1 MQKENYLRRTF
12 ALIMAFLMIVSM
24 MPLNVSAQ
32 DTGSGSLPGI
42 GTYEANPDGTKN
54 TGWPLG
60 NIPLITV
67 YSGSMDQATGP
78 TGIRYLKTAQDEQG
92 RTYMEFQITQV
103 GQIGER
109 NTVNYDNFNTHAG
122 KWADLI
128 LHFDDVLFSSIDLDK
143 SYINGTQDSVNGR
156 PYGPQKVFY
165 LKDRDKG
172 SADPYNTD
180 GKSVTVPFSSIFGPG
195 IRWER
200 QDATLRLYTKAGAEN
215 LLTQGENYLIEFRI
229 GTSPKD
235 RYGYYFRNYIYG
247 RKGTTQDEDR
257 KPFNYPDYI
266 KYTGSVSFP
275 YGATISK
282 PKYVDDKLVKISNV
296 HTEVYVDWDK
306 NEVYVDYLY
315 ENIQNFIPIGAQ
327 FVQII
332 PKALY
337 DSLAPRYVGGKQV
350 VAKFNH
356 VYKYGTTGDGGDEGV
371 SLYASNFTIG
381 NRADDFKYTADSSGD
396 RAAFRLQRPN
406 DNRYIYTHPWET
418 ITALQKA
425 DQGGVPQAVDLRG
438 DRGRYLAHST
448 SYGPL
453 ENHTTYYI
461 DPVKFRQNFKDIDDL
476 SIESFFVV
484 NARDEGPGILANSDS
499 SSTPSYS
506 KAITNSPLVDE
517 IYDDAKEITGKTGYS
532 NSNQNVFIEAKNY
545 KEENDPNKVKF
556 TKDHIQGVNGDGSFN
571 LIPGTFDGAFE
582 DMEKDDKLTFE
593 TIYQYENHFK
603 SAPTVKKVKSR
614 IYFKDYEAD
623 PQNPD
628 KRIDKVVEVPASTL
642 FRGQAGYTET
652 GLGDKMP
659 EAPVK
664 KGYIFKGWATKE
676 ISAQDYTAQEDGKDK
691 VTTLDNI
698 SQWKDTKAYKFTKDS
713 PINKSYAVYPV
724 WEEESKTI
732 KIVLHANDGTDRKET
747 IEINHGEPLP
757 KLTDIKNLP
766 KMQDQY
772 GFIANGSFS
781 TKAIL
786 PNAYETDDKSQNVTE
801 KGIFGL
807 REDAAGQKYTLVGWS
822 TQADNANTKIE
833 SLFSNMGMLAVE
845 GQGKARD
852 YYLSKVA
859 TSGSLIG
866 QASAGKLF
874 EKITA
879 NANDEIHLYAAWKPY
894 FDMTVTKKWYN
905 TKDKKYDNAN
915 VKDILQALAHGGK
928 IKVKD
933 DQGVEKEID
942 PPAEDDSLKRN
953 VHVGLLYRTAVTE
966 ANNPTVTGAANYY
979 IVEDSL
985 KELKTDTSQ
994 VSWKLPAYN
1003 AYGKRLS
1010 YIVVEFKDKAT
1021 GEQAFAN
1028 FNQKWNNIWTDVGEN
1043 LDEFGTWDNKNIS
1056 KVQNVELNSKDGS
1069 GVDAFSGA
1077 TVRILKENGIAIEEK
1092 QTNTSTVGTKP
1103 EYSTT
1108 LYNVETNLAYPNF
1121 RKIFDKDEEVRLLP
1135 SIDPDVKVVEFD
1147 LPSEPEPVI
1156 FQKQDDGTWKR
1167 VQLNEQGNAWQDYT
1181 GNSRYKNEYT
1191 FEVNEQGT
1199 NNESWVL
1206 KFNLEQFPKLSYKAL
1221 KTGQVVRARY
1231 FGSNPTIVS
1240 KWSQQTVE
1248 NELVTPTLNGLEQ
1261 VRKETIGGKDYVVI
1275 RALKPTDD
1283 LGEFRDGAT
1292 LTLIHDGKAKE
1303 GDLVPDEA
1311 YKDANGDNVTA
1322 TESNGYYYFKVPVD
1336 NIKHDDIVGVHG
1348 HQDTYK
1354 DSRSTEPLKV
1364 DLAGPVITAD
1374 NITVYR
1380 GEEINILPAVT
1391 TDEDAKMEK
1400 IETLPNGL
1408 NLKQKK
1414 NAELGKEWKI
1424 EGKADANGKT
1434 TVKLT
1439 ATDRFGNEGTK
1450 TDWIITVTD
1459 RPKSDAID
1467 ANKAKQ
1473 IKNKVNADYTN
1484 IIHQIEVEDVKPGAS
1499 IKVYLYDPA
1508 SSALAAQVV
1517 AEVPENHTGKFI
1529 IDVPENVGKNI
1540 SDHKLYLTQTEV
1552 DKTESD
1558 AIEVAMDVEAPDVP
1572 VITVKPG
1579 EKTITLSNVDTAD
1592 TDKMYLN
1599 VAGEDYSLINSTAAG
1614 VWILEKPDGD
1624 KVNVNIENGNELVFN
1639 LGSDLK
1645 PNDKIKLT
1653 AVDKFINPASTI
1665 KTVDR
1670 FEKPSAPTV
1679 EARNVESDNT
1689 TVKGTSAY
1697 PGKTVNLYEVTS
1709 KTDPETQEVTKDYKL
1724 IGTVLVG
1731 DDGNYSIDLKGP
1743 DGKAYKPGT
1752 VIGAS
1757 VVVNGVESDIAEDTV
1772 IVDSDIIP
1780 FDPDDQNKP
1789 DNPDKDKYVTVTL
1802 DANGG
1807 TFLPGTKSSFY
1818 VKKTHVLIT
1827 SEFEDAKLHL
1837 QAPIDK
1843 TFDKWTEDQ
1852 DGKTAY
1858 VEKAFTENATIY
1870 ASYKAD
1876 GNIIPFDPDDPN
1888 KPDKPDDEKYVTV
1901 TLDANGGKFVEGTKS
1916 AFHVKKEYTVTT
1928 NDFAIAERGLKAP
1941 EGKAFTAW
1949 YLDKAGTQ
1957 AFPSAGMKFTSNAFV
1972 YAAYKEDRDIIPVD
1986 DETKEPEEGYVRVTI
2001 EKDDKTVRFLNSDAK
2016 HSYDVKKASKVRYA
2030 DVINV
2035 VRAEAQN
2042 GYKDLKW
2049 YEKAAD
2055 NSLTLADNAKV
2066 ITENVTLYAKAV
2078 NEKDIIPVEPGKEDE
2093 TETPEGYVRVKLSHD
2108 DTVAFT
2114 DGVATSYD
2122 VNANGTVRYAD
2133 VYNKVGAHAI
2143 DGYQDMKWYQGEKA
2157 VTGAEVVKT
2166 AVELTAKASNSKS
2179 IIPVEPGDEDDPT
2192 TIPEGYVR
2200 VKFVKDTGVSEIK
2213 GTKAYDIKADG
2224 SVRYKD
2230 LIDEVTKDQSKTS
2243 FTLEDGYRKPLI
2255 FKIGDADIV
2264 LSSYPGVNTEIK
2276 VSATQKDAGKYNPE
2290 GVIQDVKKDE
2300 TPKAEN
2306 SIGNKETL
2314 PEGTKYE
2321 FVDDQGNPTI
2331 PDTSTIGEKD
2341 VTVKVKYP
2349 DGSSETVDTKIN
2361 IVPKEDIIDVT
2372 DPDTTP
2378 IPKGYIRV
2386 KFMDDDSVTYGAN
2399 VTRACDI
2406 RESALATVKYSSLWA
2421 RTTVNPAK
2429 DYRKPISWYLGQST
2443 DAITVD
2449 RLVKDDVDQNTKVLE
2464 ITPKATQT
2472 DASKYNPQGDNLK
2485 VTQGSEIEAK
2495 DFIKNK
2501 EDMPIGTGY
2510 EFVDDS
2516 GNKVTP
2522 DTNKLGKQDLKIKVT
2537 FPDKST
2543 KIVPAKMDVVP
2554 ADNIVEVD
2562 DPDNTPVPTGYV
2574 RVTLVND
2581 KTSVQTYKETY
2592 DVKVEAKIKY
2602 GDVLLRARDV
2612 QPNDKYTEPITWKM
2626 NGTEVNKLAT
2636 IYEESTLTAFAKLKD
2651 SEVYEPEVQDQTV
2664 KQGETPKAEDSIS
2677 NKDKLPDG
2685 TKYEFV
2691 DPTTG
2696 DPTTPDTSK
2705 PGTQKPN
2712 VKVTYPDG
2720 SSEIVGPTTI
2730 TVVPDKDIIPVD
2742 PGKEGETTT
2751 PEGYVR
2757 VTLTRDEN
2765 SVDFKE
2771 NVSTSY
2777 DVKADGT
2784 VLYSQVAAEVGAS
2797 AKDGYKDLKWYDA
2810 EAKEVS
2816 LFTTVTKAVTLNAKA
2831 ENANSI
2837 IPVKPEDESKP
2848 ARDGYVRVKLTHDDT
2863 VTFQADAETAYD
2875 VKNDGS
2881 VRYADVTAK
2890 VNASAKEGYKNL
2902 TWYQD
2907 DTPVRGTEIVK
2918 TALTLNAKAVNG
2930 KDIIEVPDPTDPTHK
2945 TPDGYVMVTLTRDE
2959 NSVDFK
2965 ANAVTTYDVNANGTV
2980 RYADVYAKVE
2990 AKPADGYKDLKWYEN
3005 NSVVTGNE
3013 KVTQAVTLNAKA
3025 ENANSIIPVKPGEE
3039 GTTTT
3044 PEGYVRVELTK
3055 DDTVT
3060 FKTGVPTSYD
3070 VKADGTVRYS
3080 DVYSKVDAQAAEG
3093 YKDLTWS
3100 KDSRAITG
3108 LEKVEGTEAITLTAS
3123 AVHSDNIIPV
3133 KPGDENKPSPNGYVR
3148 VNLTKDDKSVQFTAT
3163 DAPTSYD
3170 VKADNTVSL
3179 VDVAAKVQAQA
3190 NDGYKNLKWY
3200 KGDEEVR
3207 LTDKVSGNT
3216 AITLKAMAEKDI
3228 TDSIIPVKPG
3238 DENEPSPNGYVRVTI
3253 QAGEGVE
3260 TLTGITSYDVKSDM
3274 SVRYADLIAKISVK
3288 DIDQDK
3294 DIVATLR
3301 AEYQKPLTFKVDGN
3315 DVNTNDYPS
3324 RPTTMVVGATEK
3336 DSNKY
3341 QPVPQEQTVNQG
3353 EEPKAEDS
3361 IKNKDQLPDGTK
3373 YEFVDDQG
3381 QPTKPDTNEP
3391 GEKDVKIKVTYP
3403 DGSEDTVD
3411 TKIKVEKNKPEKPDV
3426 EPIKEGDETVKVK
3439 VPTDGDKVIVELPDG
3454 TKVEAEKDPDGNW
3467 TATETDPD
3475 GTPKTD
3481 PDTGDPIVK
3490 PVEVNED
3497 GRLEIPVDPTKV
3509 VPGDKPVEVTVKDS
3523 ETGKESDPTEV
3534 KVVAIPK
3541 ELERIKLSVANLYEG
3556 IKGITA
3562 TTNPEEAKILIY
3574 KDDEVVAKGYTDA
3587 LGNATII
3594 LTKDMVLGEKY
3605 RIVASKDGYLP
3616 NEITMIVK

>member
-42 GTYEANPDGTKN
+42 GTYEAGQNGSKSSD
-54 TGWPLG
+54 WPLG
-60 NIPLITV
+60 NIPLINM
-67 YSGSMDQATGP
+67 YSGIANTG
-78 TGIRYLKTAQDEQG
+78 TGSNNIKYVKTANDDQG
-92 RTYMEFQITQV
+92 REYIEFQISQT
-103 GQIGER
+103 GQFAEEGTR
-109 NTVNYDNFNTHAG
+109 NYNSLSTGSGYWSNF
-122 KWADLI
+122 I
-128 LHFDDVLFSSIDLDK
+128 IHFDQVLFDNLDLDK
-143 SYINGTQDSVNGR
+143 SYIIGENNSNG
-156 PYGPQKVFY
+156 YQKRFNFSQRARGY
-165 LKDRDKG
+165 NDRY
-172 SADPYNTD
+172 STD
-180 GKSVTVPFSSIFGPG
+180 GQSVTVPFLSIFNVGSAFV
-195 IRWER
+195 RHE
-200 QDATLRLYTKAGAEN
+200 ATLRLYTKETNN
-215 LLTQGENYLIEFRI
+215 LIKGSNYLLEYRV
-229 GTSPKD
+229 GAQPSD
-235 RYGYYFRNYIYG
+235 RSGVYFRNYVYG
-247 RKGTTQDEDR
+247 IENPEVNQFE
-257 KPFNYPDYI
+257 YPDYV
-266 KYTGSVSFP
+266 KHTGSLNFP
-275 YGATISK
+275 YG
-282 PKYVDDKLVKISNV
+282 VEVKDPTYSNSQQDAMKNV
-296 HTEVYVDWDK
+296 HTEIYVDWNK
-306 NEVYVDYLY
+306 GELHVNYLY
-315 ENIQNFIPIGAQ
+315 ENLYDLRDSKVQ
-327 FVQII
+327 FVQIL
-332 PKALY
+332 PKGLL
-337 DSLAPRYVGGKQV
+337 DSLEPRWVGYQQV

-356 VYKYGTTGDGGDEGV
+356 VYKRGDLNWGNDQGI
-371 SLYASNFTIG
+371 SLYQSDFTVG
-381 NRADDFKYTADSSGD
+381 NKRSDQDGFDANQNGSLAGL
-396 RAAFRLQRPN
+396 RLQRQ
-406 DNRYIYTHPWET
+406 DWVYSHPWDS
-418 ITALQKA
+418 IKA
-425 DQGGVPQAVDLRG
+425 TTQADDQNRG
-438 DRGRYLAHST
+438 IRSVNIRDDRGRYYAKSSSHGAL
-448 SYGPL
+448 G
-453 ENHTTYYI
+453 NHITYYI
-461 DPVKFRQNFKDIDDL
+461 NKDKFRKNFNNIDDL
-476 SIESFFVV
+476 SFESFFVAKGNNEYQGAV
-484 NARDEGPGILANSDS
+484 LKNSES
-499 SSTPSYS
+499 FGTPAYA
-506 KAITNSPLVDE
+506 KAITNPPQVDE
-517 IYDDAKEITGKTGYS
+517 IYDDANKITGQTSYKNT
-532 NSNQNVFIEAKNY
+532 NQNVFIEAKNY
-545 KEENDPNKVKF
+545 KEENDPDKLKV
-556 TKDHIQGVNGDGSFN
+556 TKDFTQLVNADGSFS
-571 LIPGTFDGAFE
+571 LTPGTFGDVFK

-614 IYFKDYEAD
+614 IYFKDYEVD

-642 FRGQAGYTET
+642 FRGQAGYKET

-905 TKDKKYDNAN
+905 TKDEKYDNAN

-933 DQGVEKEID
+933 DQGVEKDID

-1043 LDEFGTWDNKNIS
+1043 LDEFGTWNNKNIS

-1108 LYNVETNLAYPNF
+1108 LYNVETNLAYPSF

-1135 SIDPDVKVVEFD
+1135 TTDPDVKVVEFD

-1167 VQLNEQGNAWQDYT
+1167 VQLNEQGNAWEDYT

-1231 FGSNPTIVS
+1231 FGSNPTLVS

-1248 NELVTPTLNGLEQ
+1248 NEPVTPTLNGLEQ
-1261 VRKETIGGKDYVVI
+1261 VRKETIDGKDYVVI

-1283 LGEFRDGAT
+1283 LGQFKDGAT
-1292 LTLIHDGKAKE
+1292 LTLIKDGMAKE

-1400 IETLPNGL
+1400 LETLPNGL
-1408 NLKQKK
+1408 ILKQKK
-1414 NAELGKEWKI
+1414 NAELGKEWKLD
-1424 EGKADANGKT
+1424 GKADTNGKT

-1508 SSALAAQVV
+1508 TSALAAQVV

-1529 IDVPENVGKNI
+1529 IDIPENVGKNI

-1552 DKTESD
+1552 AKTESD
-1558 AIEVAMDVEAPDVP
+1558 AIEVAMDVEAPKVP

-1579 EKTITLSNVDTAD
+1579 EKTITLSNVDTTD

-1599 VAGEDYSLINSTAAG
+1599 VAGEDYSLTNSTAAG

-1624 KVNVNIENGNELVFN
+1624 KVNVNLKDGNELVFDV
-1639 LGSDLK
+1639 GSDLK

-1780 FDPDDQNKP
+1780 FDPDDPNKP

-1807 TFLPGTKSSFY
+1807 TFLPGTKSAFH
-1818 VKKTHVLIT
+1818 VKKDRVLKA
-1827 SEFEDAKLHL
+1827 EDFEEARLRL

-1843 TFDKWTEDQ
+1843 AFDKWLIEENGNKVAYTERKFDA
-1852 DGKTAY
+1852 D
-1858 VEKAFTENATIY
+1858 ATIY

-1888 KPDKPDDEKYVTV
+1888 GPTPNPDPNKYVTV
-1901 TLDANGGKFVEGTKS
+1901 TLNANGGKFEKGTKS
-1916 AFHVKKEYTVTT
+1916 AFHVKKDYTLTT

-1972 YAAYKEDRDIIPVD
+1972 YAAYKEDRDIIPVEPGD
-1986 DETKEPEEGYVRVTI
+1986 DGTLPDVPKGYARVTL
-2001 EKDDKTVRFLNSDAK
+2001 EKDDTSVDFLAPDAK
-2016 HSYDVKKASKVRYA
+2016 TYYDVKIAAKVRYA
-2030 DVINV
+2030 DVTAKVI
-2035 VRAEAQN
+2035 AKEKA

-2055 NSLTLADNAKV
+2055 ETLTLANEATIIDKP
-2066 ITENVTLYAKAV
+2066 VTLYAKAV
-2078 NEKDIIPVEPGKEDE
+2078 NEKDIIPVPNPGDN
-2093 TETPEGYVRVKLSHD
+2093 PNPPAGYVRVTL
-2108 DTVAFT
+2108 
-2114 DGVATSYD
+2114 
-2122 VNANGTVRYAD
+2122 
-2133 VYNKVGAHAI
+2133 
-2143 DGYQDMKWYQGEKA
+2143 
-2157 VTGAEVVKT
+2157 
-2166 AVELTAKASNSKS
+2166 
-2179 IIPVEPGDEDDPT
+2179 
-2192 TIPEGYVR
+2192 
-2200 VKFVKDTGVSEIK
+2200 VKDTGVKEIN
-2213 GTKAYDIKADG
+2213 GTKAYDIKKDG
-2224 SVRYKD
+2224 SVRYSD
-2230 LIDEVTKDQSKTS
+2230 LIKEITKEDGSETT
-2243 FTLEDGYRKPLI
+2243 FTLENDYRTPLI
-2255 FKIGDADIV
+2255 FKIGESDIV
-2264 LSSYPGVNTEIK
+2264 MTSYPGVNTEIK
-2276 VSATQKDAGKYNPE
+2276 VSATLKDANKYNPKD
-2290 GVIQDVKKDE
+2290 VIQDVKKDE

-2306 SIGNKETL
+2306 SIGNKEEL
-2314 PEGTKYE
+2314 PEGTTYE
-2321 FVDDQGNPTI
+2321 FVDNQGNETT
-2331 PDTSTIGEKD
+2331 PDTSTIGEQP
-2341 VTVKVKYP
+2341 VTVKVTYP

-2361 IVPKEDIIDVT
+2361 IVPKDDIIEVK
-2372 DPDTTP
+2372 DPDNTP

-2386 KFMDDDSVTYGAN
+2386 KFADDPSVAYTDGT
-2399 VTRACDI
+2399 VRACDI
-2406 RESALATVKYSSLWA
+2406 RESALATVKYSSLWT

-2443 DAITVD
+2443 DAITID
-2449 RLVKDDVDQNTKVLE
+2449 RLVKDDVKADTKVLE

-2472 DASKYNPQGDNLK
+2472 DASKYNPKGQELK
-2485 VTQGSEIEAK
+2485 VTQGSTIEAK
-2495 DFIKNK
+2495 DFISNK
-2501 EDMPIGTGY
+2501 EDMPIGTKY
-2510 EFVDDS
+2510 DFVKENPNKPGEYIDD
-2516 GNKVTP
+2516 TP

-2554 ADNIVEVD
+2554 KDNIVKVD
-2562 DPDNTPVPTGYV
+2562 DPDNNPNPPTGYV

-2581 KTSVQTYKETY
+2581 KTSVQTYKEVY

-2602 GDVLLRARDV
+2602 GDVLLRAADP
-2612 QPNDKYTEPITWKM
+2612 QPNDKYTTPITWKM
-2626 NGTEVNKLAT
+2626 NNNPVDKLGVIADT
-2636 IYEESTLTAFAKLKD
+2636 STLTAFAKLKD
-2651 SEVYEPEVQDQTV
+2651 SEAYEPEVQDQTV
-2664 KQGETPKAEDSIS
+2664 KQGQTPKAEDSIS

-2696 DPTTPDTSK
+2696 EPTTPDTSK

-2730 TVVPDKDIIPVD
+2730 TVVPDKDIIPVK
-2742 PGKEGETTT
+2742 PGDEDTTET

-2757 VTLTRDEN
+2757 VTLVNDQA
-2765 SVDFKE
+2765 SVQDYKR
-2771 NVSTSY
+2771 SY
-2777 DVKADGT
+2777 DVRVDAKVAYGTIILGAPEPTPADKYTIPITWKMGGNALDQRAIVDKTSELTAFATAKVKPEVQDQTVKQGDTPDPADSIKNKDKLPEDTKYEFVNQDGT
-2784 VLYSQVAAEVGAS
+2784 PNKPDTTKPGEQKPYVKVEYPDGTSEIVGPTTIKVVPD
-2797 AKDGYKDLKWYDA
+2797 KD
-2810 EAKEVS
+2810 
-2816 LFTTVTKAVTLNAKA
+2816 
-2831 ENANSI
+2831 I
-2837 IPVKPEDESKP
+2837 IPV
-2848 ARDGYVRVKLTHDDT
+2848 
-2863 VTFQADAETAYD
+2863 
-2875 VKNDGS
+2875 
-2881 VRYADVTAK
+2881 
-2890 VNASAKEGYKNL
+2890 
-2902 TWYQD
+2902 
-2907 DTPVRGTEIVK
+2907 
-2918 TALTLNAKAVNG
+2918 
-2930 KDIIEVPDPTDPTHK
+2930 PDPD
-2945 TPDGYVMVTLTRDE
+2945 DE
-2959 NSVDFK
+2959 NQK
-2965 ANAVTTYDVNANGTV
+2965 
-2980 RYADVYAKVE
+2980 
-2990 AKPADGYKDLKWYEN
+2990 
-3005 NSVVTGNE
+3005 
-3013 KVTQAVTLNAKA
+3013 
-3025 ENANSIIPVKPGEE
+3025 
-3039 GTTTT
+3039 T
-3044 PEGYVRVELTK
+3044 PEGYVRVTLSHN
-3055 DDTVT
+3055 DTVT
-3060 FKTGVPTSYD
+3060 FAANAVTTYD

-3080 DVYSKVDAQAAEG
+3080 DVYSKVDAQAAKG
-3093 YKDLTWS
+3093 YKDVTWS
-3100 KDSRAITG
+3100 KDNRAITG
-3108 LEKVEGTEAITLTAS
+3108 LEKVEGTENITLTAS
-3123 AVHSDNIIPV
+3123 AVHSDNIIPVKPGEEGTTNTPEGYVRVNLTKDDTSVKFTAADAPTSYDVKADGTVLFAEVYAKVQAKANEGYKDLTWYKGAEAVKITERVIGNTPITLQAKAVKDLTDGIIPV

-3148 VNLTKDDKSVQFTAT
+3148 VSIKQGDGLASLEGI
-3163 DAPTSYD
+3163 
-3170 VKADNTVSL
+3170 KA
-3179 VDVAAKVQAQA
+3179 
-3190 NDGYKNLKWY
+3190 
-3200 KGDEEVR
+3200 
-3207 LTDKVSGNT
+3207 
-3216 AITLKAMAEKDI
+3216 
-3228 TDSIIPVKPG
+3228 
-3238 DENEPSPNGYVRVTI
+3238 
-3253 QAGEGVE
+3253 
-3260 TLTGITSYDVKSDM
+3260 YDVKSDG
-3274 SVRYADLIAKISVK
+3274 SVRYSDITAKVK
-3288 DIDQDK
+3288 VDSGDNTKETIVTIK
-3294 DIVATLR
+3294 D
-3301 AEYQKPLTFKVDGN
+3301 EYQKPLIYKVNGA
-3315 DVNTNDYPS
+3315 DVQVTDYPAKA
-3324 RPTTMVVGATEK
+3324 TDLYVGATEK

-3341 QPVPQEQTVNQG
+3341 QPEVQEQTVNQG
-3353 EEPKAEDS
+3353 DTPKAEDS

-3373 YEFVDDQG
+3373 YEFVDDNG
-3381 QPTKPDTNEP
+3381 KPTTPDTNEP

-3411 TKIKVEKNKPEKPDV
+3411 TTITVEKNKPEKPQV
-3426 EPIKEGDETVKVK
+3426 EPIKEGDDKV
-3439 VPTDGDKVIVELPDG
+3439 VVTPPTDGDKVIVELPDG
-3454 TKVEAEKDPDGNW
+3454 TKVEAEKDPDTGKW

-3475 GTPKTD
+3475 GKPKTD

>member
-1 MQKENYLRRTF
+1 
-12 ALIMAFLMIVSM
+12 M

-42 GTYEANPDGTKN
+42 SPYEANPDGTKN
-54 TGWPLG
+54 TGWSLG
-60 NIPLITV
+60 NIPLINM
-67 YSGSMDQATGP
+67 YSGDSDLGTGS
-78 TGIRYLKTAQDEQG
+78 TNFKYLKTARDDQNKE
-92 RTYMEFQITQV
+92 YIEIQISQV
-103 GQIGER
+103 GRFEE
-109 NTVNYDNFNTHAG
+109 DG
-122 KWADLI
+122 KVTYEI
-128 LHFDDVLFSSIDLDK
+128 LSTNNGYWSNMIIHFDDILFNNIDLDK
-143 SYINGTQDSVNGR
+143 SYIVGETNSNGA
-156 PYGPQKVFY
+156 QKRFNFSQR
-165 LKDRDKG
+165 KQG
-172 SADPYNTD
+172 WQDPYNTD
-180 GKSVTVPFSSIFGPG
+180 GKSVTVPLLDIFTKSTQNWQRHEA
-195 IRWER
+195 I
-200 QDATLRLYTKAGAEN
+200 LRLYTKDDSVKTLIPGA
-215 LLTQGENYLIEFRI
+215 NYLIEYRI
-229 GTSPKD
+229 GAKPSN
-235 RYGYYFRNYIYG
+235 RSGVYFRNYIYG
-247 RKGTTQDEDR
+247 IPDDEVNIF
-257 KPFNYPDYI
+257 KYPDYV
-266 KYTGSVSFP
+266 KHTGSLNFP
-275 YGATISK
+275 YGVEIKEPNYSTSQENAMK
-282 PKYVDDKLVKISNV
+282 NV
-296 HTEVYVDWDK
+296 HTEIYVDWQK
-306 NEVYVDYLY
+306 GELHVNYLY
-315 ENIQNFIPIGAQ
+315 ENMYNLRDSKVNFIQ
-327 FVQII
+327 LI
-332 PKALY
+332 PKALL
-337 DSLAPRYVGGKQV
+337 DSLEPRWVGYQQV

-356 VYKYGTTGDGGDEGV
+356 VYKRGDLHWGNDQGI
-371 SLYASNFTIG
+371 SLIASDFTVG
-381 NRADDFKYTADSSGD
+381 NKKGNEDGFDVNQNGSLAGL
-396 RAAFRLQRPN
+396 RLQRQ
-406 DNRYIYTHPWET
+406 DWVYSHPW
-418 ITALQKA
+418 TAIKA
-425 DQGGVPQAVDLRG
+425 TTQADDKNKGIRSVNISD
-438 DRGRYLAHST
+438 DRGRYYALST
-448 SYGPL
+448 SHGAL
-453 ENHTTYYI
+453 GNHVTYYI
-461 DPVKFRQNFKDIDDL
+461 NPQKFRENFKSPDDVMV
-476 SIESFFVV
+476 ESFFVAKGNNEYQGAV
-484 NARDEGPGILANSDS
+484 LKNSDS
-499 SSTPSYS
+499 VGTPAYA
-506 KAITNSPLVDE
+506 KAITKSPQVDD
-517 IYDDAKEITGKTGYS
+517 IYDDANKITGQTSY
-532 NSNQNVFIEAKNY
+532 NNTNQNVFIEAKSY
-545 KEENDPNKVKF
+545 KEENDPDKLKV
-556 TKDHIQGVNGDGSFN
+556 TKDFTQLVNADGSFS
-571 LIPGTFDGAFE
+571 LTPGTFGDVFK

-614 IYFKDYEAD
+614 IYFKDYED
-623 PQNPD
+623 DTQNPD

-642 FRGQAGYTET
+642 FRGQTGYTET

-664 KGYIFKGWATKE
+664 KGYIFKGWATKP
-676 ISAQDYTAQEDGKDK
+676 ISAQDYTAQEDGNDK
-691 VTTLDNI
+691 VTTLENI
-698 SQWKDTKAYKFTKDS
+698 KQWKDTKAYKFTKDS

-732 KIVLHANDGTDRKET
+732 KIVLHANDGTDRKEI

-757 KLTDIKNLP
+757 KLTDIKDLP

-807 REDAAGQKYTLVGWS
+807 REDAPGQKYTLVGWS

-905 TKDKKYDNAN
+905 TKDEKYDNAN

-933 DQGVEKEID
+933 DQGVEKDID

-953 VHVGLLYRTAVTE
+953 VLVGLLYRTAVTE

-994 VSWKLPAYN
+994 VSWELPAYN

-1010 YIVVEFKDKAT
+1010 YIAVEFKDKAT

-1056 KVQNVELNSKDGS
+1056 KVQNVELNSKNGS

-1077 TVRILKENGIAIEEK
+1077 TVRILKENGIEIKET

-1135 SIDPDVKVVEFD
+1135 TTDPDVKVVEFD

-1156 FQKQDDGTWKR
+1156 FQKQGDGTWKR
-1167 VQLNEQGNAWQDYT
+1167 VQLNGQGNAWEDYT
-1181 GNSRYKNEYT
+1181 RDSRYKNKYT
-1191 FEVNEQGT
+1191 FEVNEKGT

-1206 KFNLEQFPKLSYKAL
+1206 KFNLKQFPKLSYKAL

-1231 FGSNPTIVS
+1231 FGSNPTLVS

-1248 NELVTPTLNGLEQ
+1248 NEPVTPTLNGLEQ
-1261 VRKETIGGKDYVVI
+1261 VRKETIDGKDYVVI

-1283 LGEFRDGAT
+1283 LEQFKDGAT
-1292 LTLIHDGKAKE
+1292 LTLIHDGMAKE
-1303 GDLVPDEA
+1303 GDLVANEA

-1322 TESNGYYYFKVPVD
+1322 TESNGYYYFKVPAE
-1336 NIKHDDIVGVHG
+1336 NIQDGDSVGVHG
-1348 HQDTYK
+1348 HQDTFK

-1400 IETLPNGL
+1400 LETLPNGL

-1414 NAELGKEWKI
+1414 NAELGKEWKLD
-1424 EGKADANGKT
+1424 GKADTNGET

-1499 IKVYLYDPA
+1499 IKVYLYNPA
-1508 SSALAAQVV
+1508 TSALAAQVV

-1599 VAGEDYSLINSTAAG
+1599 VAGEDYSLTKSTADG

-1679 EARNVESDNT
+1679 EARNVESDRT

-1731 DDGNYSIDLKGP
+1731 DDGNYRIDLKGP

-1780 FDPDDQNKP
+1780 FDPDGPNKP

-1807 TFLPGTKSSFY
+1807 KFAPGTKSAFH
-1818 VKKTHVLIT
+1818 VKKDRVLKA
-1827 SEFEDAKLHL
+1827 EDFEEARLRL

-1843 TFDKWTEDQ
+1843 TFDKWLIEENGNKVEYTERKFDA
-1852 DGKTAY
+1852 D
-1858 VEKAFTENATIY
+1858 ATIY

-1876 GNIIPFDPDDPN
+1876 GNIIPFDPDNPN
-1888 KPDKPDDEKYVTV
+1888 KPDKPDKDKYVTV
-1901 TLDANGGKFVEGTKS
+1901 TLNANGGTFDKGTKS
-1916 AFHVKKEYTVTT
+1916 AFHVKKDYTLTT
-1928 NDFAIAERGLKAP
+1928 NDFAVAERGLKAP

-1949 YLDKAGTQ
+1949 YLDKDGKTP
-1957 AFPSAGMKFTSNAFV
+1957 FPAEGKKFTEDSSVF
-1972 YAAYKEDRDIIPVD
+1972 AAYKEDRDIIPVD
-1986 DETKEPEEGYVRVTI
+1986 DETKDPQEGYVRVTI
-2001 EKDDKTVRFLNSDAK
+2001 EKDDKTVRFLNTEAK
-2016 HSYDVKKASKVRYA
+2016 NSYDVKVAAKVRYA
-2030 DVINV
+2030 DVTAV

-2055 NSLTLADNAKV
+2055 ETLTLANEATIIDKA
-2066 ITENVTLYAKAV
+2066 VTLYAKAVNAKDIIDVPNPDDTEITEGYVRVTLAHDDTVTFTNTVTTFDVNANGSIRYADVYAKAGAQAKDGYKDLKWYKDKAAVKGTEIIDKASDGLVLTAKAV
-2078 NEKDIIPVEPGKEDE
+2078 NEKDIIPVPNPGDN
-2093 TETPEGYVRVKLSHD
+2093 PNPPAAYVRVTL
-2108 DTVAFT
+2108 
-2114 DGVATSYD
+2114 
-2122 VNANGTVRYAD
+2122 
-2133 VYNKVGAHAI
+2133 
-2143 DGYQDMKWYQGEKA
+2143 
-2157 VTGAEVVKT
+2157 
-2166 AVELTAKASNSKS
+2166 
-2179 IIPVEPGDEDDPT
+2179 
-2192 TIPEGYVR
+2192 
-2200 VKFVKDTGVSEIK
+2200 VKDTGVSEIN
-2213 GTKAYDIKADG
+2213 GVTTYDIKADG
-2224 SVRYKD
+2224 SVRYSD
-2230 LIDEVTKDQSKTS
+2230 IIEEVTKTQGSKTS
-2243 FTLEDGYRKPLI
+2243 FILENDYRKPLI
-2255 FKIGDADIV
+2255 FKIGESDIV
-2264 LSSYPGVNTEIK
+2264 MTSYPAVKTEIK
-2276 VSATQKDAGKYNPE
+2276 VSATLKDAKNYNPE
-2290 GVIQDVKKDE
+2290 GVIQDVKKGE

-2306 SIGNKETL
+2306 SIGNKDKL

-2321 FVDDQGNPTI
+2321 FVDKSGNPTR
-2331 PDTSTIGEKD
+2331 PDTSTIGEQP
-2341 VTVKVKYP
+2341 VTVKVTYP
-2349 DGSSETVDTKIN
+2349 DNSSETVNTKIN
-2361 IVPKEDIIDVT
+2361 VVPREDIIDVK

-2378 IPKGYIRV
+2378 IPNGYIRV
-2386 KFMDDDSVTYGAN
+2386 KFMDDETVAYGKD

-2421 RTTVNPAK
+2421 RTTVNPAQ
-2429 DYRKPISWYLGQST
+2429 DYRKPINWYLGESK
-2443 DAITVD
+2443 DAITAD
-2449 RLVKDDVDQNTKVLE
+2449 RLVKDDVKADTKVLE

-2472 DASKYNPQGDNLK
+2472 DASIYDPKGQELK
-2485 VTQGSEIEAK
+2485 VTQGSTIEAK
-2495 DFIKNK
+2495 DFISNK

-2510 EFVDDS
+2510 EFVDDN
-2516 GNKVTP
+2516 GDPVTP

-2543 KIVPAKMDVVP
+2543 KIVPASMDVVP
-2554 ADNIVEVD
+2554 KDNIVKVD
-2562 DPDNTPVPTGYV
+2562 DPDHTPVPTGFV
-2574 RVTLVND
+2574 RVRLVND
-2581 KTSVQTYKETY
+2581 PASVQKFNETY
-2592 DVKVEAKIKY
+2592 DVKVDANIKF
-2602 GDVLLRARDV
+2602 GEVLRQAGSA
-2612 QPNDKYTEPITWKM
+2612 QPNDKYTTPITWKN
-2626 NGTEVNKLAT
+2626 NGIEVDKLGT
-2636 IYEESTLTAFAKLKD
+2636 VLEKTTLTAYAKLKD
-2651 SEVYEPEVQDQTV
+2651 SEKYNPEVQDQTV
-2664 KQGETPKAEDSIS
+2664 KQGDTPKAEDSIS

-2696 DPTTPDTSK
+2696 NPTTPDTSK
-2705 PGTQKPN
+2705 PGEQKPHI
-2712 VKVTYPDG
+2712 KVIYPDG
-2720 SSEIVGPTTI
+2720 SSEVVGPTTI
-2730 TVVPDKDIIPVD
+2730 TVVPDKDIIPVK
-2742 PGKEGETTT
+2742 PGEEDTTIT

-2757 VTLTRDEN
+2757 VTLTKDDK
-2765 SVDFKE
+2765 SVDFKA
-2771 NVSTSY
+2771 NVPTSY

-2784 VLYSQVAAEVGAS
+2784 ILYSQVVANVEAK
-2797 AKDGYKDLKWYDA
+2797 AKDGYKDLKWYKDNSELSLLDKVTGT
-2810 EAKEVS
+2810 EAI
-2816 LFTTVTKAVTLNAKA
+2816 TLNAKA
-2831 ENANSI
+2831 ENKDSI
-2837 IPVKPEDESKP
+2837 IPVKPDDEGKP
-2848 ARDGYVRVKLTHDDT
+2848 AREGYVRVKLTHDDT
-2863 VTFQADAETAYD
+2863 VTFQAGAETAYD

-2881 VRYADVTAK
+2881 VRYADVYEK
-2890 VNASAKEGYKNL
+2890 VNATAKDGYKDL
-2902 TWYQD
+2902 TWYQG
-2907 DTPVRGTEIVK
+2907 DTAVIGTEIVK
-2918 TALTLNAKAVNG
+2918 TELTLNAKAVNG
-2930 KDIIEVPDPTDPTHK
+2930 KDIIEVPDPTDPNHK

-2990 AKPADGYKDLKWYEN
+2990 AKPADGYKDLKWYKDN
-3005 NSVVTGNE
+3005 TAVSGNE
-3013 KVTQAVTLNAKA
+3013 KVTEAITLNAKA

-3044 PEGYVRVELTK
+3044 PEGYVRVKLDK
-3055 DDTVT
+3055 DNTVT
-3060 FKTGVPTSYD
+3060 FKTGVATSYD

-3080 DVYSKVDAQAAEG
+3080 DVYSRVDAQAAQG

-3100 KDSRAITG
+3100 KDNRTITG

-3123 AVHSDNIIPV
+3123 AVHADSIIPV
-3133 KPGDENKPSPNGYVR
+3133 KPGEEDKPSPNGYVR
-3148 VNLTKDDKSVQFTAT
+3148 VNLTKDDASVQFTAT

-3170 VKADNTVSL
+3170 VKADGTVL
-3179 VDVAAKVQAQA
+3179 FADVYDKVQAKA
-3190 NDGYKNLKWY
+3190 NDGYKDLSWY
-3200 KGDEEVR
+3200 KGAEAVKVTER
-3207 LTDKVSGNT
+3207 VSGNT
-3216 AITLKAMAEKDI
+3216 PITLNAKAVQDN
-3228 TDSIIPVKPG
+3228 TDDIIPVPNPDDNPKPH
-3238 DENEPSPNGYVRVTI
+3238 EGYVRITLEK
-3253 QAGEGVE
+3253 GEGISE
-3260 TLTGITSYDVKSDM
+3260 LNGTTTYDVKADK
-3274 SVRYADLIAKISVK
+3274 SVRYADIIAKIKLTGDETKETIVT
-3288 DIDQDK
+3288 IDK
-3294 DIVATLR
+3294 TK
-3301 AEYQKPLTFKVDGN
+3301 YQEPLTYKVGGNKVD
-3315 DVNTNDYPS
+3315 TNDYPAK
-3324 RPTTMVVGATEK
+3324 TTILTVGATEK

-3403 DGSEDTVD
+3403 DGSEETVD
-3411 TKIKVEKNKPEKPDV
+3411 TTIKVEKNKPEKPQV
-3426 EPIKEGDETVKVK
+3426 EPIKEGDETVKVE

-3454 TKVEAEKDPDGNW
+3454 TKVEAEKDPNTDDW
-3467 TATETDPD
+3467 TATELDEN
-3475 GTPKTD
+3475 GQPKTD
-3481 PDTGDPIVK
+3481 PDTGKPVVT
-3490 PVEVNED
+3490 PVEVNDE
-3497 GRLEIPVDPTKV
+3497 GKLEIPVDPTKV
-3509 VPGDKPVEVTVKDS
+3509 VPGEDPVKVTVEDTES
-3523 ETGKESDPTEV
+3523 GKTSDPTEV
-3534 KVVAIPK
+3534 PIVEIPK
-3541 ELERIKLSVANLYEG
+3541 QLEQIKLSVANLHEG
-3556 IKGITA
+3556 IKGISV
-3562 TTNPEEAKILIY
+3562 TTNPEEAKIIIY
-3574 KDDEVVAKGYTDA
+3574 KDDKPIADGYTDV
-3587 LGNATII
+3587 LGNVTII
-3594 LTKDMVLGEKY
+3594 LTENMVVGEKY
-3605 RIVASKDGYLP
+3605 KIVASKDGYLP
-3616 NEITMIVK
+3616 NEANMTVK

>member
-1 MQKENYLRRTF
+1 MKRFF
-12 ALIMAFLMIVSM
+12 ASLLAIILLV
-24 MPLNVSAQ
+24 
-32 DTGSGSLPGI
+32 TSLP
-42 GTYEANPDGTKN
+42 TYAFAQTGGEETRNA
-54 TGWPLG
+54 GWPLKL
-60 NIPLITV
+60 PLITV

-78 TGIRYLKTAQDEQG
+78 TGIRYLKTAQDDQG

-128 LHFDDVLFSSIDLDK
+128 LHFDDALFSSIDLEK
-143 SYINGTQDSVNGR
+143 SYIVGVKDSNN
-156 PYGPQKVFY
+156 YQKNFY
-165 LKDRDKG
+165 FRDREKD

-195 IRWER
+195 VRWER

-215 LLTQGENYLIEFRI
+215 QLAQGENYLMEFRI

-275 YGATISK
+275 YGATISR

-337 DSLAPRYVGGKQV
+337 DSLEPRYVGGQQV

-453 ENHTTYYI
+453 ENHTTFYI

-506 KAITNSPLVDE
+506 KAITNSPTVDE
-517 IYDDAKEITGKTGYS
+517 IYDDAKAITGKTGYN

-545 KEENDPNKVKF
+545 KEDPTKVKF
-556 TKDHIQGVNGDGSFN
+556 TKDHVQGVNADGSFS
-571 LIPGTFDGAFE
+571 LTPGTFGDVFK

-642 FRGQAGYTET
+642 FRGQEGYKET

-691 VTTLDNI
+691 VTTLENI
-698 SQWKDTKAYKFTKDS
+698 NQWKGTQAYKFTKDS
-713 PINKSYAVYPV
+713 PINRSYAVYPV

-732 KIVLHANDGTDRKET
+732 KIVLHANDGTDRKE
-747 IEINHGEPLP
+747 IVEINHGEPLP
-757 KLTDIKNLP
+757 KLTDIKNLE

-807 REDAAGQKYTLVGWS
+807 RKDATGQKYTLVGWS
-822 TQADNANTKIE
+822 TQADNKNTQIE

-874 EKITA
+874 DKITA

-905 TKDKKYDNAN
+905 TKDEKYGNAN

-942 PPAEDDSLKRN
+942 PPAEDTSLKRN

-979 IVEDSL
+979 IVENSL
-985 KELKTDTSQ
+985 KELPTSTSQ

-1010 YIVVEFKDKAT
+1010 YIAVEFKDKAT

-1108 LYNVETNLAYPNF
+1108 LYNVETNLAYPSF

-1135 SIDPDVKVVEFD
+1135 TTDPDVKVVEFD

-1167 VQLNEQGNAWQDYT
+1167 VQLNEQGNAWEDYT
-1181 GNSRYKNEYT
+1181 GDSRYKNEYT

-1231 FGSNPTIVS
+1231 FGSNPTLVS

-1248 NELVTPTLNGLEQ
+1248 NEPVTPTLNGLEQ
-1261 VRKETIGGKDYVVI
+1261 VRKETIDGQDYVVI

-1283 LGEFRDGAT
+1283 LGQFKDGAT

-1303 GDLVPDEA
+1303 GDLVANEA

-1322 TESNGYYYFKVPVD
+1322 TESNGYYYFKVPAE
-1336 NIKHDDIVGVHG
+1336 NIQDGDLVGVHG
-1348 HQDTYK
+1348 HQDTFK

-1400 IETLPNGL
+1400 LETLPKGL

-1414 NAELGKEWKI
+1414 NAELGTEWKLD
-1424 EGKADANGKT
+1424 GKADANGET

-1508 SSALAAQVV
+1508 TSALAAQVV

-1552 DKTESD
+1552 AKTESD
-1558 AIEVAMDVEAPDVP
+1558 AIEVAMDVEAPNVP

-1599 VAGEDYSLINSTAAG
+1599 VAGKDYSLTNSTADG

-1624 KVNVNIENGNELVFN
+1624 KVNVNIEDGNKLVFN
-1639 LGSDLK
+1639 VGSDLK

-1679 EARNVESDNT
+1679 EARNKDSAKT
-1689 TVKGTSAY
+1689 TVKGKSAY

-1709 KTDPETQEVTKDYKL
+1709 KTNPDTQEVTKDYKL
-1724 IGTVLVG
+1724 IGTVLAG
-1731 DDGNYSIDLKGP
+1731 DNGDYSTDLKGP

-1780 FDPDDQNKP
+1780 FDPDDPNKP

-1807 TFLPGTKSSFY
+1807 TFLPKTKSAFH
-1818 VKKTHVLIT
+1818 VKKDRVLKA
-1827 SEFEDAKLHL
+1827 EDFEEARLRL

-1843 TFDKWTEDQ
+1843 TFDKWLLDKDQ
-1852 DGKTAY
+1852 KTAFP
-1858 VEKAFTENATIY
+1858 EEGRKFDADATIY

-1888 KPDKPDDEKYVTV
+1888 KPDKPDKDKYATV
-1901 TLDANGGKFVEGTKS
+1901 TLDANGGSFVKGTKS
-1916 AFHVKKEYTVTT
+1916 AFHVKKDYTLTT

-1949 YLDKAGTQ
+1949 YLDKDGKTP
-1957 AFPSAGMKFTSNAFV
+1957 FPAEGKKFDADSSV

-1986 DETKEPEEGYVRVTI
+1986 DETKDPQEGYVRVTI
-2001 EKDDKTVRFLNSDAK
+2001 EKDDKTVRFLNADAK
-2016 HSYDVKKASKVRYA
+2016 HSYDVKVASKVRYA
-2030 DVINV
+2030 DVIAV
-2035 VRAEAQN
+2035 VRAEALQ

-2049 YEKAAD
+2049 YEKD
-2055 NSLTLADNAKV
+2055 QDKLTLADNATI
-2066 ITENVTLYAKAV
+2066 ITKAVTLYAKAV
-2078 NEKDIIPVEPGKEDE
+2078 NDKDIIDVPNPDD
-2093 TETPEGYVRVKLSHD
+2093 TETPEGYVRVTLAHD
-2108 DTVAFT
+2108 DTVTFT
-2114 DGVATSYD
+2114 NTVTTFD

-2133 VYNKVGAHAI
+2133 VYAKAGAQAK
-2143 DGYQDMKWYQGEKA
+2143 DGYKDLKWYKDKAAVKGTEIIDKASDGLVLIAKA
-2157 VTGAEVVKT
+2157 VNEKD
-2166 AVELTAKASNSKS
+2166 
-2179 IIPVEPGDEDDPT
+2179 IIPVPNPGDNPN
-2192 TIPEGYVR
+2192 PPAGYVR
-2200 VKFVKDTGVSEIK
+2200 VTLVKDTGVKEIT

-2224 SVRYKD
+2224 SVRYAD
-2230 LIDEVTKDQSKTS
+2230 LIKEVTDDQSKTT
-2243 FTLEDGYRKPLI
+2243 FVYADGYRQPPI
-2255 FKIGDADIV
+2255 FKIGEADV
-2264 LSSYPGVNTEIK
+2264 VMTAYPTANTEIK

-2321 FVDDQGNPTI
+2321 FVDDQGNKTT
-2331 PDTSTIGEKD
+2331 PDTSKIGEQE
-2341 VTVKVKYP
+2341 VKVKVTYP

-2372 DPDTTP
+2372 DPDNTP

-2386 KFMDDDSVTYGAN
+2386 KFADDPSVAYTDGT
-2399 VTRACDI
+2399 VRACDI
-2406 RESALATVKYSSLWA
+2406 RESALATVKYSSLWT

-2429 DYRKPISWYLGQST
+2429 DYRTPIAWYLGESK

-2449 RLVKDDVDQNTKVLE
+2449 RLVKDDVKADTKVLE

-2472 DASKYNPQGDNLK
+2472 DTSKYDPKGDNLK
-2485 VTQGSEIEAK
+2485 VTQGSTIEAK

-2501 EDMPIGTGY
+2501 EDMPIGTDY
-2510 EFVDDS
+2510 EFVDDN
-2516 GNKVTP
+2516 GEPVTP

-2543 KIVPAKMDVVP
+2543 KIVPASMDVVP
-2554 ADNIVEVD
+2554 KDNIVKVD
-2562 DPDNTPVPTGYV
+2562 DPGNTPVPTGYV

-2581 KTSVQTYKETY
+2581 KTSVETYKEVY

-2602 GDVLLRARDV
+2602 GDVLLRAADP
-2612 QPNDKYTEPITWKM
+2612 QPNDKYTTPITWKM
-2626 NGTEVNKLAT
+2626 NNNPVDKLGVIADT
-2636 IYEESTLTAFAKLKD
+2636 STLTAFAKLKD
-2651 SEVYEPEVQDQTV
+2651 SETYEPEVQDQTV
-2664 KQGETPKAEDSIS
+2664 KQGETPKAEDSIK
-2677 NKDKLPDG
+2677 NKEDLPDG

-2691 DPTTG
+2691 NQDGTPN
-2696 DPTTPDTSK
+2696 TPDTTK
-2705 PGTQKPN
+2705 PGEQKPY

-2730 TVVPDKDIIPVD
+2730 TVVPDKDIIPVK
-2742 PGKEGETTT
+2742 PGEEETTET

-2757 VTLTRDEN
+2757 VTLTKDDK
-2765 SVDFKE
+2765 SVDFKAGAI
-2771 NVSTSY
+2771 TSY

-2784 VLYSQVAAEVGAS
+2784 VLYSQVVAEVGAS
-2797 AKDGYKDLKWYDA
+2797 AKEGYKDLKWYKDTQA
-2810 EAKEVS
+2810 VS
-2816 LFTTVTKAVTLNAKA
+2816 LLDKVSGSEAITLNAKA
-2831 ENANSI
+2831 ENKDSI

-2848 ARDGYVRVKLTHDDT
+2848 AREGYVRVKLTKDDKS
-2863 VTFQADAETAYD
+2863 VDFANGVETAYD

-2902 TWYQD
+2902 TWYRD
-2907 DTPVRGTEIVK
+2907 DTAVTGTEVVK
-2918 TALTLNAKAVNG
+2918 TELTLNAKAVNG
-2930 KDIIEVPDPTDPTHK
+2930 KDIIEVPDPTDPNHK

-2965 ANAVTTYDVNANGTV
+2965 ANAVTTYDVNANGSV

-2990 AKPADGYKDLKWYEN
+2990 AKPADGYKDLKWYKDN
-3005 NSVVTGNE
+3005 TAVSGNE
-3013 KVTQAVTLNAKA
+3013 KVTETMTLNAKA
-3025 ENANSIIPVKPGEE
+3025 VNSKDIIPVPNPGENPNP
-3039 GTTTT
+3039 
-3044 PEGYVRVELTK
+3044 PEGYVRVTLK
-3055 DDTVT
+3055 HDDTVT
-3060 FKTGVPTSYD
+3060 FATNAVTTYD

-3080 DVYSKVDAQAAEG
+3080 DLCGQVKAEPAQGFADMKW
-3093 YKDLTWS
+3093 YKD
-3100 KDSRAITG
+3100 DR
-3108 LEKVEGTEAITLTAS
+3108 AITLTDKLTEKTAFELIAK

-3133 KPGDENKPSPNGYVR
+3133 KPGDEGKPTPQGYVR
-3148 VNLTKDDKSVQFTAT
+3148 VNLTKDDKSVQFTAK

-3179 VDVAAKVQAQA
+3179 ADVAAKVQAQA

-3216 AITLKAMAEKDI
+3216 AITIKAMAEKDI
-3228 TDSIIPVKPG
+3228 ADSIIPVKPG
-3238 DENEPSPNGYVRVTI
+3238 DENNPTPKGYVRVTI
-3253 QAGEGVE
+3253 TAGDGVKNLAGV
-3260 TLTGITSYDVKSDM
+3260 TTYDVKSDK

-3294 DIVATLR
+3294 DIVATLK

-3315 DVNTNDYPS
+3315 DVNTNDYPAKA
-3324 RPTTMVVGATEK
+3324 TTMVVGATEK

-3341 QPVPQEQTVNQG
+3341 KPEPQEQTVNQG
-3353 EEPKAEDS
+3353 DTPKAEDS

-3373 YEFVDDQG
+3373 YEFVDDNG
-3381 QPTKPDTNEP
+3381 KPTKPDTDTP

-3403 DGSEDTVD
+3403 DGSEETVE
-3411 TKIKVEKNKPEKPDV
+3411 TTIKVEKNKPEKPIVD
-3426 EPIKEGDETVKVK
+3426 PIKEGDDKV
-3439 VPTDGDKVIVELPDG
+3439 VVTPPTDGDKVIVELPDG
-3454 TKVEAEKDPDGNW
+3454 TKVEATKDPDTGKW

-3475 GTPKTD
+3475 TGKPKTD

-3490 PVEVNED
+3490 PVEVNDE
-3497 GRLEIPVDPTKV
+3497 GKLEIPVDPDKV
-3509 VPGDKPVEVTVKDS
+3509 KPGEDPVKVTVEDS
-3523 ETGKESDPTEV
+3523 ESGKTSDPTEV
-3534 KVVAIPK
+3534 PIVAIPK
-3541 ELERIKLSVANLYEG
+3541 QLEQIRLGVANLYDGRTG
-3556 IKGITA
+3556 IAVSTNPIEATIVVYKDGEEVGNS
-3562 TTNPEEAKILIY
+3562 TTN
-3574 KDDEVVAKGYTDA
+3574 A
-3587 LGNATII
+3587 LGEVTIV
-3594 LTKDMVLGEKY
+3594 LTKEMVKGEKY
-3605 RIVASKDGYLP
+3605 TIKASKDGYLP
-3616 NEITMIVK
+3616 NEIIMTVK

>member
-1 MQKENYLRRTF
+1 
-12 ALIMAFLMIVSM
+12 M

-42 GTYEANPDGTKN
+42 SPYEANPDGTKN
-54 TGWPLG
+54 TGWSLG
-60 NIPLITV
+60 NIPLINM
-67 YSGSMDQATGP
+67 YSGDSDLGTGS
-78 TGIRYLKTAQDEQG
+78 TNFKYLKTARDDQNKE
-92 RTYMEFQITQV
+92 YIEIQISQV
-103 GQIGER
+103 GRFEE
-109 NTVNYDNFNTHAG
+109 DG
-122 KWADLI
+122 KVTYENLSTNNGYWSNMI
-128 LHFDDVLFSSIDLDK
+128 IHFDDILFNNIDLDK
-143 SYINGTQDSVNGR
+143 SYIVGETNSNGA
-156 PYGPQKVFY
+156 QKRFNFSQR
-165 LKDRDKG
+165 KQG
-172 SADPYNTD
+172 WQDPYNTD
-180 GKSVTVPFSSIFGPG
+180 GKSVTVPLLDIFTKSTQNWQRHEA
-195 IRWER
+195 I
-200 QDATLRLYTKAGAEN
+200 LRLYTKDDSVKTLIPGA
-215 LLTQGENYLIEFRI
+215 NYLIEYRI
-229 GTSPKD
+229 GAKPSN
-235 RYGYYFRNYIYG
+235 RSGVYFRNYIYG
-247 RKGTTQDEDR
+247 IPDDEVNIF
-257 KPFNYPDYI
+257 KYPDYV
-266 KYTGSVSFP
+266 KHTGSLNFP
-275 YGATISK
+275 YGVEIKEPNYSTSQENAMK
-282 PKYVDDKLVKISNV
+282 NV
-296 HTEVYVDWDK
+296 HTEIYVDWQK
-306 NEVYVDYLY
+306 GELHVNYLY
-315 ENIQNFIPIGAQ
+315 ENMYNLRDSKVNFIQ
-327 FVQII
+327 LI
-332 PKALY
+332 PKALL
-337 DSLAPRYVGGKQV
+337 DSLEPRWVGYQQV

-356 VYKYGTTGDGGDEGV
+356 VYKRGDLHWGNDQGI
-371 SLYASNFTIG
+371 SLIASDFTVG
-381 NRADDFKYTADSSGD
+381 NKKGNEDGFDVNQNGSLAGL
-396 RAAFRLQRPN
+396 RLQRQ
-406 DNRYIYTHPWET
+406 DWVYSHPW
-418 ITALQKA
+418 TAIKA
-425 DQGGVPQAVDLRG
+425 TTQADDKNKGIRSVNISD
-438 DRGRYLAHST
+438 DRGRYYALST
-448 SYGPL
+448 SHGAL
-453 ENHTTYYI
+453 GNHVTYYI
-461 DPVKFRQNFKDIDDL
+461 NPQKFRENFKSPDDVMV
-476 SIESFFVV
+476 ESFFVAKGNNEYQGAV
-484 NARDEGPGILANSDS
+484 LKNSDS
-499 SSTPSYS
+499 VGTPAYA
-506 KAITNSPLVDE
+506 KAITKSPQVDD
-517 IYDDAKEITGKTGYS
+517 IYDDANKITGQTSY
-532 NSNQNVFIEAKNY
+532 NNTNQNVFIEAKSY
-545 KEENDPNKVKF
+545 KEENDPDKLKV
-556 TKDHIQGVNGDGSFN
+556 TKDFTQLVNADGSFS
-571 LIPGTFDGAFE
+571 LTPGTFGDVFK

-614 IYFKDYEAD
+614 IYFKDYED
-623 PQNPD
+623 DTQNPD

-642 FRGQAGYTET
+642 FRGQTGYTET

-664 KGYIFKGWATKE
+664 KGYIFKGWATKP
-676 ISAQDYTAQEDGKDK
+676 ISAQDYTAQEDGNDK
-691 VTTLDNI
+691 VTTLENI
-698 SQWKDTKAYKFTKDS
+698 KQWKDTKAYKFTKDS

-732 KIVLHANDGTDRKET
+732 KIVLHANDGTDRKEI

-757 KLTDIKNLP
+757 KLTDIKDLP

-807 REDAAGQKYTLVGWS
+807 RTDAQGQKYTLVGWS
-822 TQADNANTKIE
+822 IQADNANTQIE

-874 EKITA
+874 DKITA

-915 VKDILQALAHGGK
+915 VKDILQALAHGGR

-933 DQGVEKEID
+933 EQGVESEID

-994 VSWKLPAYN
+994 VSWELPAYN

-1010 YIVVEFKDKAT
+1010 YIAVEFKDKAT

-1043 LDEFGTWDNKNIS
+1043 LDEFGTWNNKNIS

-1077 TVRILKENGIAIEEK
+1077 TVRILKENDIEIKET

-1135 SIDPDVKVVEFD
+1135 TTDPDVKVVEFD

-1167 VQLNEQGNAWQDYT
+1167 VQLNAQGNAWEDYT
-1181 GNSRYKNEYT
+1181 GDSKYKNKYT

-1199 NNESWVL
+1199 SNESWVL

-1248 NELVTPTLNGLEQ
+1248 NEPVTPTLNGLEQ
-1261 VRKETIGGKDYVVI
+1261 VRKETIDGKDYVVI

-1283 LGEFRDGAT
+1283 LGQFKDGAR
-1292 LTLIHDGKAKE
+1292 LTLIHDGMAKE
-1303 GDLVPDEA
+1303 GDLVAKEA
-1311 YKDANGDNVTA
+1311 YKDANGKNVTA
-1322 TESNGYYYFKVPVD
+1322 TESNGYYYFKVPVE
-1336 NIKHDDIVGVHG
+1336 NIQDGELVGVHG
-1348 HQDTYK
+1348 HQDTFK

-1414 NAELGKEWKI
+1414 NAELGTEWKL
-1424 EGKADANGKT
+1424 EGKADTNGET

-1484 IIHQIEVEDVKPGAS
+1484 IIHQIEVEDVKPSAS

-1508 SSALAAQVV
+1508 TSALAAQVV

-1529 IDVPENVGKNI
+1529 IDIPENVGKNI

-1552 DKTESD
+1552 DKIESD
-1558 AIEVAMDVEAPDVP
+1558 VIEVAMDVEAPKVP

-1579 EKTITLSNVDTAD
+1579 EKTITLSKVDTTD
-1592 TDKMYLN
+1592 TEKMYIN
-1599 VAGEDYSLINSTAAG
+1599 VAGNDYSLTKSVDVTG
-1614 VWILEKPDGD
+1614 TWILEKPDGD
-1624 KVNVNIENGNELVFN
+1624 KVNINLENGNELVFD

-1653 AVDKFINPASTI
+1653 AVDKFINPASAT

-1679 EARNVESDNT
+1679 EARNKEAGKT

-1709 KTDPETQEVTKDYKL
+1709 KSNPDGEVTKDYKL
-1724 IGTVLVG
+1724 IVTVLVG

-1780 FDPDDQNKP
+1780 FDPDDPGKP

-1802 DANGG
+1802 NANGG
-1807 TFLPGTKSSFY
+1807 TFLPGTKSAFH
-1818 VKKTHVLIT
+1818 VKKDRVLKA
-1827 SEFEDAKLHL
+1827 EDFEEAKLRL

-1852 DGKTAY
+1852 EGKTAY
-1858 VEKAFTENATIY
+1858 VEKAFTKDATIY

-1876 GNIIPFDPDDPN
+1876 GNIIPFDPDDPTPN
-1888 KPDKPDDEKYVTV
+1888 PDPDKYVTV
-1901 TLDANGGKFVEGTKS
+1901 KLDANGGSFEKGTKS
-1916 AFHVKKEYTVTT
+1916 AFHVKKDYTLTT

-1949 YLDKAGTQ
+1949 YLDKDGKTP
-1957 AFPSAGMKFTSNAFV
+1957 FPAEGKKFTEDSSVF
-1972 YAAYKEDRDIIPVD
+1972 AAYKEDRDIIPVD

-2001 EKDDKTVRFLNSDAK
+2001 EKDDKTVRFLNTEAK
-2016 HSYDVKKASKVRYA
+2016 HSYDVKVVSKVRYA
-2030 DVINV
+2030 DVTAV
-2035 VRAEAQN
+2035 VKAEAQK

-2049 YEKAAD
+2049 YEKD
-2055 NSLTLADNAKV
+2055 QDKLTLADNATI
-2066 ITENVTLYAKAV
+2066 ITKAVTLYAKAVNDKDIIDVPNPDDTETPEGYVRVTLSHDDTVTFTNTVTTFDVNANGSIRYADVYAKAGAQAKDGYKDLKWYKDKAAVKGTEIIDKASDGLVLTAKAV
-2078 NEKDIIPVEPGKEDE
+2078 NEKDIIPVPNPGDN
-2093 TETPEGYVRVKLSHD
+2093 PNPPAGYVRVTL
-2108 DTVAFT
+2108 
-2114 DGVATSYD
+2114 
-2122 VNANGTVRYAD
+2122 
-2133 VYNKVGAHAI
+2133 
-2143 DGYQDMKWYQGEKA
+2143 
-2157 VTGAEVVKT
+2157 
-2166 AVELTAKASNSKS
+2166 
-2179 IIPVEPGDEDDPT
+2179 
-2192 TIPEGYVR
+2192 
-2200 VKFVKDTGVSEIK
+2200 VKDTGVSEIK
-2213 GTKAYDIKADG
+2213 GVTTYDIKADG
-2224 SVRYKD
+2224 SVRYAD
-2230 LIDEVTKDQSKTS
+2230 IIEEVTKEQGSKTS
-2243 FTLEDGYRKPLI
+2243 FTLENDYRKPLI

-2264 LSSYPGVNTEIK
+2264 LSSYPGVKTEIK
-2276 VSATQKDAGKYNPE
+2276 VSATQKDANKYNPV

-2306 SIGNKETL
+2306 SIGNKDKL

-2321 FVDDQGNPTI
+2321 FVDDQGNETTPKT
-2331 PDTSTIGEKD
+2331 DKIGEQP
-2341 VTVKVKYP
+2341 VTVKVTYP
-2349 DGSSETVDTKIN
+2349 DGSSETVDTSIN
-2361 IVPKEDIIDVT
+2361 VVPKDDIIEVT
-2372 DPDTTP
+2372 DPDHTD

-2386 KFMDDDSVTYGAN
+2386 KFMDDETVAYGKD

-2406 RESALATVKYSSLWA
+2406 RESALATVKYSSLWT

-2449 RLVKDDVDQNTKVLE
+2449 RLVKDDVKADTKVLE
-2464 ITPKATQT
+2464 ITPKATET
-2472 DASKYNPQGDNLK
+2472 DAKNYDPKGQDLK
-2485 VTQGSEIEAK
+2485 VIQGSTIEAK
-2495 DFIKNK
+2495 DFISNK

-2510 EFVDDS
+2510 EFVDDN
-2516 GNKVTP
+2516 GNPVTP

-2554 ADNIVEVD
+2554 KDNIVKVE
-2562 DPDNTPVPTGYV
+2562 DPDNTLVPTDYV

-2581 KTSVQTYKETY
+2581 KTSVKEFKETY

-2602 GDVLLRARDV
+2602 GDVLLRAADP
-2612 QPNDKYTEPITWKM
+2612 QPADKYTQPITWKM
-2626 NGTEVNKLAT
+2626 NNNPVDKLGVIADT
-2636 IYEESTLTAFAKLKD
+2636 SELIAFAKLKD
-2651 SEVYEPEVQDQTV
+2651 SEKYNPEVKDQTV

-2677 NKDKLPDG
+2677 NKDKLPEG

-2691 DPTTG
+2691 DKKDEPANTV
-2696 DPTTPDTSK
+2696 TPDTTK
-2705 PGTQKPN
+2705 PGEQKPY
-2712 VKVTYPDG
+2712 VRVIYPDE

-2730 TVVPDKDIIPVD
+2730 TVVPDKDIIPVPD
-2742 PGKEGETTT
+2742 PSDPTHKT
-2751 PEGYVR
+2751 PDGYVM
-2757 VTLTRDEN
+2757 VTLTKDDT
-2765 SVDFKE
+2765 SVDFKAGAI
-2771 NVSTSY
+2771 TSY

-2784 VLYSQVAAEVGAS
+2784 VLYSQVVAEVGAS
-2797 AKDGYKDLKWYDA
+2797 AKQGYKDLKWYKDNS
-2810 EAKEVS
+2810 EVS
-2816 LFTTVTKAVTLNAKA
+2816 LLAKVTGTDAITLNAKA
-2831 ENANSI
+2831 ENTNNI
-2837 IPVKPEDESKP
+2837 IPVKPEDEDKP
-2848 ARDGYVRVKLTHDDT
+2848 AREGYVRVKLTKDDKS
-2863 VTFQADAETAYD
+2863 VNFKAGVETAYD
-2875 VKNDGS
+2875 VKSDGS
-2881 VRYADVTAK
+2881 
-2890 VNASAKEGYKNL
+2890 
-2902 TWYQD
+2902 
-2907 DTPVRGTEIVK
+2907 
-2918 TALTLNAKAVNG
+2918 
-2930 KDIIEVPDPTDPTHK
+2930 
-2945 TPDGYVMVTLTRDE
+2945 
-2959 NSVDFK
+2959 
-2965 ANAVTTYDVNANGTV
+2965 V

-3013 KVTQAVTLNAKA
+3013 RVTQALTLNAKA
-3025 ENANSIIPVKPGEE
+3025 ENANSIIPVKPGDEDK
-3039 GTTTT
+3039 
-3044 PEGYVRVELTK
+3044 PASDGYVRVNLTK

-3060 FKTGVPTSYD
+3060 FKTGVETSYD

-3080 DVYSKVDAQAAEG
+3080 DVYSKVDAQAAQG
-3093 YKDLTWS
+3093 YKDVTWS

-3123 AVHSDNIIPV
+3123 AVHSDSIIPV

-3148 VNLTKDDKSVQFTAT
+3148 VNLTKDDDSVQFTAAG
-3163 DAPTSYD
+3163 APTSYD
-3170 VKADNTVSL
+3170 VKADGTVL
-3179 VDVAAKVQAQA
+3179 LADVYAKVQAVPV
-3190 NDGYKNLKWY
+3190 DGYKDLTWY
-3200 KGDEEVR
+3200 KG
-3207 LTDKVSGNT
+3207 TDAVKITERVSGNT
-3216 AITLKAMAEKDI
+3216 PITLNAKAVKDI
-3228 TDSIIPVKPG
+3228 TDDIIPVPNPG
-3238 DENEPSPNGYVRVTI
+3238 ENPNPPAGYVRITLA
-3253 QAGEGVE
+3253 QGEGISQ
-3260 TLTGITSYDVKSDM
+3260 LKGITTYDVKSGKPT
-3274 SVRYADLIAKISVK
+3274 RYSDIIAMVQVGSGDETKETV
-3288 DIDQDK
+3288 
-3294 DIVATLR
+3294 VTLD
-3301 AEYQKPLTFKVDGN
+3301 ESKYQEPLVFTVDGN
-3315 DVNTNDYPS
+3315 EVRPNDYPLENK
-3324 RPTTMVVGATEK
+3324 VLYVGATEK

-3341 QPVPQEQTVNQG
+3341 TPDVQDQRVKQG
-3353 EEPKAEDS
+3353 ETPDPADS
-3361 IKNKDQLPDGTK
+3361 IKNKEDLPKDTK
-3373 YEFVDDQG
+3373 YEFVD
-3381 QPTKPDTNEP
+3381 PDTGKPVDPDTSKP
-3391 GEKDVKIKVTYP
+3391 GEKDYNIEVTYP
-3403 DGSEDTVD
+3403 DGSKEIVGPTTITVD
-3411 TKIKVEKNKPEKPDV
+3411 ETKPSKPIV
-3426 EPIKEGDETVKVK
+3426 EPIKEGDDKV
-3439 VPTDGDKVIVELPDG
+3439 VVIPPTDGDKVIVELPDG
-3454 TKVEAEKDPDGNW
+3454 TTVEATKDPN
-3467 TATETDPD
+3467 TDTWRTPDLNPD

-3481 PDTGDPIVK
+3481 PNGDPMTK
-3490 PVEVNED
+3490 EVPKTED
-3497 GRLEIPVDPTKV
+3497 GKLEIPVDPDKV
-3509 VPGDKPVEVTVKDS
+3509 KPGD
-3523 ETGKESDPTEV
+3523 V
-3534 KVVAIPK
+3534 KVVVEDTNTGNKSEPAVIK
-3541 ELERIKLSVANLYEG
+3541 VQELERI
-3556 IKGITA
+3556 
-3562 TTNPEEAKILIY
+3562 
-3574 KDDEVVAKGYTDA
+3574 VVATDA
-3587 LGNATII
+3587 LGRGTMRMFIKTSVPDASVEVRIAGKLLTTIR
-3594 LTKDMVLGEKY
+3594 TDGLGEYNLSLNDALISRQK
-3605 RIVASKDGYLP
+3605 IELIATKEGY
-3616 NEITMIVK
+3616 NSGRYVSIIR

>member
-60 NIPLITV
+60 NIPLINM
-67 YSGSMDQATGP
+67 YSGIANTG
-78 TGIRYLKTAQDEQG
+78 TGSNNIKYVKTANDDQG
-92 RTYMEFQITQV
+92 REYIEFQISQTGQFAEEGTRNYNSLSTGSGYWSNFIIHFDQV
-103 GQIGER
+103 LFDNLDLDRSYIIGENNSNGYQKR
-109 NTVNYDNFNTHAG
+109 FNFSQRARGYN
-122 KWADLI
+122 
-128 LHFDDVLFSSIDLDK
+128 
-143 SYINGTQDSVNGR
+143 
-156 PYGPQKVFY
+156 
-165 LKDRDKG
+165 DRY
-172 SADPYNTD
+172 STD
-180 GKSVTVPFSSIFGPG
+180 GQSVTVPFLSIFNVGSAFV
-195 IRWER
+195 RHE
-200 QDATLRLYTKAGAEN
+200 ATLRLYTKETNN
-215 LLTQGENYLIEFRI
+215 LIKGSNYLLEYRV
-229 GTSPKD
+229 GAQPSD
-235 RYGYYFRNYIYG
+235 RSGVYFRNYVYG
-247 RKGTTQDEDR
+247 IENPEVNQFE
-257 KPFNYPDYI
+257 YPDYV
-266 KYTGSVSFP
+266 KHTGSLNFP
-275 YGATISK
+275 YG
-282 PKYVDDKLVKISNV
+282 VEVKDPTYSNSQQDAMKNV
-296 HTEVYVDWDK
+296 HTEIYVDWNK
-306 NEVYVDYLY
+306 GELHVNYLY
-315 ENIQNFIPIGAQ
+315 ENLYDLRDSKVQ
-327 FVQII
+327 FVQIL
-332 PKALY
+332 PKGLL
-337 DSLAPRYVGGKQV
+337 DSLEPRWVGYQQV

-356 VYKYGTTGDGGDEGV
+356 VYKRGDLDWGDDQGI
-371 SLYASNFTIG
+371 SLYQSDFTVG
-381 NRADDFKYTADSSGD
+381 NKRSGQD
-396 RAAFRLQRPN
+396 GFDANQNGSLAGLRLQRQ
-406 DNRYIYTHPWET
+406 DWVYSHPWDS
-418 ITALQKA
+418 IKA
-425 DQGGVPQAVDLRG
+425 TTQADDQNRG
-438 DRGRYLAHST
+438 IRSVNIRDDRGRYYAKSSSHGAL
-448 SYGPL
+448 G
-453 ENHTTYYI
+453 NHITYYI
-461 DPVKFRQNFKDIDDL
+461 NKDKFRKNFNNIDDL
-476 SIESFFVV
+476 SFESFFVAKGNNEYQGAV
-484 NARDEGPGILANSDS
+484 LKNSES
-499 SSTPSYS
+499 FGTPAYS
-506 KAITNSPLVDE
+506 KAITNPPQVDE
-517 IYDDAKEITGKTGYS
+517 IYDDAKEITGKTGYN

-545 KEENDPNKVKF
+545 KDENDPNKVKF

-571 LIPGTFDGAFE
+571 LIPGTFGDVFK

-603 SAPTVKKVKSR
+603 SAPTIKKVKSR
-614 IYFKDYEAD
+614 IHFLDYEAD
-623 PQNPD
+623 PENPD
-628 KRIDKVVEVPASTL
+628 KRVEKVVDVPEGNL
-642 FRGQAGYTET
+642 FRGQEGYTET
-652 GLGDKMP
+652 GLGNKMP

-664 KGYIFKGWATKE
+664 KGYIFKGWATKA
-676 ISAQDYTAQEDGKDK
+676 ISAQEYTAQEDGKDK

-807 REDAAGQKYTLVGWS
+807 RTDGAGQKYTLVGWS

-905 TKDKKYDNAN
+905 TKDEKYDNAN

-942 PPAEDDSLKRN
+942 PPAEDDSLKRD

-1010 YIVVEFKDKAT
+1010 YIAVEFKDKAT

-1056 KVQNVELNSKDGS
+1056 KVQNVELNSKNGS

-1108 LYNVETNLAYPNF
+1108 LYNVETNLAYPSF

-1135 SIDPDVKVVEFD
+1135 TTDPDVKVVEFD

-1167 VQLNEQGNAWQDYT
+1167 VQLNEQGNAWEDYT

-1231 FGSNPTIVS
+1231 FGSNPTLVS

-1248 NELVTPTLNGLEQ
+1248 NEPVTPTLNGLEQ
-1261 VRKETIGGKDYVVI
+1261 VRKETIDGKDYVVI

-1283 LGEFRDGAT
+1283 LGQFKDGAT
-1292 LTLIHDGKAKE
+1292 LTLIHDGMAKE
-1303 GDLVPDEA
+1303 GDLVANEA

-1322 TESNGYYYFKVPVD
+1322 TESNGYYYFKVPAE
-1336 NIKHDDIVGVHG
+1336 NIQDGDPVGVHG
-1348 HQDTYK
+1348 HQDTFK

-1400 IETLPNGL
+1400 LETLPNGL

-1414 NAELGKEWKI
+1414 NAELGTEWKLD
-1424 EGKADANGKT
+1424 GKADTNGKT

-1508 SSALAAQVV
+1508 TSALAAQVV
-1517 AEVPENHTGKFI
+1517 AEVPENYTGKFI

-1558 AIEVAMDVEAPDVP
+1558 AIEVAMDVEAPEVP

-1579 EKTITLSNVDTAD
+1579 EKTITLSKVDTAD

-1599 VAGEDYSLINSTAAG
+1599 VAGKDYSLTKSTDADG

-1624 KVNVNIENGNELVFN
+1624 KVNVNIENGNELVFDV
-1639 LGSDLK
+1639 GSDLK

-1653 AVDKFINPASTI
+1653 AVDKFINPASTT

-1679 EARNVESDNT
+1679 EARNVESDKT

-1731 DDGNYSIDLKGP
+1731 DDGNYRIDLKGP
-1743 DGKAYKPGT
+1743 DGKAYKTGT

-1757 VVVNGVESDIAEDTV
+1757 VVVNGVESDKAEDTV

-1780 FDPDDQNKP
+1780 FDPDDPNKP

-1802 DANGG
+1802 KANGG
-1807 TFLPGTKSSFY
+1807 KFAPGTKSSFY
-1818 VKKTHVLIT
+1818 VKKTHVLT
-1827 SEFEDAKLHL
+1827 TNEFEDAKLHL

-1858 VEKAFTENATIY
+1858 VEKAFTKDATIY

-1876 GNIIPFDPDDPN
+1876 GNIIPFDPEDPK

-1901 TLDANGGKFVEGTKS
+1901 TLNANGGTFDKRTKS
-1916 AFHVKKEYTVTT
+1916 AFHVKKDYTVTT
-1928 NDFAIAERGLKAP
+1928 NDFAVAERGLKAP

-1949 YLDKAGTQ
+1949 YLDKDGKTP
-1957 AFPSAGMKFTSNAFV
+1957 FPAEGKKFTEDSSVF
-1972 YAAYKEDRDIIPVD
+1972 AAYKEDRDIIPVD
-1986 DETKEPEEGYVRVTI
+1986 DETKDPQEGYVRVTI
-2001 EKDDKTVRFLNSDAK
+2001 EKDEKTVRFLNTEAK
-2016 HSYDVKKASKVRYA
+2016 HSYDVKVASKVRYA

-2035 VRAEAQN
+2035 VRAEALQ

-2049 YEKAAD
+2049 YEKD
-2055 NSLTLADNAKV
+2055 QDKLTLADNAKV

-2078 NEKDIIPVEPGKEDE
+2078 NGKDIIPVEPGKEDE

-2243 FTLEDGYRKPLI
+2243 FTIEDGYRKPLI
-2255 FKIGDADIV
+2255 FKVGDADIV

-2306 SIGNKETL
+2306 SIGNKDEL
-2314 PEGTKYE
+2314 PEGTTYE
-2321 FVDDQGNPTI
+2321 FVDDQGHKTT
-2331 PDTSTIGEKD
+2331 PDTSKIGEQP
-2341 VTVKVKYP
+2341 VTVKVTYP

-2449 RLVKDDVDQNTKVLE
+2449 RLVKDDVKADTKVLE

-2472 DASKYNPQGDNLK
+2472 DASIYDPKGQELK
-2485 VTQGSEIEAK
+2485 VTQGSTIEAK

-2501 EDMPIGTGY
+2501 DEMPKGTGY
-2510 EFVDDS
+2510 EFVDDNGDS
-2516 GNKVTP
+2516 VTP

-2554 ADNIVEVD
+2554 KDNIVKVD
-2562 DPDNTPVPTGYV
+2562 DPDNNPNPPTGYV

-2581 KTSVQTYKETY
+2581 KTSVQTYKEVY

-2602 GDVLLRARDV
+2602 GDVLLRAADP
-2612 QPNDKYTEPITWKM
+2612 QPNDKYTTPITWKM
-2626 NGTEVNKLAT
+2626 NNNQVDKLGTVLET
-2636 IYEESTLTAFAKLKD
+2636 STLTAFAKLKD
-2651 SEVYEPEVQDQTV
+2651 SEAYEPKVQDQTV
-2664 KQGETPKAEDSIS
+2664 KQGDTPKAEDSIK
-2677 NKDKLPDG
+2677 NKEDLPDG

-2696 DPTTPDTSK
+2696 DPTIPDTSK
-2705 PGTQKPN
+2705 PGEQKPN

-2720 SSEIVGPTTI
+2720 SSEVVGPTTI
-2730 TVVPDKDIIPVD
+2730 TVVPDKDIIP
-2742 PGKEGETTT
+2742 
-2751 PEGYVR
+2751 
-2757 VTLTRDEN
+2757 
-2765 SVDFKE
+2765 
-2771 NVSTSY
+2771 
-2777 DVKADGT
+2777 
-2784 VLYSQVAAEVGAS
+2784 
-2797 AKDGYKDLKWYDA
+2797 
-2810 EAKEVS
+2810 
-2816 LFTTVTKAVTLNAKA
+2816 
-2831 ENANSI
+2831 
-2837 IPVKPEDESKP
+2837 
-2848 ARDGYVRVKLTHDDT
+2848 
-2863 VTFQADAETAYD
+2863 
-2875 VKNDGS
+2875 
-2881 VRYADVTAK
+2881 
-2890 VNASAKEGYKNL
+2890 
-2902 TWYQD
+2902 
-2907 DTPVRGTEIVK
+2907 
-2918 TALTLNAKAVNG
+2918 
-2930 KDIIEVPDPTDPTHK
+2930 VPDPTDPTHK
-2945 TPDGYVMVTLTRDE
+2945 TPDGYVMVTLTKDDK
-2959 NSVDFK
+2959 SVDFK
-2965 ANAVTTYDVNANGTV
+2965 AGAITSYDVKADGTVLYSQVVANVEAKAKDGYKDLKWYKDNSEVSLLDRVTGTKAMTLNAKAENKDSIIPVQPGDEGDPAREGYVRVKLTHDDTVTFQAGVETAYDVKIDGSVRYADVTAKVNASAKDGYKNLTWYQDDTAVKGTEVVKAALTLNAKAVNAKDIIPVPNPGENPNPSEGYVRVTLSHDDTVTFAANAVTTYDVKADGSI
-2980 RYADVYAKVE
+2980 RYSDVYTKVD
-2990 AKPADGYKDLKWYEN
+2990 AQAAQGYKD
-3005 NSVVTGNE
+3005 VTWSKGNRPINGLE
-3013 KVTQAVTLNAKA
+3013 KVEGTENITLTASAVHSDN
-3025 ENANSIIPVKPGEE
+3025 IIPVKPGEE

-3044 PEGYVRVELTK
+3044 PEGYVRVNLTK
-3055 DDTVT
+3055 DDTSVKFT
-3060 FKTGVPTSYD
+3060 AADAPTSYD
-3070 VKADGTVRYS
+3070 VKADGTVLFA
-3080 DVYSKVDAQAAEG
+3080 DVYAKVQAKANEG
-3093 YKDLTWS
+3093 YKDLTW
-3100 KDSRAITG
+3100 
-3108 LEKVEGTEAITLTAS
+3108 
-3123 AVHSDNIIPV
+3123 
-3133 KPGDENKPSPNGYVR
+3133 
-3148 VNLTKDDKSVQFTAT
+3148 
-3163 DAPTSYD
+3163 
-3170 VKADNTVSL
+3170 
-3179 VDVAAKVQAQA
+3179 
-3190 NDGYKNLKWY
+3190 Y
-3200 KGDEEVR
+3200 KGAEAVKITER
-3207 LTDKVSGNT
+3207 VSGNT
-3216 AITLKAMAEKDI
+3216 PITLNAKAVQDI
-3228 TDSIIPVKPG
+3228 TDDIIPV
-3238 DENEPSPNGYVRVTI
+3238 PNPDDNPNPPAGYVRITLAKGDGISELNGVT
-3253 QAGEGVE
+3253 
-3260 TLTGITSYDVKSDM
+3260 TYDVKSGKPT
-3274 SVRYADLIAKISVK
+3274 RYSDIIAMVK
-3288 DIDQDK
+3288 
-3294 DIVATLR
+3294 VATGDTAKETVVTLTDGYR
-3301 AEYQKPLTFKVDGN
+3301 EPLTFTVDGN
-3315 DVNTNDYPS
+3315 EARGNDYPLENK
-3324 RPTTMVVGATEK
+3324 TLVVGATEK

-3341 QPVPQEQTVNQG
+3341 TAEPQEQTVNQG

-3361 IKNKDQLPDGTK
+3361 IKNKDDLPKDTK

-3381 QPTKPDTNEP
+3381 NPTKPDTNTP

-3403 DGSEDTVD
+3403 DGSEETVE
-3411 TKIKVEKNKPEKPDV
+3411 TTIKVEKNKPEKPQV

-3439 VPTDGDKVIVELPDG
+3439 VPTDGDKVIIELPDG
-3454 TKVEAEKDPDGNW
+3454 TKVEAEKDPNTDDW
-3467 TATETDPD
+3467 TATELDEN
-3475 GTPKTD
+3475 GQPKTD
-3481 PDTGDPIVK
+3481 PDTGKPVVT
-3490 PVEVNED
+3490 PVEVNDE
-3497 GRLEIPVDPTKV
+3497 GKLEIPVDPTKV
-3509 VPGDKPVEVTVKDS
+3509 VPGEDPVKVTVEDTES
-3523 ETGKESDPTEV
+3523 GKTSDPTEV
-3534 KVVAIPK
+3534 PIVEIPK
-3541 ELERIKLSVANLYEG
+3541 QLEQIKLSVKNLNKDERG
-3556 IKGITA
+3556 IA
-3562 TTNPEEAKILIY
+3562 VLTNPTEANIIVY
-3574 KDDEVVAKGYTDA
+3574 KDNVEVGKSITNA
-3587 LGNATII
+3587 LGKVTII
-3594 LTKDMVLGEKY
+3594 LTQDMVSGEKY
-3605 RIVASKDGYLP
+3605 IIIASKDGYLP
-3616 NEITMIVK
+3616 NEITMTVK

>member
-12 ALIMAFLMIVSM
+12 ALIMAFLMVLTM

-60 NIPLITV
+60 NIPLINM
-67 YSGSMDQATGP
+67 YSGIANTG
-78 TGIRYLKTAQDEQG
+78 TGSNNIKYVKTANDDQG
-92 RTYMEFQITQV
+92 REYIEFQISQTGQFAEEGTRNYNSLSTGSGYWSNFIIHFDQV
-103 GQIGER
+103 LFDNLDLDRSYIIGENNSNGYQKR
-109 NTVNYDNFNTHAG
+109 FNFSQRARGYN
-122 KWADLI
+122 
-128 LHFDDVLFSSIDLDK
+128 
-143 SYINGTQDSVNGR
+143 
-156 PYGPQKVFY
+156 
-165 LKDRDKG
+165 DRY
-172 SADPYNTD
+172 STD
-180 GKSVTVPFSSIFGPG
+180 GQSVTVPFLSIFNVGSAFV
-195 IRWER
+195 RHE
-200 QDATLRLYTKAGAEN
+200 ATLRLYTKETNN
-215 LLTQGENYLIEFRI
+215 LIKGSNYLLEYRV
-229 GTSPKD
+229 GAQPKD
-235 RYGYYFRNYIYG
+235 RSGVYFRNYIYG
-247 RKGTTQDEDR
+247 IENPEVNQFE
-257 KPFNYPDYI
+257 YPDYI
-266 KYTGSVSFP
+266 KHTGSLNFP
-275 YGATISK
+275 YGVEIKDPSYSSSQQDAMK
-282 PKYVDDKLVKISNV
+282 NV
-296 HTEVYVDWDK
+296 HTEIYVDWEK
-306 NEVYVDYLY
+306 GELHVNYLY
-315 ENIQNFIPIGAQ
+315 ENLQNLRDSKVQ
-327 FVQII
+327 FVQIL
-332 PKALY
+332 PKGLL
-337 DSLAPRYVGGKQV
+337 DSLEPRWVGYQQV

-356 VYKYGTTGDGGDEGV
+356 VYKRGDLNWGNDQGI
-371 SLYASNFTIG
+371 SLYRSDFTVG
-381 NRADDFKYTADSSGD
+381 NKRSDQDGFDDDQNGSLAGL
-396 RAAFRLQRPN
+396 RLQRP
-406 DNRYIYTHPWET
+406 DRDWEYTHPWT
-418 ITALQKA
+418 GIKATTTADDREK
-425 DQGGVPQAVDLRG
+425 GGIRSVNISDE
-438 DRGRYLAHST
+438 RGRYYALSSSHGAL
-448 SYGPL
+448 G
-453 ENHTTYYI
+453 NHIIYYI
-461 DPVKFRQNFKDIDDL
+461 NKDNFRKNFNNIDDL
-476 SIESFFVV
+476 SFESFFVAKGDNEYQGAV
-484 NARDEGPGILANSDS
+484 LKNSES
-499 SSTPSYS
+499 FGTPAYA
-506 KAITNSPLVDE
+506 KAITNPPQVDE
-517 IYDDAKEITGKTGYS
+517 IYDDAKEITGKTGYN

-545 KEENDPNKVKF
+545 KDENDPNKVKF

-571 LIPGTFDGAFE
+571 LIPGTFGDVFK

-614 IYFKDYEAD
+614 IYFKDYEVD

-642 FRGQAGYTET
+642 FRGQAGYKET

-807 REDAAGQKYTLVGWS
+807 RKDATGQKYTLVGWS

-905 TKDKKYDNAN
+905 TKDEKYDNAN

-933 DQGVEKEID
+933 DQGVEKDID

-1043 LDEFGTWDNKNIS
+1043 LDEFGTWNNKNIS

-1108 LYNVETNLAYPNF
+1108 LYNVETNLAYPSF

-1135 SIDPDVKVVEFD
+1135 TTDPDVKVVEFD

-1167 VQLNEQGNAWQDYT
+1167 VQLNEQGNAWEDYT

-1231 FGSNPTIVS
+1231 FGSNPTLVS

-1248 NELVTPTLNGLEQ
+1248 NEPVTPTLNGLEQ
-1261 VRKETIGGKDYVVI
+1261 VRKETIDGKDYVVI

-1283 LGEFRDGAT
+1283 LGQFKDGAT
-1292 LTLIHDGKAKE
+1292 LTLIKDGMAKE

-1400 IETLPNGL
+1400 LETLPNGL
-1408 NLKQKK
+1408 ILKQKK
-1414 NAELGKEWKI
+1414 NAELGKEWKLD
-1424 EGKADANGKT
+1424 GKADTNGKT

-1558 AIEVAMDVEAPDVP
+1558 AIEVAMDVEAPKVP

-1579 EKTITLSNVDTAD
+1579 EKTITLSNVDTTD

-1599 VAGEDYSLINSTAAG
+1599 VAGEDYSLTNSTAAG

-1624 KVNVNIENGNELVFN
+1624 KVNVNLKDGNELVFDV
-1639 LGSDLK
+1639 GSDLK

-1679 EARNVESDNT
+1679 EARNVESDKT

-1731 DDGNYSIDLKGP
+1731 DDGNYRIDLKGP

-1780 FDPDDQNKP
+1780 FDPDDPNKP

-1807 TFLPGTKSSFY
+1807 TFLPGTKSAFH
-1818 VKKTHVLIT
+1818 VKKDRVLKA
-1827 SEFEDAKLHL
+1827 EDFEDAKLHL

-1843 TFDKWTEDQ
+1843 TFDKWLLEDKATAFPAE
-1852 DGKTAY
+1852 GKKFDAD
-1858 VEKAFTENATIY
+1858 ATIY

-1876 GNIIPFDPDDPN
+1876 GNIIPFDPDDPTPN
-1888 KPDKPDDEKYVTV
+1888 PDPDKYVTV
-1901 TLDANGGKFVEGTKS
+1901 NLDANGGSFEKGTKFS
-1916 AFHVKKEYTVTT
+1916 FHVKKDYTVTT
-1928 NDFAIAERGLKAP
+1928 NDFLAAQKGLNAP
-1941 EGKAFTAW
+1941 DGKAFKAW
-1949 YLDKAGTQ
+1949 YLDNAGTDP
-1957 AFPSAGMKFTSNAFV
+1957 FPAEGKKFTENASV

-1986 DETKEPEEGYVRVTI
+1986 DETKDPQEGYVRVTI
-2001 EKDDKTVRFLNSDAK
+2001 EKDDKTVRFLNADAK
-2016 HSYDVKKASKVRYA
+2016 HSYDVKVASKVRYA

-2035 VRAEAQN
+2035 VRAEAQQ

-2213 GTKAYDIKADG
+2213 GTKAYDIKGDG

-2255 FKIGDADIV
+2255 FKIGEADLV
-2264 LSSYPGVNTEIK
+2264 MTAYPAVNTEIK
-2276 VSATQKDAGKYNPE
+2276 VSATQKDAGKYNPV

-2306 SIGNKETL
+2306 SIGNKEEL
-2314 PEGTKYE
+2314 PEGTTYE
-2321 FVDDQGNPTI
+2321 FVDDQGNKTTPKT
-2331 PDTSTIGEKD
+2331 DQIGEQP
-2341 VTVKVKYP
+2341 VTVKVTYP

-2361 IVPKEDIIDVT
+2361 IVPRDDIIDVK
-2372 DPDTTP
+2372 DPDHTD

-2386 KFMDDDSVTYGAN
+2386 RFMDDTSVVYGKD

-2406 RESALATVKYSSLWA
+2406 RESALATVKYSSLWT
-2421 RTTVNPAK
+2421 RTTVNPAQ
-2429 DYRKPISWYLGQST
+2429 DYRKPINWYLGQSK
-2443 DAITVD
+2443 DAITAD
-2449 RLVKDDVDQNTKVLE
+2449 RLVKDDVKADTKVLE

-2485 VTQGSEIEAK
+2485 VTQGSTIEAK

-2510 EFVDDS
+2510 EFVDNNGDP
-2516 GNKVTP
+2516 VTP

-2537 FPDKST
+2537 FPDKSE
-2543 KIVPAKMDVVP
+2543 KIVDASMDVVP
-2554 ADNIVEVD
+2554 KDNIVKVD
-2562 DPDNTPVPTGYV
+2562 DPDHTPVPTGYV

-2581 KTSVQTYKETY
+2581 KTSVETYKEVY

-2602 GDVLLRARDV
+2602 GDVLLRAADP
-2612 QPNDKYTEPITWKM
+2612 QPNDKYTTPITWKM
-2626 NGTEVNKLAT
+2626 NNNPVDKLGVIADT
-2636 IYEESTLTAFAKLKD
+2636 STLTAFAKLKD
-2651 SEVYEPEVQDQTV
+2651 SENYDPKVQDQTV
-2664 KQGETPKAEDSIS
+2664 KQGDTPKAEDSIS
-2677 NKDKLPDG
+2677 NKDKLPKG
-2685 TKYEFV
+2685 TEYEFV
-2691 DPTTG
+2691 DKKDEPANTV
-2696 DPTTPDTSK
+2696 TPNTDE
-2705 PGTQKPN
+2705 PGEQKPY
-2712 VKVTYPDG
+2712 VRVTYPDG

-2730 TVVPDKDIIPVD
+2730 TVVPDKDIIPVK
-2742 PGKEGETTT
+2742 PGDEDTTET

-2757 VTLTRDEN
+2757 VTLVNDQA
-2765 SVDFKE
+2765 SVQDYKR
-2771 NVSTSY
+2771 SY
-2777 DVKADGT
+2777 DVRVDAKVAYGTIIIGAPEPTPADKYTIPITWKMGGNALDQRAIVDKTSELTAFATAKVKPEVQDQTVKQGDTPDPADSIKNKDKLPEDTTYEFVNQDGT
-2784 VLYSQVAAEVGAS
+2784 PNKPDTTKPGEQKPYVKVEYPDGTSEIVGPTTIKVVPD
-2797 AKDGYKDLKWYDA
+2797 KD
-2810 EAKEVS
+2810 
-2816 LFTTVTKAVTLNAKA
+2816 
-2831 ENANSI
+2831 I
-2837 IPVKPEDESKP
+2837 IPVPDPDDENQKTPE
-2848 ARDGYVRVKLTHDDT
+2848 GYVRVTLNHDDT
-2863 VTFQADAETAYD
+2863 VTFA
-2875 VKNDGS
+2875 
-2881 VRYADVTAK
+2881 
-2890 VNASAKEGYKNL
+2890 
-2902 TWYQD
+2902 
-2907 DTPVRGTEIVK
+2907 
-2918 TALTLNAKAVNG
+2918 
-2930 KDIIEVPDPTDPTHK
+2930 
-2945 TPDGYVMVTLTRDE
+2945 
-2959 NSVDFK
+2959 
-2965 ANAVTTYDVNANGTV
+2965 ANAVTTYDV
-2980 RYADVYAKVE
+2980 
-2990 AKPADGYKDLKWYEN
+2990 
-3005 NSVVTGNE
+3005 
-3013 KVTQAVTLNAKA
+3013 
-3025 ENANSIIPVKPGEE
+3025 
-3039 GTTTT
+3039 
-3044 PEGYVRVELTK
+3044 
-3055 DDTVT
+3055 
-3060 FKTGVPTSYD
+3060 
-3070 VKADGTVRYS
+3070 KADGSLRYS
-3080 DVYSKVDAQAAEG
+3080 DVCDQVKAQAKQGFADMKW
-3093 YKDLTWS
+3093 YKD
-3100 KDSRAITG
+3100 DRAIT
-3108 LEKVEGTEAITLTAS
+3108 LTDKLTEKTAFELTAS
-3123 AVHSDNIIPV
+3123 AVHSDPIIPV

-3274 SVRYADLIAKISVK
+3274 SVR
-3288 DIDQDK
+3288 
-3294 DIVATLR
+3294 
-3301 AEYQKPLTFKVDGN
+3301 
-3315 DVNTNDYPS
+3315 
-3324 RPTTMVVGATEK
+3324 
-3336 DSNKY
+3336 
-3341 QPVPQEQTVNQG
+3341 
-3353 EEPKAEDS
+3353 
-3361 IKNKDQLPDGTK
+3361 
-3373 YEFVDDQG
+3373 
-3381 QPTKPDTNEP
+3381 
-3391 GEKDVKIKVTYP
+3391 
-3403 DGSEDTVD
+3403 
-3411 TKIKVEKNKPEKPDV
+3411 
-3426 EPIKEGDETVKVK
+3426 
-3439 VPTDGDKVIVELPDG
+3439 
-3454 TKVEAEKDPDGNW
+3454 
-3467 TATETDPD
+3467 
-3475 GTPKTD
+3475 
-3481 PDTGDPIVK
+3481 
-3490 PVEVNED
+3490 
-3497 GRLEIPVDPTKV
+3497 
-3509 VPGDKPVEVTVKDS
+3509 
-3523 ETGKESDPTEV
+3523 
-3534 KVVAIPK
+3534 
-3541 ELERIKLSVANLYEG
+3541 
-3556 IKGITA
+3556 
-3562 TTNPEEAKILIY
+3562 
-3574 KDDEVVAKGYTDA
+3574 
-3587 LGNATII
+3587 
-3594 LTKDMVLGEKY
+3594 
-3605 RIVASKDGYLP
+3605 
-3616 NEITMIVK
+3616 

>member
-1 MQKENYLRRTF
+1 MQKANYLRRTF
-12 ALIMAFLMIVSM
+12 ALIMAFLMIVTM

-32 DTGSGSLPGI
+32 DTGTGSLPGT
-42 GTYEANPDGTKN
+42 GTYQAGQNESKSSD
-54 TGWPLG
+54 WPLG
-60 NIPLITV
+60 NIPLINM
-67 YSGSMDQATGP
+67 YSGIANTG
-78 TGIRYLKTAQDEQG
+78 TGSNNMRYLKTAKDDQG
-92 RTYMEFQITQV
+92 REYIEFQISQT
-103 GQIGER
+103 GQFAEEGTR
-109 NTVNYDNFNTHAG
+109 TYSSLSTGSGYWSNF
-122 KWADLI
+122 I
-128 LHFDDVLFSSIDLDK
+128 IHFDQVLFDNVDLDK
-143 SYINGTQDSVNGR
+143 SYIIGENDSNGYPKRFNFSQRARG
-156 PYGPQKVFY
+156 F
-165 LKDRDKG
+165 
-172 SADPYNTD
+172 ADYYSTD
-180 GKSVTVPFSSIFGPG
+180 GQSVTVPFLSIFNVGNAFV
-195 IRWER
+195 RHE
-200 QDATLRLYTKAGAEN
+200 ATLRLYTKEANNLINGA
-215 LLTQGENYLIEFRI
+215 NYLIEYRV
-229 GTSPKD
+229 GAQPRD
-235 RYGYYFRNYIYG
+235 RSGVYFRNYIYG
-247 RKGTTQDEDR
+247 IPDPDVNKFE
-257 KPFNYPDYI
+257 YPDYV
-266 KYTGSVSFP
+266 KHTGSLNFP
-275 YGATISK
+275 YGAVLVE
-282 PKYVDDKLVKISNV
+282 PKYSSSQQNAMKNV
-296 HTEVYVDWDK
+296 HTEIYVDWE
-306 NEVYVDYLY
+306 NGELHVNYLY
-315 ENIQNFIPIGAQ
+315 ENLENLRNSKVQ
-327 FVQII
+327 FVQIL
-332 PKALY
+332 PKGLL
-337 DSLAPRYVGGKQV
+337 DSLEPRWVGGQDV

-356 VYKYGTTGDGGDEGV
+356 VYKRGDLHWGDDQGI
-371 SLYASNFTIG
+371 SLFANDFTVGKKKG
-381 NRADDFKYTADSSGD
+381 NQDGFDQDQNGNLAGL
-396 RAAFRLQRPN
+396 RLQRPDWN
-406 DNRYIYTHPWET
+406 YQNPWSS
-418 ITALQKA
+418 ITPVTTA
-425 DQGGVPQAVDLRG
+425 DDLNGRIRARNIAD
-438 DRGRYLAHST
+438 DRGRYYALSASH
-448 SYGPL
+448 GAL
-453 ENHTTYYI
+453 GNHITYYI
-461 DPVKFRQNFKDIDDL
+461 NKDKFRKNFSNIDDL
-476 SIESFFVV
+476 SFESFFVAKGDNEYQGAV
-484 NARDEGPGILANSDS
+484 LKNSES
-499 SSTPSYS
+499 FGTPAYA
-506 KAITNSPLVDE
+506 KAITNPPQVDE
-517 IYDDAKEITGKTGYS
+517 IYDDANKITGQTSY
-532 NSNQNVFIEAKNY
+532 NNTNQNVFIEAKNY
-545 KEENDPNKVKF
+545 KEENDPDKLKVSKDF
-556 TKDHIQGVNGDGSFN
+556 TQLVNADGSFS
-571 LIPGTFDGAFE
+571 LTPGTFGGVFE
-582 DMEKDDKLTFE
+582 NMEKDDKLTFE
-593 TIYQYENHFK
+593 TIYQFENHFK
-603 SAPTVKKVKSR
+603 SAPTIVKVKSR
-614 IYFKDYEAD
+614 IYFKDYEVD

-628 KRIDKVVEVPASTL
+628 KRIDKVVDVPASTL

-664 KGYIFKGWATKE
+664 KGYIFKGWATKA
-676 ISAQDYTAQEDGKDK
+676 ISAQDYTAQEDGNDK
-691 VTTLDNI
+691 VTTLENI
-698 SQWKDTKAYKFTKDS
+698 NQWKDTKAYKFTKDS

-732 KIVLHANDGTDRKET
+732 KIVLHANDGTDRKEI

-757 KLTDIKNLP
+757 KLTDIKDLP

-807 REDAAGQKYTLVGWS
+807 RTDAAGQKYTLVGWS
-822 TQADNANTKIE
+822 TQADNASTQIE

-933 DQGVEKEID
+933 DQGVESEID
-942 PPAEDDSLKRN
+942 PPAEDASLKRN

-994 VSWKLPAYN
+994 ASWKLPAYN

-1043 LDEFGTWDNKNIS
+1043 LDEFGSWDNKNIS
-1056 KVQNVELNSKDGS
+1056 KVQNVELNSIDGT

-1077 TVRILKENGIAIEEK
+1077 TVRILKENGQEIEEK
-1092 QTNTSTVGTKP
+1092 QTNKSTVGTKP

-1121 RKIFDKDEEVRLLP
+1121 RKIFDKAEEVHLLP
-1135 SIDPDVKVVEFD
+1135 TTDPDVKVVEFD

-1156 FQKQDDGTWKR
+1156 FMKNDDGICKR
-1167 VQLNEQGNAWQDYT
+1167 VQLNAQGNGWEDYT
-1181 GNSRYKNEYT
+1181 GDSRYKNKYT
-1191 FEVNEQGT
+1191 FEVANSGT
-1199 NNESWVL
+1199 KDETWVL

-1231 FGSNPTIVS
+1231 FGSNPTLVS

-1248 NELVTPTLNGLEQ
+1248 DEPVTPTLNGLEQ
-1261 VRKETIGGKDYVVI
+1261 VYKETIGGKDYVVI

-1283 LGEFRDGAT
+1283 LGQFRNGAV

-1303 GDLVPDEA
+1303 GDLVANEA
-1311 YKDANGDNVTA
+1311 YKDADGKNVTA
-1322 TESNGYYYFKVPVD
+1322 TESNGYYYFKVPAE
-1336 NIKHDDIVGVHG
+1336 NIQDGDLVGVHG
-1348 HQDTYK
+1348 HQDTFK

-1380 GEEINILPAVT
+1380 GEEINLSAAVT
-1391 TDEDAKMEK
+1391 TDEDANMEK
-1400 IETLPNGL
+1400 VETLPNGL
-1408 NLKQKK
+1408 NLKQKE
-1414 NAELGKEWKI
+1414 NADLGKEWKLF
-1424 EGKADANGKT
+1424 GKT
-1434 TVKLT
+1434 DTTTESNTVKLT

-1508 SSALAAQVV
+1508 TSTLEAQVV

-1529 IDVPENVGKNI
+1529 IDIPENVGKNI

-1552 DKTESD
+1552 DKIESD
-1558 AIEVAMDVEAPDVP
+1558 AIEVAMDVEAPKVP

-1579 EKTITLSNVDTAD
+1579 EKTITLSKVDTTD
-1592 TDKMYLN
+1592 TEKMYIN
-1599 VAGEDYSLINSTAAG
+1599 VAGNDYSLTKSVDVTG
-1614 VWILEKPDGD
+1614 TWILEKPDGD
-1624 KVNVNIENGNELVFN
+1624 KVNINLENGDELVFD

-1653 AVDKFINPASTI
+1653 AVDKFINPASAT

-1670 FEKPSAPTV
+1670 FEKPSAPTI
-1679 EARNVESDNT
+1679 EARNKEAGKT

-1709 KTDPETQEVTKDYKL
+1709 KSNPDGEVTKDYKL

-1731 DDGNYSIDLKGP
+1731 DDGNYSIDLKDP

-1780 FDPDDQNKP
+1780 FDPDDPNKP

-1807 TFLPGTKSSFY
+1807 TFLPGTKSAFH
-1818 VKKTHVLIT
+1818 VKKDRVLKV
-1827 SEFEDAKLHL
+1827 EDFEEAKLHL

-1843 TFDKWTEDQ
+1843 AFDKWTEDQ
-1852 DGKTAY
+1852 EGKTVY
-1858 VEKAFTENATIY
+1858 VEKAFNENATIY

-1888 KPDKPDDEKYVTV
+1888 KPDKPDDEKYVTI
-1901 TLDANGGKFVEGTKS
+1901 TLNPNGGTFVKGTKS
-1916 AFHVKKEYTVTT
+1916 AFHVKKDYTLTT
-1928 NDFAIAERGLKAP
+1928 NDFAVAEKGLKAP
-1941 EGKAFTAW
+1941 DGKAFTAW
-1949 YLDKAGTQ
+1949 YLDKDGTE
-1957 AFPSAGMKFTSNAFV
+1957 AFPSEGKKFNADASVF
-1972 YAAYKEDRDIIPVD
+1972 AAYKEDRDIIPVD

-2001 EKDDKTVRFLNSDAK
+2001 EKDEKSVRFLNTEAK
-2016 HSYDVKKASKVRYA
+2016 HSYDVKVASKVRYA
-2030 DVINV
+2030 DVTNV
-2035 VRAEAQN
+2035 VRAEALQ
-2042 GYKDLKW
+2042 GYKDLTW
-2049 YEKAAD
+2049 YEKD
-2055 NSLTLADNAKV
+2055 QDKLTLADNAKV

-2078 NEKDIIPVEPGKEDE
+2078 NDKDIIDVPNPDD
-2093 TETPEGYVRVKLSHD
+2093 TETPEDYVRVTLAHD
-2108 DTVAFT
+2108 DTVTFANTVTTF
-2114 DGVATSYD
+2114 D

-2133 VYNKVGAHAI
+2133 VYAKAGAQAK
-2143 DGYQDMKWYQGEKA
+2143 DGYKDLKWYKDKA
-2157 VTGAEVVKT
+2157 DVKGT
-2166 AVELTAKASNSKS
+2166 EIIDKASDGLVLTAKAVNEKN
-2179 IIPVEPGDEDDPT
+2179 IIPVPNPGDNPN
-2192 TIPEGYVR
+2192 PPAGYVR
-2200 VKFVKDTGVSEIK
+2200 VTLVKDTGVSEIK
-2213 GTKAYDIKADG
+2213 GVTTYDIKADG
-2224 SVRYKD
+2224 SVRYAD
-2230 LIDEVTKDQSKTS
+2230 IIEEVTKEQGSKTS
-2243 FTLEDGYRKPLI
+2243 FTLENDYRKPLI

-2306 SIGNKETL
+2306 SIGNKDKL

-2321 FVDDQGNPTI
+2321 FVDKNGNPTT
-2331 PDTSTIGEKD
+2331 PDTSTIGEKP

-2361 IVPKEDIIDVT
+2361 IVPAEDIIDVT

-2378 IPKGYIRV
+2378 IHNGYIRV
-2386 KFMDDDSVTYGAN
+2386 KFMDDASVAYGKN

-2406 RESALATVKYSSLWA
+2406 RESALATVKYSSLWT
-2421 RTTVNPAK
+2421 RTTVNPEK
-2429 DYRKPISWYLGQST
+2429 DYRKPISWYLGESK

-2449 RLVKDDVDQNTKVLE
+2449 RLVKEDVKADTKVLE

-2472 DASKYNPQGDNLK
+2472 DASKYNPKGQDLK
-2485 VTQGSEIEAK
+2485 VTQGSTIEAK
-2495 DFIKNK
+2495 DFISNK
-2501 EDMPIGTGY
+2501 DEMPIGTGY
-2510 EFVDDS
+2510 EFVDDQ
-2516 GNKVTP
+2516 GNPVTP

-2537 FPDKST
+2537 FPDNST

-2554 ADNIVEVD
+2554 KDNIVKVD
-2562 DPDNTPVPTGYV
+2562 DPDNTPVPTDFV
-2574 RVTLVND
+2574 RVTLIND
-2581 KTSVQTYKETY
+2581 KTSVKEFKETY
-2592 DVKVEAKIKY
+2592 DVKVSANIKF
-2602 GDVLLRARDV
+2602 GEVLRQAISP
-2612 QPNDKYTEPITWKM
+2612 QPNDKYTTPITWKN
-2626 NGTEVNKLAT
+2626 NGIEVDNLGTVLEKT
-2636 IYEESTLTAFAKLKD
+2636 TLTAFAKLKD
-2651 SEVYEPEVQDQTV
+2651 SEAYEPKVQDQTV
-2664 KQGETPKAEDSIS
+2664 KQGDTPKAEDSIS
-2677 NKDKLPDG
+2677 NKDKLPEG

-2691 DPTTG
+2691 DPTT
-2696 DPTTPDTSK
+2696 PDTSK
-2705 PGTQKPN
+2705 PGEQKPN
-2712 VKVTYPDG
+2712 VKVIYPDG

-2730 TVVPDKDIIPVD
+2730 KVVPDKDIIEVPNPND
-2742 PGKEGETTT
+2742 PGHKT
-2751 PEGYVR
+2751 PDGYVM
-2757 VTLTRDEN
+2757 VTLTKDDA
-2765 SVDFKE
+2765 SVDFKA
-2771 NVSTSY
+2771 NAVTTY

-2784 VLYSQVAAEVGAS
+2784 VLYSQVV
-2797 AKDGYKDLKWYDA
+2797 AKVEAKAKEGYKDLKWYDKD
-2810 EAKEVS
+2810 AKEVS
-2816 LFTTVTKAVTLNAKA
+2816 LLDKVTAAVTLNAKA
-2831 ENANSI
+2831 VNDKNI

-2848 ARDGYVRVKLTHDDT
+2848 AREGYVRVKLTKDVKSVDFANG
-2863 VTFQADAETAYD
+2863 VETAYD

-2890 VNASAKEGYKNL
+2890 V
-2902 TWYQD
+2902 D
-2907 DTPVRGTEIVK
+2907 
-2918 TALTLNAKAVNG
+2918 
-2930 KDIIEVPDPTDPTHK
+2930 
-2945 TPDGYVMVTLTRDE
+2945 
-2959 NSVDFK
+2959 
-2965 ANAVTTYDVNANGTV
+2965 
-2980 RYADVYAKVE
+2980 
-2990 AKPADGYKDLKWYEN
+2990 AKPADGYKDLKWYKDN
-3005 NSVVTGNE
+3005 TAVSGNE
-3013 KVTQAVTLNAKA
+3013 KVTEAITLNAKA
-3025 ENANSIIPVKPGEE
+3025 VNSKDIIPVPNPGENPNPSEGYVRVTLSHDDTVTFAANAVTTYDVKADGSLRYSDICDQVQAQAKQGFADMKWYKDDRAITLTDRLTETTAFTLTAKAVHSDPIIPVKPGEE
-3039 GTTTT
+3039 
-3044 PEGYVRVELTK
+3044 
-3055 DDTVT
+3055 D
-3060 FKTGVPTSYD
+3060 
-3070 VKADGTVRYS
+3070 
-3080 DVYSKVDAQAAEG
+3080 
-3093 YKDLTWS
+3093 
-3100 KDSRAITG
+3100 
-3108 LEKVEGTEAITLTAS
+3108 
-3123 AVHSDNIIPV
+3123 
-3133 KPGDENKPSPNGYVR
+3133 KPSPQGYVR
-3148 VNLTKDDKSVQFTAT
+3148 VNLTKDDKSVKFNAT

-3170 VKADNTVSL
+3170 VKADGTVL
-3179 VDVAAKVQAQA
+3179 FADVYGKVQAVPLE
-3190 NDGYKNLKWY
+3190 GYKDLTWY
-3200 KGDEEVR
+3200 KG
-3207 LTDKVSGNT
+3207 TDAVKITERVSGNT
-3216 AITLKAMAEKDI
+3216 PITLEAKAVQDI
-3228 TDSIIPVKPG
+3228 TDDIIPVPNPDEKP
-3238 DENEPSPNGYVRVTI
+3238 NPSAGYVRI
-3253 QAGEGVE
+3253 
-3260 TLTGITSYDVKSDM
+3260 TLQKGDGISELNGITTYDVKSGKPT
-3274 SVRYADLIAKISVK
+3274 RYSDIIKMIKVANGDTAKETVVTIDETKYQEPLIFTVAGNRV
-3288 DIDQDK
+3288 DI
-3294 DIVATLR
+3294 T
-3301 AEYQKPLTFKVDGN
+3301 
-3315 DVNTNDYPS
+3315 DYPT
-3324 RPTTMVVGATEK
+3324 RATTIVVGATEK

-3341 QPVPQEQTVNQG
+3341 QPVPQEQTVKQG
-3353 EEPKAEDS
+3353 ETPDPADS
-3361 IKNKDQLPDGTK
+3361 IKNKEDLPKDTK
-3373 YEFVDDQG
+3373 YEFVDDNG
-3381 QPTKPDTNEP
+3381 QPTRPDTNTP
-3391 GEKDVKIKVTYP
+3391 GDKDVKIKVTYP
-3403 DGSEDTVD
+3403 DGSEDTVE
-3411 TKIKVEKNKPEKPDV
+3411 TKITVEKNKPEKPDV

-3454 TKVEAEKDPDGNW
+3454 TKVEAEKDPDTGNW

-3475 GTPKTD
+3475 GKPKTD

-3490 PVEVNED
+3490 PVEVNDE
-3497 GRLEIPVDPTKV
+3497 GKLEIPVDPDKV
-3509 VPGDKPVEVTVKDS
+3509 VPGDKPVKVTVKDS
-3523 ETGKESDPTEV
+3523 ETGKESDTTEV

>member
-128 LHFDDVLFSSIDLDK
+128 LHFDDILFESVDLDK
-143 SYINGTQDSVNGR
+143 SYIEGVKDSNN
-156 PYGPQKVFY
+156 YQKNFY
-165 LKDRDKG
+165 FTNREKG

-396 RAAFRLQRPN
+396 RAAFRLQRPTSLGAQ
-406 DNRYIYTHPWET
+406 YQYTHPWES
-418 ITALQKA
+418 IKALQKA
-425 DQGGVPQAVDLRG
+425 DQGGVPQAVNMDSKRA
-438 DRGRYLAHST
+438 RYLAHST

-461 DPVKFRQNFKDIDDL
+461 DPDKFRENFKDIDDL

-506 KAITNSPLVDE
+506 KAITNSPLVDD
-517 IYDDAKEITGKTGYS
+517 IYDDAKAITGKTGYP
-532 NSNQNVFIEAKNY
+532 NNNQNVFIEAKNY

-571 LIPGTFDGAFE
+571 LIPGTFDGVFE
-582 DMEKDDKLTFE
+582 NMEKDDKLTFE

-603 SAPTVKKVKSR
+603 SAPTIKKVKSR
-614 IYFKDYEAD
+614 IHFLDYEAD
-623 PQNPD
+623 PENPD
-628 KRIDKVVEVPASTL
+628 KRVEKVVDVPEGNL
-642 FRGQAGYTET
+642 FRGQEGYTET
-652 GLGDKMP
+652 GLGNKMP

-664 KGYIFKGWATKE
+664 KGYIFKGWATKP
-676 ISAQDYTAQEDGKDK
+676 ISAKDYIAQDIAATGNVDK
-691 VTTLDNI
+691 VKALRDI
-698 SQWKDTKAYKFTKDS
+698 KGWAEEQAYKFDKDT
-713 PINKSYAVYPV
+713 PINKSYEVYPV
-724 WEEESKTI
+724 WEEEVKSFNIILHSNYGTGDTKTI
-732 KIVLHANDGTDRKET
+732 EVNY
-747 IEINHGEPLP
+747 GE
-757 KLTDIKNLP
+757 NLP
-766 KMQDQY
+766 SLKELTSKALTQDQY
-772 GFIANGSFS
+772 ASIAGGNYSKKS
-781 TKAIL
+781 VL
-786 PNAYETDDKSQNVTE
+786 PNAYQVDNKD
-801 KGIFGL
+801 KGIFGK
-807 REDAAGQKYTLVGWS
+807 REKYNFVGWS
-822 TQADNANTKIE
+822 TMADNGGEMIE
-833 SLFSNMGMLAVE
+833 SLYSNKAMLAVE
-845 GQGKARD
+845 GEGKDRKF
-852 YYLSKVA
+852 YLSTVKTTGVD
-859 TSGSLIG
+859 IG
-866 QASAGKLF
+866 QAAASKQF
-874 EKITA
+874 KEIEIK
-879 NANDEIHLYAAWKPY
+879 NDEIHLYAAWKPY
-894 FDMTVTKKWYN
+894 FHMTVNKTWYDASGETYKQAYVN
-905 TKDKKYDNAN
+905 
-915 VKDILQALAHGGK
+915 DILSAIAHGQQVP
-928 IKVKD
+928 IKD
-933 DQGVEKEID
+933 DKGNTTGAID
-942 PPAEDDSLKRN
+942 APIANPVLARD

-966 ANNPTVTGAANYY
+966 ANKPTVTGDANYY
-979 IVEDSL
+979 IVDGSI
-985 KELKTDTSQ
+985 KELPANTNKAEWD
-994 VSWKLPAYN
+994 LPSYDG
-1003 AYGKRLS
+1003 YGKRLS
-1010 YIVVEFKDKAT
+1010 YIAVEFKDKAA
-1021 GEQAFAN
+1021 GDAAFDR
-1028 FNQKWNNIWTDVGEN
+1028 FNQKWNNIWTNVGNN
-1043 LDEFGTWDNKNIS
+1043 LADIS
-1056 KVQNVELNSKDGS
+1056 EWTNTTIAKVQNVELNHKDVVTGKIDKSK
-1069 GVDAFSGA
+1069 VDAFTSA
-1077 TVRILKENGIAIEEK
+1077 TVRKLVEDDKAITERD
-1092 QTNTSTVGTKP
+1092 TNKSTVGSKP
-1103 EYSTT
+1103 VYTT
-1108 LYNVETNLAYPNF
+1108 NLYNVKSSMGYPNF
-1121 RKIFDKDEEVRLLP
+1121 KKIFDGATEVDLIP
-1135 SIDPDVKVVEFD
+1135 SDDKTVKVVSFD
-1147 LPSEPEPVI
+1147 LPSEIEPI
-1156 FQKQDDGTWKR
+1156 YFKRQDDGTWTR
-1167 VQLNEQGNAWQDYT
+1167 VVPKSDNT
-1181 GNSRYKNEYT
+1181 GWDSYDSGYKDKYIFAPDNSNPKDP
-1191 FEVNEQGT
+1191 
-1199 NNESWVL
+1199 SWAL
-1206 KFNLEQFPKLSYKAL
+1206 KFNLEKYPRLERQAL
-1221 KTGQVVRARY
+1221 KTGE
-1231 FGSNPTIVS
+1231 IVKAKYYGDTPVINS
-1240 KWSQQTVE
+1240 IWSQQEVE
-1248 NELVTPTLNGLEQ
+1248 NKPVTPTLNGLEQ
-1261 VRKETIGGKDYVVI
+1261 MPKVKDKNGKEYVVI
-1275 RALKPTDD
+1275 RAVKPNAE
-1283 LGEFRDGAT
+1283 LGQFKEDAI
-1292 LTLIHDGKAKE
+1292 LTLIHHDKAKE
-1303 GDLVPDEA
+1303 GKLVDGEA
-1311 YKDANGDNVTA
+1311 YTDTTGKNVTA
-1322 TESNGYYYFKVPVD
+1322 TEKDGYYYFKVPVQ
-1336 NIKHDDIVGVHG
+1336 NISHGEKVGVHG
-1348 HQDTYK
+1348 HQDGFI
-1354 DSRSTEPLKV
+1354 DSRSTTPLTV
-1364 DLAGPVITAD
+1364 DLEGPVITAD
-1374 NITVYR
+1374 NLTIFKDEDVDLA
-1380 GEEINILPAVT
+1380 EAVT
-1391 TDEDAKMEK
+1391 TDEGAKLVNG
-1400 IETLPNGL
+1400 TLPNGL
-1408 NLKQKK
+1408 SLKQKE
-1414 NAELGKEWKI
+1414 NAELGTEWKL
-1424 EGKADANGKT
+1424 EGKADTNGET

-1439 ATDRFGNEGTK
+1439 ATDKFGNVSEK
-1450 TDWIITVTD
+1450 TDWKIKVVD
-1459 RPKSDAID
+1459 RPETDSID
-1467 ANKAKQ
+1467 SFGKDNAKQ
-1473 IKNKVNADYTN
+1473 IPNDHDGEFKNITHRIEITKV
-1484 IIHQIEVEDVKPGAS
+1484 IPGS
-1499 IKVYLYDPA
+1499 TIKVYLRDPA
-1508 SSALAAQVV
+1508 SGLLPVQREFKVPADHNGSFILDI
-1517 AEVPENHTGKFI
+1517 PENL
-1529 IDVPENVGKNI
+1529 GKNI
-1540 SDHKLYLTQTEV
+1540 LDEKLYLTQTEEG
-1552 DKTESD
+1552 KKESK
-1558 AIEVAMDVEAPDVP
+1558 ATAVAMDVIPPTAPTIEAN
-1572 VITVKPG
+1572 PG
-1579 EKTITLSNVDTAD
+1579 EDTVTLSNISFDT
-1592 TDKMYLN
+1592 TNIYLN
-1599 VAGEDYSLINSTAAG
+1599 VDGKKYTLDKMPG
-1614 VWILEKPDGD
+1614 VTTWILQKPDGD
-1624 KVNVNIENGNELVFN
+1624 RISVEANGDIIVVDLNVALSPKQIVKLV
-1639 LGSDLK
+1639 
-1645 PNDKIKLT
+1645 
-1653 AVDKFINPASTI
+1653 AVDEMINPSGAQ
-1665 KTVDR
+1665 KTVPQ
-1670 FEKPSAPTV
+1670 FEQPAAPTITA
-1679 EARNVESDNT
+1679 ENKNNVTEVSGKT
-1689 TVKGTSAY
+1689 KYPGELIKIYTVK
-1697 PGKTVNLYEVTS
+1697 TV
-1709 KTDPETQEVTKDYKL
+1709 TDPDTGDVSKEYT
-1724 IGTVLVG
+1724 LVERVFA
-1731 DDGNYSIDLKGP
+1731 DPQGNYKVTFPKDN
-1743 DGKAYKPGT
+1743 YKPGT
-1752 VIGAS
+1752 VFAS
-1757 VVVNGVESDIAEDTV
+1757 SVTVNGIESNRAEATLYENTDV
-1772 IVDSDIIP
+1772 IP
-1780 FDPDDQNKP
+1780 FDPENP
-1789 DNPDKDKYVTVTL
+1789 PVNPDDDPNNPDPPKTDDERKYVTVTL

-1807 TFLPGTKSSFY
+1807 KFAPGTKSSFY
-1818 VKKTHVLIT
+1818 VKKTHVLTT

-1852 DGKTAY
+1852 DGNTAY

-1888 KPDKPDDEKYVTV
+1888 KPDKPDKDKYVTV
-1901 TLDANGGKFVEGTKS
+1901 TLNANGGTFDKGTKS
-1916 AFHVKKEYTVTT
+1916 AFHVKKDYTVTT
-1928 NDFAIAERGLKAP
+1928 NDFAVAERGLKAP

-1949 YLDKAGTQ
+1949 YLDKDAKTP
-1957 AFPSAGMKFTSNAFV
+1957 FPAEGKKFEADAFV
-1972 YAAYKEDRDIIPVD
+1972 FAAYKEDRDIIPVD
-1986 DETKEPEEGYVRVTI
+1986 DETKDPQEGYVRVTI

-2035 VRAEAQN
+2035 VRAEAQQ

-2264 LSSYPGVNTEIK
+2264 LSSYPGVNTEIN

-2314 PEGTKYE
+2314 PEGTTYE
-2321 FVDDQGNPTI
+2321 FVDDQGNQTT

-2361 IVPKEDIIDVT
+2361 IVPKDDIIEVI

-2378 IPKGYIRV
+2378 IPNGYIRV

-2406 RESALATVKYSSLWA
+2406 RESALATVKYSSLWT

-2429 DYRKPISWYLGQST
+2429 DYRTPIAWYLGESK

-2449 RLVKDDVDQNTKVLE
+2449 RLVKDDVDANTKVLE

-2472 DASKYNPQGDNLK
+2472 DASIYDPKGQELK
-2485 VTQGSEIEAK
+2485 VTQGSTIEAK
-2495 DFIKNK
+2495 DFISNK

-2510 EFVDDS
+2510 EFVDDN
-2516 GNKVTP
+2516 GDPVTP

-2543 KIVPAKMDVVP
+2543 KIVPTKMDVVP
-2554 ADNIVEVD
+2554 KDNIVKVD
-2562 DPDNTPVPTGYV
+2562 DPDHTPVPTGYV

-2581 KTSVQTYKETY
+2581 KTSVETYKEVY

-2602 GDVLLRARDV
+2602 GDVLLRAADP
-2612 QPNDKYTEPITWKM
+2612 QPNDKYTTPITWKM
-2626 NGTEVNKLAT
+2626 NNNPVDKLGVIADT
-2636 IYEESTLTAFAKLKD
+2636 STLTAFAKLKD
-2651 SEVYEPEVQDQTV
+2651 SEAYEPEVQDQTV
-2664 KQGETPKAEDSIS
+2664 KQGQTPKAEDSIS
-2677 NKDKLPDG
+2677 NKDKLPEG

-2691 DPTTG
+2691 DKKDEPANTV
-2696 DPTTPDTSK
+2696 TPNTDK
-2705 PGTQKPN
+2705 PGEEKPY
-2712 VKVTYPDG
+2712 VRVIYPDG

-2730 TVVPDKDIIPVD
+2730 TVVPDKDIIPVTD
-2742 PGKEGETTT
+2742 PTDPTHKT
-2751 PEGYVR
+2751 PDGYVM
-2757 VTLTRDEN
+2757 VTLTKDDK
-2765 SVDFKE
+2765 SVDFKAGAI
-2771 NVSTSY
+2771 TSY

-2784 VLYSQVAAEVGAS
+2784 VLYSQVVAEVGAT
-2797 AKDGYKDLKWYDA
+2797 AKQGYKDLKWYKDNS
-2810 EAKEVS
+2810 EVS
-2816 LFTTVTKAVTLNAKA
+2816 LLDRVTGTKAMTLNAKA
-2831 ENANSI
+2831 ENKDSI

-2848 ARDGYVRVKLTHDDT
+2848 AREGYVRVKLTHDDT
-2863 VTFQADAETAYD
+2863 VTFQAGAETAYD

-2881 VRYADVTAK
+2881 VRYADVYAK
-2890 VNASAKEGYKNL
+2890 VNATAKEGYKNL

-2907 DTPVRGTEIVK
+2907 DTAVKGTEIVK
-2918 TALTLNAKAVNG
+2918 TELTLNAKAVNG
-2930 KDIIEVPDPTDPTHK
+2930 KDIIEVPDPTDPNHK

-2980 RYADVYAKVE
+2980 RYADVYAKVNAT
-2990 AKPADGYKDLKWYEN
+2990 AKDGYTNLKWYEGQT
-3005 NSVVTGNE
+3005 VVTGAEAITN
-3013 KVTQAVTLNAKA
+3013 AVTLNAKA
-3025 ENANSIIPVKPGEE
+3025 ENKDSIIPVKPGEE

-3060 FKTGVPTSYD
+3060 FKTGVETSYD
-3070 VKADGTVRYS
+3070 VKADGS
-3080 DVYSKVDAQAAEG
+3080 IVYSQVIARVDAKPVDG

-3100 KDSRAITG
+3100 EGNRTVTG
-3108 LEKVEGTEAITLTAS
+3108 NEKVTKATILDAS
-3123 AVHSDNIIPV
+3123 AFTSDNIIEV
-3133 KPGDENKPSPNGYVR
+3133 KPEDKDKPSPKGFVR
-3148 VNLTKDDKSVQFTAT
+3148 VTLVNDTTSVRDFNKY
-3163 DAPTSYD
+3163 YD
-3170 VKADNTVSL
+3170 VK
-3179 VDVAAKVQAQA
+3179 VDAKVKYGDVILRAGEPEPA
-3190 NDGYKNLKWY
+3190 ENYKMPITWKMNNQEIDKLVVIA
-3200 KGDEEVR
+3200 DEST
-3207 LTDKVSGNT
+3207 LTAHATMTT
-3216 AITLKAMAEKDI
+3216 AIDPNRVVPAVQDQR
-3228 TDSIIPVKPG
+3228 VK
-3238 DENEPSPNGYVRVTI
+3238 
-3253 QAGEGVE
+3253 
-3260 TLTGITSYDVKSDM
+3260 
-3274 SVRYADLIAKISVK
+3274 
-3288 DIDQDK
+3288 
-3294 DIVATLR
+3294 
-3301 AEYQKPLTFKVDGN
+3301 
-3315 DVNTNDYPS
+3315 
-3324 RPTTMVVGATEK
+3324 
-3336 DSNKY
+3336 
-3341 QPVPQEQTVNQG
+3341 QG

-3361 IKNKDQLPDGTK
+3361 IANKDELPDGTK
-3373 YEFVDDQG
+3373 YEFVDPTTE
-3381 QPTKPDTNEP
+3381 QPTIPDTNTP
-3391 GEKDVKIKVTYP
+3391 GEQDVKIKVTYP
-3403 DGSEDTVD
+3403 DGSSEIVGP
-3411 TKIKVEKNKPEKPDV
+3411 TKIIVDETKPSKPIV
-3426 EPIKEGDETVKVK
+3426 EPIKEGDDKV
-3439 VPTDGDKVIVELPDG
+3439 VVIPPTDGDKLIVELPDG
-3454 TKVEAEKDPDGNW
+3454 TKVIAEKDPDTGDW
-3467 TATETDPD
+3467 TATELDDQDQPKP
-3475 GTPKTD
+3475 GTE
-3481 PDTGDPIVK
+3481 K
-3490 PVEVNED
+3490 PVLKDQD
-3497 GRLEIPVDPTKV
+3497 GELVIPVDPDKV
-3509 VPGDKPVEVTVKDS
+3509 KPG
-3523 ETGKESDPTEV
+3523 EV
-3534 KVVAIPK
+3534 KVVVEDSKTGNKSDPTVVTVK
-3541 ELERIKLSVANLYEG
+3541 RLERIKVGLVATGVGDNRLYILTSVYNALVEVKIDG
-3556 IKGITA
+3556 VLVDTIK
-3562 TTNPEEAKILIY
+3562 
-3574 KDDEVVAKGYTDA
+3574 TDA
-3587 LGNATII
+3587 FGEYNLPLNESLKSGQEIMLEATKEGFRPGRFF
-3594 LTKDMVLGEKY
+3594 KDI
-3605 RIVASKDGYLP
+3605 R
-3616 NEITMIVK
+3616 

>member
-12 ALIMAFLMIVSM
+12 ALIMVFLMIVSM

-42 GTYEANPDGTKN
+42 SPYEANPDGTKN
-54 TGWPLG
+54 TGWSLG
-60 NIPLITV
+60 NIPLINM
-67 YSGSMDQATGP
+67 YSGDSDLGTGS
-78 TGIRYLKTAQDEQG
+78 TNFKYLKTARDDQNKE
-92 RTYMEFQITQV
+92 YIEIQISQV
-103 GQIGER
+103 GRFEE
-109 NTVNYDNFNTHAG
+109 DG
-122 KWADLI
+122 KVTYENLSTNNGYWSNMI
-128 LHFDDVLFSSIDLDK
+128 IHFDDILFNNIDLDK
-143 SYINGTQDSVNGR
+143 SYIVGETNSNGA
-156 PYGPQKVFY
+156 QKRFNFSQR
-165 LKDRDKG
+165 KQG
-172 SADPYNTD
+172 WQDPYNTD
-180 GKSVTVPFSSIFGPG
+180 GKSVTVSLLDIFTKSTQNWQRHEA
-195 IRWER
+195 I
-200 QDATLRLYTKAGAEN
+200 LRLYTKDDSVKTLIPGA
-215 LLTQGENYLIEFRI
+215 NYLIEYRI
-229 GTSPKD
+229 GAKPSN
-235 RYGYYFRNYIYG
+235 RSGVYFRNYIYG
-247 RKGTTQDEDR
+247 IPDDEVNIF
-257 KPFNYPDYI
+257 KYPDYV
-266 KYTGSVSFP
+266 KHTGSLNFP
-275 YGATISK
+275 YGVEIKEPNYSTSQENAMK
-282 PKYVDDKLVKISNV
+282 NV
-296 HTEVYVDWDK
+296 HTEIYVDWQK
-306 NEVYVDYLY
+306 GELHVNYLY
-315 ENIQNFIPIGAQ
+315 ENMYNLRDSKVNFIQ
-327 FVQII
+327 LI
-332 PKALY
+332 PKALL
-337 DSLAPRYVGGKQV
+337 DSLEPRWVGYQQV

-356 VYKYGTTGDGGDEGV
+356 VYKRGDLHWGNDQGI
-371 SLYASNFTIG
+371 SLIASDFTVG
-381 NRADDFKYTADSSGD
+381 NKKGNEDGFDVNQNGSLAGL
-396 RAAFRLQRPN
+396 RLQRQ
-406 DNRYIYTHPWET
+406 DWVYSHPW
-418 ITALQKA
+418 TAIKA
-425 DQGGVPQAVDLRG
+425 TTQADDKNKGIRSVNISD
-438 DRGRYLAHST
+438 DRGRYYALST
-448 SYGPL
+448 SHGAL
-453 ENHTTYYI
+453 GNHVTYYI
-461 DPVKFRQNFKDIDDL
+461 NPQKFRENFKSPDDVMV
-476 SIESFFVV
+476 ESFFVAKGNNEYQGAV
-484 NARDEGPGILANSDS
+484 LKNSDS
-499 SSTPSYS
+499 VGTPAYA
-506 KAITNSPLVDE
+506 KAITKSPQVDD
-517 IYDDAKEITGKTGYS
+517 IYDDANKITGQTYY
-532 NSNQNVFIEAKNY
+532 NNTNQNVFIEAKSY
-545 KEENDPNKVKF
+545 KEENDPDKLKV
-556 TKDHIQGVNGDGSFN
+556 TKDFTQLVNADGSFS
-571 LIPGTFDGAFE
+571 LTPGTFGDVFK

-614 IYFKDYEAD
+614 IYFKDYED
-623 PQNPD
+623 DTQNPD

-642 FRGQAGYTET
+642 FRGQEGYKEL

-664 KGYIFKGWATKE
+664 KGYIFKGWATKA
-676 ISAQDYTAQEDGKDK
+676 ISAQDYTAQEDGNDK

-698 SQWKDTKAYKFTKDS
+698 NQWKDTKAYKFTKDS

-732 KIVLHANDGTDRKET
+732 KIVLHANDGSDRKEI

-757 KLTDIKNLP
+757 KLTDIENLP

-807 REDAAGQKYTLVGWS
+807 RTDASGQKYTLVGWS

-905 TKDKKYDNAN
+905 TKDEKYDNAN

-933 DQGVEKEID
+933 DQGVESEID
-942 PPAEDDSLKRN
+942 PPAEDASLKRN

-985 KELKTDTSQ
+985 KELPTSTSQ
-994 VSWKLPAYN
+994 ASWKLPAYN

-1010 YIVVEFKDKAT
+1010 YIAVEFKDKET

-1056 KVQNVELNSKDGS
+1056 KVQNVELNSNDGQ

-1077 TVRILKENGIAIEEK
+1077 TVRILKEDGIAIEEK
-1092 QTNTSTVGTKP
+1092 QTNTSTVSSKP

-1121 RKIFDKDEEVRLLP
+1121 RKIFDKDEEVHLLP
-1135 SIDPDVKVVEFD
+1135 TTDPDVKVVEFD

-1156 FQKQDDGTWKR
+1156 FQKQDEGTWKR
-1167 VQLNEQGNAWQDYT
+1167 VQLNETGNVWEDYT
-1181 GNSRYKNEYT
+1181 GDSRYKNKYT

-1199 NNESWVL
+1199 TNESWVL

-1231 FGSNPTIVS
+1231 FGSNPTLVS

-1248 NELVTPTLNGLEQ
+1248 NEPVTPTLNGLEQ
-1261 VRKETIGGKDYVVI
+1261 VRKETIDGKDYVVI

-1283 LGEFRDGAT
+1283 LGQFKDGAT

-1424 EGKADANGKT
+1424 EGKADTNGKT

-1529 IDVPENVGKNI
+1529 IDIPENVGKNI

-1552 DKTESD
+1552 AKTESD

-1757 VVVNGVESDIAEDTV
+1757 VVVNGVESDKAEDTV

-1780 FDPDDQNKP
+1780 FNPDDPNKP

-1807 TFLPGTKSSFY
+1807 TFLPGTKSAFH
-1818 VKKTHVLIT
+1818 VKKDRVLKA
-1827 SEFEDAKLHL
+1827 EDFEEAKLRL

-1843 TFDKWTEDQ
+1843 TFDKWLIEENGNKVEYTERKFDA
-1852 DGKTAY
+1852 D
-1858 VEKAFTENATIY
+1858 ATIY

-1888 KPDKPDDEKYVTV
+1888 KPDKPDKDKYVTV
-1901 TLDANGGKFVEGTKS
+1901 TLNANGGTFDKGTKS
-1916 AFHVKKEYTVTT
+1916 AFHVKKDYTVTT

-1941 EGKAFTAW
+1941 AGKAFTAW
-1949 YLDKAGTQ
+1949 YLDKDAKTP
-1957 AFPSAGMKFTSNAFV
+1957 FPAEGKKFTEDSSVF
-1972 YAAYKEDRDIIPVD
+1972 AAYKEDRDIIPVD

-2001 EKDDKTVRFLNSDAK
+2001 EKDDKTVRFLNTEAK

-2035 VRAEAQN
+2035 VRAVAQQ

-2108 DTVAFT
+2108 YTVAFT

-2157 VTGAEVVKT
+2157 VTGAEIIDKASDGLV
-2166 AVELTAKASNSKS
+2166 LTAKAVNEKD
-2179 IIPVEPGDEDDPT
+2179 IIPVPNPGDNPN
-2192 TIPEGYVR
+2192 PPAAYVR
-2200 VKFVKDTGVSEIK
+2200 VTLVKDTGVSEIN
-2213 GTKAYDIKADG
+2213 GVTTYDIKADG
-2224 SVRYKD
+2224 SVRYSD
-2230 LIDEVTKDQSKTS
+2230 IIEEVTKTQGSKTS

-2264 LSSYPGVNTEIK
+2264 LSSYPGVNTEIN

-2341 VTVKVKYP
+2341 VTVKVTYP
-2349 DGSSETVDTKIN
+2349 DKSSETVDTKIN
-2361 IVPKEDIIDVT
+2361 IVPKDDIIEVK
-2372 DPDTTP
+2372 DPDNTP

-2386 KFMDDDSVTYGAN
+2386 KFADDPSVAYTDGT
-2399 VTRACDI
+2399 VRACDI
-2406 RESALATVKYSSLWA
+2406 RESALATVKYSSLWT
-2421 RTTVNPAK
+2421 RTTVNPVT

-2449 RLVKDDVDQNTKVLE
+2449 RLVKDDVKADTKVLE

-2472 DASKYNPQGDNLK
+2472 DASKYDPKGDNLK
-2485 VTQGSEIEAK
+2485 VIQGSTIEAK

-2510 EFVDDS
+2510 EFVDDN
-2516 GNKVTP
+2516 GNPVTP
-2522 DTNKLGKQDLKIKVT
+2522 DTSKLGKQDLKIKVT

-2554 ADNIVEVD
+2554 KDNIVKVD
-2562 DPDNTPVPTGYV
+2562 DPDNNPNPPTGYV

-2581 KTSVQTYKETY
+2581 KTSVQTYKEVY
-2592 DVKVEAKIKY
+2592 DVKVSANIKF
-2602 GDVLLRARDV
+2602 GEVLRQAGSA
-2612 QPNDKYTEPITWKM
+2612 QPNDKYTTPITWKN
-2626 NGTEVNKLAT
+2626 NGIEVDKLGT
-2636 IYEESTLTAFAKLKD
+2636 VLEKTTLTAFAKLKD
-2651 SEVYEPEVQDQTV
+2651 SEKYNPEVQDQTV
-2664 KQGETPKAEDSIS
+2664 KQGDTPKAEDSIK

-2691 DPTTG
+2691 NQDGTPN
-2696 DPTTPDTSK
+2696 TPDTSK
-2705 PGTQKPN
+2705 PGKQKPHI
-2712 VKVTYPDG
+2712 KVIYPDG

-2730 TVVPDKDIIPVD
+2730 KVVPDKDIIPVK
-2742 PGKEGETTT
+2742 PGDEDTTET
-2751 PEGYVR
+2751 PEAYVR
-2757 VTLTRDEN
+2757 VTLTKDDT
-2765 SVDFKE
+2765 SVDFKAGAI
-2771 NVSTSY
+2771 TSY

-2784 VLYSQVAAEVGAS
+2784 VLYSQVVAEVGAT
-2797 AKDGYKDLKWYDA
+2797 AKEGYKDLKWYKDT
-2810 EAKEVS
+2810 KEVF
-2816 LFTTVTKAVTLNAKA
+2816 LLDKVTGTEAMTLNAKA
-2831 ENANSI
+2831 ENKDSI
-2837 IPVKPEDESKP
+2837 IPVQPGDESKP
-2848 ARDGYVRVKLTHDDT
+2848 AREGYVRVKLTHDDT
-2863 VTFQADAETAYD
+2863 VTFQAGAETAYD
-2875 VKNDGS
+2875 VKNDG
-2881 VRYADVTAK
+2881 
-2890 VNASAKEGYKNL
+2890 G
-2902 TWYQD
+2902 
-2907 DTPVRGTEIVK
+2907 
-2918 TALTLNAKAVNG
+2918 
-2930 KDIIEVPDPTDPTHK
+2930 
-2945 TPDGYVMVTLTRDE
+2945 
-2959 NSVDFK
+2959 
-2965 ANAVTTYDVNANGTV
+2965 V
-2980 RYADVYAKVE
+2980 RYADVYAKVNAT
-2990 AKPADGYKDLKWYEN
+2990 AKDCYTNLKWYEGQ
-3005 NSVVTGNE
+3005 SVVTGNE
-3013 KVTQAVTLNAKA
+3013 RVEQALTLNAKA

-3039 GTTTT
+3039 ETTTT
-3044 PEGYVRVELTK
+3044 PE
-3055 DDTVT
+3055 
-3060 FKTGVPTSYD
+3060 
-3070 VKADGTVRYS
+3070 
-3080 DVYSKVDAQAAEG
+3080 
-3093 YKDLTWS
+3093 
-3100 KDSRAITG
+3100 
-3108 LEKVEGTEAITLTAS
+3108 
-3123 AVHSDNIIPV
+3123 
-3133 KPGDENKPSPNGYVR
+3133 GYVR
-3148 VNLTKDDKSVQFTAT
+3148 VNLTKDDKSVKFTAV
-3163 DAPTSYD
+3163 DAPTFYD
-3170 VKADNTVSL
+3170 VKADGTVYL
-3179 VDVAAKVQAQA
+3179 ADVYAKVQAVPVE
-3190 NDGYKNLKWY
+3190 GYKDLTWY
-3200 KGDEEVR
+3200 KGEEAVKITER
-3207 LTDKVSGNT
+3207 VSGNT
-3216 AITLKAMAEKDI
+3216 PITLNAKAVKDL
-3228 TDSIIPVKPG
+3228 TDDIIPVPNPG
-3238 DENEPSPNGYVRVTI
+3238 DNPNPPVGYVRI
-3253 QAGEGVE
+3253 
-3260 TLTGITSYDVKSDM
+3260 TLQKGTGLGKLSGITTYDVKSGKPT
-3274 SVRYADLIAKISVK
+3274 RYSDIIAMVK
-3288 DIDQDK
+3288 
-3294 DIVATLR
+3294 VATGNPAKETVVTLTDGYR
-3301 AEYQKPLTFKVDGN
+3301 EPLVFTVAGNKVDI
-3315 DVNTNDYPS
+3315 TDYPS
-3324 RPTTMVVGATEK
+3324 RATTIVVGATEK

-3341 QPVPQEQTVNQG
+3341 TPEVQEQTVNQG
-3353 EEPKAEDS
+3353 DTPKAEDS

-3373 YEFVDDQG
+3373 YEFVDDNG
-3381 QPTKPDTNEP
+3381 KPTTPDTNEP

-3454 TKVEAEKDPDGNW
+3454 TKVEVTKDP
-3467 TATETDPD
+3467 TDPD
-3475 GTPKTD
+3475 NWTTPD
-3481 PDTGDPIVK
+3481 ENGDDKV
-3490 PVEVNED
+3490 VQVNDE
-3497 GRLEIPVDPTKV
+3497 GKLEIPVDPTKV
-3509 VPGDKPVEVTVKDS
+3509 KPGNKPVEVVVEDTT
-3523 ETGKESDPTEV
+3523 TGKKSDPTEV
-3534 KVVAIPK
+3534 TIVAISK
-3541 ELERIKLSVANLYEG
+3541 ELEQIKLSVVNLYDGRTG
-3556 IKGITA
+3556 IAVLTNPIEATIVVYKDGEEVGIS
-3562 TTNPEEAKILIY
+3562 TTN
-3574 KDDEVVAKGYTDA
+3574 A
-3587 LGNATII
+3587 LGKVTIV
-3594 LTKDMVLGEKY
+3594 LTKNMIKGEKY
-3605 RIVASKDGYLP
+3605 IIKASKDGYLP
-3616 NEITMIVK
+3616 NEITMTVK

>member
-1 MQKENYLRRTF
+1 MQKDNYLRRTF

-32 DTGSGSLPGI
+32 DTGSAGEKPVMP
-42 GTYEANPDGTKN
+42 YETNPDGTKN

-78 TGIRYLKTAQDEQG
+78 TGIRYLKTAQDDQG

-128 LHFDDVLFSSIDLDK
+128 LHFDDILFESVDLDK
-143 SYINGTQDSVNGR
+143 SYIEGVKDSNN
-156 PYGPQKVFY
+156 YQKNFY
-165 LKDRDKG
+165 FTNREKG

-396 RAAFRLQRPN
+396 RAAFRLQRPTSLGAQ
-406 DNRYIYTHPWET
+406 YQYTHPWES
-418 ITALQKA
+418 IKALQKA
-425 DQGGVPQAVDLRG
+425 DQGGVPQAVNMDSKRA
-438 DRGRYLAHST
+438 RYLAHST

-461 DPVKFRQNFKDIDDL
+461 DPDKFRENFKDIDDL

-545 KEENDPNKVKF
+545 KDENDPNKVKF

-571 LIPGTFDGAFE
+571 LIPGTFGGVFE
-582 DMEKDDKLTFE
+582 NMEKDDKLTFE

-603 SAPTVKKVKSR
+603 SAPTIKKVKSR

-642 FRGQAGYTET
+642 FRGQTGYKET

-807 REDAAGQKYTLVGWS
+807 RKDATGQKYTLVGWS

-905 TKDKKYDNAN
+905 TKDEKYDNAN

-933 DQGVEKEID
+933 DQGVEKDID

-1043 LDEFGTWDNKNIS
+1043 LDEFGTWNNKNIS

-1108 LYNVETNLAYPNF
+1108 LYNVETNLAYPSF

-1135 SIDPDVKVVEFD
+1135 STDPDVKVVEFD

-1167 VQLNEQGNAWQDYT
+1167 VQLNTQGNAWEDYT
-1181 GNSRYKNEYT
+1181 GDSRYKNKYT

-1231 FGSNPTIVS
+1231 FGSNPTLVS

-1248 NELVTPTLNGLEQ
+1248 NEPVTPTLNGLEQ
-1261 VRKETIGGKDYVVI
+1261 VRKETIDGKDYVVI

-1283 LGEFRDGAT
+1283 LGQFKDGAT
-1292 LTLIHDGKAKE
+1292 LTLIKDGMAKE

-1400 IETLPNGL
+1400 LETLPNGL

-1414 NAELGKEWKI
+1414 NAELGKEWKLD
-1424 EGKADANGKT
+1424 GKADTNGKT

-1558 AIEVAMDVEAPDVP
+1558 AIEVAMDVEAPKVP

-1579 EKTITLSNVDTAD
+1579 EKTITLSNVDTTD

-1599 VAGEDYSLINSTAAG
+1599 VAGEDYSLTNSTAAG

-1624 KVNVNIENGNELVFN
+1624 KVNVNLKDGNELVFDV
-1639 LGSDLK
+1639 GSDLK

-1679 EARNVESDNT
+1679 EARNVESDKT

-1731 DDGNYSIDLKGP
+1731 DDGNYRIDLKGP

-1780 FDPDDQNKP
+1780 FDPDDPNKP

-1807 TFLPGTKSSFY
+1807 TFLPGTKSAFH
-1818 VKKTHVLIT
+1818 VKKDRVLKA
-1827 SEFEDAKLHL
+1827 EDFEDAKLHL

-1843 TFDKWTEDQ
+1843 TFDKWLLEDKATAFPAE
-1852 DGKTAY
+1852 GKKFDAD
-1858 VEKAFTENATIY
+1858 ATIY

-1876 GNIIPFDPDDPN
+1876 GNIIPFDPDDPTPN
-1888 KPDKPDDEKYVTV
+1888 PDPDKYVTV
-1901 TLDANGGKFVEGTKS
+1901 NLDANGGSFEKGTKFS
-1916 AFHVKKEYTVTT
+1916 FHVKKDYTVTT
-1928 NDFAIAERGLKAP
+1928 NDFLAAQKGLNAP
-1941 EGKAFTAW
+1941 DGKAFKAW
-1949 YLDKAGTQ
+1949 YLDNAGTDP
-1957 AFPSAGMKFTSNAFV
+1957 FPAEGKKFTENASV

-1986 DETKEPEEGYVRVTI
+1986 DETKDPQEGYVRVTI
-2001 EKDDKTVRFLNSDAK
+2001 EKDDKTVRFLNADAK
-2016 HSYDVKKASKVRYA
+2016 HSYDVKVASKVRYA

-2035 VRAEAQN
+2035 VRAEAQQ

-2166 AVELTAKASNSKS
+2166 AVELTAKSSNSKS

-2255 FKIGDADIV
+2255 FKIGEADLV
-2264 LSSYPGVNTEIK
+2264 MTAYPAVNTEIK
-2276 VSATQKDAGKYNPE
+2276 VSATQKDAGKYNPV

-2306 SIGNKETL
+2306 SIGNKEEL
-2314 PEGTKYE
+2314 PEGTTYE
-2321 FVDDQGNPTI
+2321 FVDDQGNKTTPKT
-2331 PDTSTIGEKD
+2331 DQIGEQP
-2341 VTVKVKYP
+2341 VTVKVTYP

-2361 IVPKEDIIDVT
+2361 IVPRDDIIDVK
-2372 DPDTTP
+2372 DPDHTD

-2386 KFMDDDSVTYGAN
+2386 RFMDDTSVVYGKD

-2406 RESALATVKYSSLWA
+2406 RESALATVKYSSLWT
-2421 RTTVNPAK
+2421 RTTVNPAQ
-2429 DYRKPISWYLGQST
+2429 DYRKPINWYLGQSK
-2443 DAITVD
+2443 DAITAD
-2449 RLVKDDVDQNTKVLE
+2449 RLVKDDVKADTKVLE

-2485 VTQGSEIEAK
+2485 VTQGSTIEAK

-2510 EFVDDS
+2510 EFVDNNGDP
-2516 GNKVTP
+2516 VTP

-2537 FPDKST
+2537 FPDKSE
-2543 KIVPAKMDVVP
+2543 KIVDASMDVVP
-2554 ADNIVEVD
+2554 KDNIVKVD
-2562 DPDNTPVPTGYV
+2562 DPDHTPVPTGYV

-2581 KTSVQTYKETY
+2581 KTSVETYKEVY

-2602 GDVLLRARDV
+2602 GDVLLRAADP
-2612 QPNDKYTEPITWKM
+2612 QPNDKYTTPITWKM
-2626 NGTEVNKLAT
+2626 NNNPVDKLGVIADT
-2636 IYEESTLTAFAKLKD
+2636 STLTAFAKLKD
-2651 SEVYEPEVQDQTV
+2651 SENYDPKVQDQTV
-2664 KQGETPKAEDSIS
+2664 KQGDTPKAEDSIS
-2677 NKDKLPDG
+2677 NKDKLPKG
-2685 TKYEFV
+2685 TEYEFV
-2691 DPTTG
+2691 DKKDEPANTV
-2696 DPTTPDTSK
+2696 TPNTDE
-2705 PGTQKPN
+2705 PGEQKPY
-2712 VKVTYPDG
+2712 VRVTYPDG

-2730 TVVPDKDIIPVD
+2730 TVVPDKDIIPVK
-2742 PGKEGETTT
+2742 PGDEDTTET

-2757 VTLTRDEN
+2757 VTLVNDQA
-2765 SVDFKE
+2765 SVQDYKR
-2771 NVSTSY
+2771 SY
-2777 DVKADGT
+2777 DVRVDAKVAYGTIILGAPEPTPADKYTIPITWKMGGNALDQRAIVDKTSELTAFATAKVKPEVQDQTVKQGDTPDPADSIKNKDKLPEDTKYEFVNQDGT
-2784 VLYSQVAAEVGAS
+2784 PNKPDTTKPGEQKPYVKVEYPDGTSEIVGPTTIKVVPD
-2797 AKDGYKDLKWYDA
+2797 KD
-2810 EAKEVS
+2810 
-2816 LFTTVTKAVTLNAKA
+2816 
-2831 ENANSI
+2831 I
-2837 IPVKPEDESKP
+2837 IPVPDPDDENQKTPE
-2848 ARDGYVRVKLTHDDT
+2848 GYVRVTLNHDDT
-2863 VTFQADAETAYD
+2863 VTFAAN
-2875 VKNDGS
+2875 V
-2881 VRYADVTAK
+2881 VT
-2890 VNASAKEGYKNL
+2890 S
-2902 TWYQD
+2902 
-2907 DTPVRGTEIVK
+2907 
-2918 TALTLNAKAVNG
+2918 
-2930 KDIIEVPDPTDPTHK
+2930 
-2945 TPDGYVMVTLTRDE
+2945 
-2959 NSVDFK
+2959 
-2965 ANAVTTYDVNANGTV
+2965 YDVNANGTV
-2980 RYADVYAKVE
+2980 RYSDVYSRVDAQAAK
-2990 AKPADGYKDLKWYEN
+2990 GYKD
-3005 NSVVTGNE
+3005 VTWSKDNRAITGLE
-3013 KVTQAVTLNAKA
+3013 KVEGTENITLTASAVHSDN
-3025 ENANSIIPVKPGEE
+3025 IIPVKPGEE

-3044 PEGYVRVELTK
+3044 PEGYVRVNLTK
-3055 DDTVT
+3055 DDTSVKFTAADAPT
-3060 FKTGVPTSYD
+3060 FYD
-3070 VKADGTVRYS
+3070 VKADGTVYLA
-3080 DVYSKVDAQAAEG
+3080 DVYAKVQAVPVEG
-3093 YKDLTWS
+3093 YKDLTW
-3100 KDSRAITG
+3100 
-3108 LEKVEGTEAITLTAS
+3108 
-3123 AVHSDNIIPV
+3123 
-3133 KPGDENKPSPNGYVR
+3133 
-3148 VNLTKDDKSVQFTAT
+3148 
-3163 DAPTSYD
+3163 
-3170 VKADNTVSL
+3170 
-3179 VDVAAKVQAQA
+3179 
-3190 NDGYKNLKWY
+3190 Y
-3200 KGDEEVR
+3200 KGEEAVKITER
-3207 LTDKVSGNT
+3207 VSGNT
-3216 AITLKAMAEKDI
+3216 PITLNAKAVKDL
-3228 TDSIIPVKPG
+3228 TDDIIPVPNPG
-3238 DENEPSPNGYVRVTI
+3238 DNPNPPAGYVRI
-3253 QAGEGVE
+3253 
-3260 TLTGITSYDVKSDM
+3260 TLQKGTGLDTLSGITTYDVKSGKPT
-3274 SVRYADLIAKISVK
+3274 RYSDIIAMVK
-3288 DIDQDK
+3288 VDNGDK
-3294 DIVATLR
+3294 AKETVVTLTDGYR
-3301 AEYQKPLTFKVDGN
+3301 EPLTFTVDGN
-3315 DVNTNDYPS
+3315 EARGNDYPLENK
-3324 RPTTMVVGATEK
+3324 TLVVGATEK

-3341 QPVPQEQTVNQG
+3341 QPETQEQTVNQG
-3353 EEPKAEDS
+3353 DTPDPADS
-3361 IKNKDQLPDGTK
+3361 IKNKEELPDGTK
-3373 YEFVDDQG
+3373 YEFVDDNG
-3381 QPTKPDTNEP
+3381 KPTTPDTNEP

-3439 VPTDGDKVIVELPDG
+3439 VPTDGDKVIVTLPDG
-3454 TKVEAEKDPDGNW
+3454 TEVEVTKDPTNPDKW
-3467 TATETDPD
+3467 TTPD
-3475 GTPKTD
+3475 ENGED
-3481 PDTGDPIVK
+3481 QEV
-3490 PVEVNED
+3490 PVNDEGE
-3497 GRLEIPVDPTKV
+3497 LEIPVNPDKV
-3509 VPGDKPVEVTVKDS
+3509 VPGEDPVKVTVKDS

-3534 KVVAIPK
+3534 PIVEIPK
-3541 ELERIKLSVANLYEG
+3541 QLEQIKLSVANLYDGRTG
-3556 IKGITA
+3556 IA
-3562 TTNPEEAKILIY
+3562 VTTNPAEATIVVY
-3574 KDDEVVAKGYTDA
+3574 KDGVEVGNSITNG
-3587 LGNATII
+3587 LGKVTIVLSQDMLEGESYTII
-3594 LTKDMVLGEKY
+3594 
-3605 RIVASKDGYLP
+3605 ASKDGYLP
-3616 NEITMIVK
+3616 NEISKTVK

>member
-32 DTGSGSLPGI
+32 DTGSGSLPGT
-42 GTYEANPDGTKN
+42 GTYQAGQNESKSSD
-54 TGWPLG
+54 WPLG
-60 NIPLITV
+60 NIPLINM
-67 YSGSMDQATGP
+67 YSGIASAGTGSNN
-78 TGIRYLKTAQDEQG
+78 IKYVKTAKDNQG
-92 RTYMEFQITQV
+92 REYIEFQISQT
-103 GQIGER
+103 GQFAEEGTR
-109 NTVNYDNFNTHAG
+109 NYNSLSTGSGYWSNF
-122 KWADLI
+122 I
-128 LHFDDVLFSSIDLDK
+128 IHFDQVLFDNLDLDK
-143 SYINGTQDSVNGR
+143 SYIIGENNSNG
-156 PYGPQKVFY
+156 YQKRFDFSQRARGY
-165 LKDRDKG
+165 NDRY
-172 SADPYNTD
+172 STD
-180 GKSVTVPFSSIFGPG
+180 GQSVTVPFLSIFNVGNAFV
-195 IRWER
+195 RHE
-200 QDATLRLYTKAGAEN
+200 ATLRLYTKETNN
-215 LLTQGENYLIEFRI
+215 LIKGSNYLLEYRV
-229 GTSPKD
+229 GAQPKD
-235 RYGYYFRNYIYG
+235 RSGVYFRNYIYG
-247 RKGTTQDEDR
+247 IENPEVNQFE
-257 KPFNYPDYI
+257 YPDYI
-266 KYTGSVSFP
+266 KHTGSLNFP
-275 YGATISK
+275 YGVEIKDPSYSSSQQDAMK
-282 PKYVDDKLVKISNV
+282 NV
-296 HTEVYVDWDK
+296 HTEIYVDWEK
-306 NEVYVDYLY
+306 GELHVNYLY
-315 ENIQNFIPIGAQ
+315 ENLQNLRDSKVQ
-327 FVQII
+327 FVQIL
-332 PKALY
+332 PKGLL
-337 DSLAPRYVGGKQV
+337 DSLEPRWVGYKQV

-356 VYKYGTTGDGGDEGV
+356 VYKRGDLNWGNDQGI
-371 SLYASNFTIG
+371 SLYRSDFTVG
-381 NRADDFKYTADSSGD
+381 NKRSDQDGFDVDQNGSLAGL
-396 RAAFRLQRPN
+396 RLQRP
-406 DNRYIYTHPWET
+406 DRDWEYTHPWT
-418 ITALQKA
+418 GIKATTTADDKEK
-425 DQGGVPQAVDLRG
+425 GGIRSVNISDE
-438 DRGRYLAHST
+438 RGRYYALSSSHGAL
-448 SYGPL
+448 G
-453 ENHTTYYI
+453 NHIIYYI
-461 DPVKFRQNFKDIDDL
+461 NKDNFRKNFNNIDDL
-476 SIESFFVV
+476 SFESFFVAKGDNEYQGAV
-484 NARDEGPGILANSDS
+484 LKNSES
-499 SSTPSYS
+499 FGTPAYA
-506 KAITNSPLVDE
+506 KAITNPPQVDE
-517 IYDDAKEITGKTGYS
+517 IYDDAKEITGKTGYN

-545 KEENDPNKVKF
+545 KDENDPNKVKF

-571 LIPGTFDGAFE
+571 LIPGTFGDVFK
-582 DMEKDDKLTFE
+582 DMEKDDKLSFE

-664 KGYIFKGWATKE
+664 KGYIFKGWATKP
-676 ISAQDYTAQEDGKDK
+676 ISAQDYTAQEDGNDK
-691 VTTLDNI
+691 VTTLENI
-698 SQWKDTKAYKFTKDS
+698 NQWKDTQAYKFTKDS

-732 KIVLHANDGTDRKET
+732 KIVLHANDGTDKKE
-747 IEINHGEPLP
+747 IVEINHGEPLP
-757 KLTDIKNLP
+757 KLTDIKDLE

-807 REDAAGQKYTLVGWS
+807 REDASGQKYTLVGWS
-822 TQADNANTKIE
+822 TQADNKNTQIE

-874 EKITA
+874 DKITA

-905 TKDKKYDNAN
+905 TKDEKYGNAN

-933 DQGVEKEID
+933 DQGVEKEIE
-942 PPAEDDSLKRN
+942 PPVEDTSLKRN

-985 KELKTDTSQ
+985 KELPTSTSQ

-1010 YIVVEFKDKAT
+1010 YIAVEFKDKAT

-1108 LYNVETNLAYPNF
+1108 LYNVETNLAYPSF

-1135 SIDPDVKVVEFD
+1135 TTDPDVKVVEFD

-1167 VQLNEQGNAWQDYT
+1167 VQLNEQGNAWEDYT
-1181 GNSRYKNEYT
+1181 GDSRYKNEYT

-1231 FGSNPTIVS
+1231 FGSNPTLVS

-1248 NELVTPTLNGLEQ
+1248 NEPVTPTLNGLEQ

-1283 LGEFRDGAT
+1283 LGQFKDGAT
-1292 LTLIHDGKAKE
+1292 LTLIHDGMAKE
-1303 GDLVPDEA
+1303 GDLVAEEA
-1311 YKDANGDNVTA
+1311 YKDADGKNVTA
-1322 TESNGYYYFKVPVD
+1322 TESNGYYYFKVPAE
-1336 NIKHDDIVGVHG
+1336 NIEDGDLVGVHG
-1348 HQDTYK
+1348 HQDTFK

-1400 IETLPNGL
+1400 LETLPNGL
-1408 NLKQKK
+1408 NLKQTK
-1414 NAELGKEWKI
+1414 NAELGKEWKLD
-1424 EGKADANGKT
+1424 GKADANGET

-1459 RPKSDAID
+1459 RPKSDVID

-1508 SSALAAQVV
+1508 TSTLAAQVV

-1540 SDHKLYLTQTEV
+1540 SAHKLYLTQTEV

-1558 AIEVAMDVEAPDVP
+1558 AIEVAMDVEAPEVP

-1579 EKTITLSNVDTAD
+1579 EKTITLSKVDTAD

-1599 VAGEDYSLINSTAAG
+1599 VAGKDYSLTKSTADG

-1624 KVNVNIENGNELVFN
+1624 KVNVNLEDGNKLLFSV
-1639 LGSDLK
+1639 GSDLK

-1653 AVDKFINPASTI
+1653 AVDKFINPASTT

-1679 EARNVESDNT
+1679 EARNKDSAKT
-1689 TVKGTSAY
+1689 TVKGKSAY

-1709 KTDPETQEVTKDYKL
+1709 KTNPDTQEVTKDYKL
-1724 IGTVLVG
+1724 IGTVLAG
-1731 DDGNYSIDLKGP
+1731 DNGDYSTDLKGP

-1780 FDPDDQNKP
+1780 FDPDDPNKP

-1807 TFLPGTKSSFY
+1807 TFLPKTKSAFH
-1818 VKKTHVLIT
+1818 VKKDRVLKA
-1827 SEFEDAKLHL
+1827 EDFEEARLRL

-1843 TFDKWTEDQ
+1843 TFDKWLLDKDQ
-1852 DGKTAY
+1852 KTAFP
-1858 VEKAFTENATIY
+1858 EEGKKFDADATIY

-1888 KPDKPDDEKYVTV
+1888 KPDKPDDEKYVTI
-1901 TLDANGGKFVEGTKS
+1901 TLNPNGGSFEKGTKS
-1916 AFHVKKEYTVTT
+1916 SFHVKKDYTLTT

-1941 EGKAFTAW
+1941 KDKAFTAW
-1949 YLDKAGTQ
+1949 YLDKDAKTP
-1957 AFPSAGMKFTSNAFV
+1957 FPSEGKKFDADASVF
-1972 YAAYKEDRDIIPVD
+1972 AAYKEDRDIIPVD
-1986 DETKEPEEGYVRVTI
+1986 DETKDPQEGYVRVTI
-2001 EKDDKTVRFLNSDAK
+2001 EKDDKTVRFLNTDAK
-2016 HSYDVKKASKVRYA
+2016 HSYDVKLASKVRYA

-2035 VRAEAQN
+2035 VRAEEQQ

-2049 YEKAAD
+2049 YEKD
-2055 NSLTLADNAKV
+2055 QDKLTLADNATI
-2066 ITENVTLYAKAV
+2066 ITKAVTLYAKAVNDKDIIDVPNPDDTETPEGYVRVTLAHDDTVTFTNTVTTFDVNANGSIRYADVYAKAGAQAKDGYKDLKWYKDKAAVKGTEIIDKASDGLVLTAKAV
-2078 NEKDIIPVEPGKEDE
+2078 NEKDIIPVPNPGDN
-2093 TETPEGYVRVKLSHD
+2093 PNPPAGYVRVTL
-2108 DTVAFT
+2108 
-2114 DGVATSYD
+2114 
-2122 VNANGTVRYAD
+2122 
-2133 VYNKVGAHAI
+2133 
-2143 DGYQDMKWYQGEKA
+2143 
-2157 VTGAEVVKT
+2157 
-2166 AVELTAKASNSKS
+2166 
-2179 IIPVEPGDEDDPT
+2179 
-2192 TIPEGYVR
+2192 
-2200 VKFVKDTGVSEIK
+2200 VKDTGVSEIK
-2213 GTKAYDIKADG
+2213 GVTTYDIKADG
-2224 SVRYKD
+2224 SVRYAD
-2230 LIDEVTKDQSKTS
+2230 IIEEVTKTQGSKTS
-2243 FTLEDGYRKPLI
+2243 FTLENDYRKPLI

-2264 LSSYPGVNTEIK
+2264 LSSYPGVNTEIN

-2314 PEGTKYE
+2314 PEGTTYE

-2349 DGSSETVDTKIN
+2349 DGSSETVPTKIN
-2361 IVPKEDIIDVT
+2361 IVPVDDIIEVK

-2378 IPKGYIRV
+2378 IPNGYIRV

-2406 RESALATVKYSSLWA
+2406 RESALASVKYSSLWT

-2429 DYRKPISWYLGQST
+2429 DYRKPISWYLGASK

-2449 RLVKDDVDQNTKVLE
+2449 RLVKDDVDTNTSVLE

-2501 EDMPIGTGY
+2501 DEMPIGTGY
-2510 EFVDDS
+2510 EFVDDK
-2516 GNKVTP
+2516 GDPVTP

-2543 KIVPAKMDVVP
+2543 KIVPASMDVVP
-2554 ADNIVEVD
+2554 KDNIVKVE
-2562 DPDNTPVPTGYV
+2562 DPDNTPVPTGFV
-2574 RVTLVND
+2574 RVKLVND
-2581 KTSVQTYKETY
+2581 PTSVKEFNETY
-2592 DVKVEAKIKY
+2592 DVKVSANIKF
-2602 GDVLLRARDV
+2602 GEVLRQAGTP
-2612 QPNDKYTEPITWKM
+2612 QPNNKYTEPITWKN
-2626 NGTEVNKLAT
+2626 NGIEVDKLGT
-2636 IYEESTLTAFAKLKD
+2636 VLETSTLTAFAKLKD
-2651 SEVYEPEVQDQTV
+2651 SEAYEPRVQDQTV

-2691 DPTTG
+2691 NQDGTPN
-2696 DPTTPDTSK
+2696 TPDTTK
-2705 PGTQKPN
+2705 PGEQKPY

-2730 TVVPDKDIIPVD
+2730 TVVPDKDIIPVK
-2742 PGKEGETTT
+2742 PGEEETTET

-2757 VTLTRDEN
+2757 VTLTKDDK
-2765 SVDFKE
+2765 SVDFKAGAI
-2771 NVSTSY
+2771 TSY

-2784 VLYSQVAAEVGAS
+2784 VLYSQVVAEVGAS
-2797 AKDGYKDLKWYDA
+2797 AKEGYKDLKWYKDTQA
-2810 EAKEVS
+2810 VS
-2816 LFTTVTKAVTLNAKA
+2816 LLDKVSGSEAITLNAKA
-2831 ENANSI
+2831 ENKDSI

-2848 ARDGYVRVKLTHDDT
+2848 AREGYVRVKLTKDDKS
-2863 VTFQADAETAYD
+2863 VDFANGVETAYD
-2875 VKNDGS
+2875 VKNDG
-2881 VRYADVTAK
+2881 
-2890 VNASAKEGYKNL
+2890 G
-2902 TWYQD
+2902 
-2907 DTPVRGTEIVK
+2907 
-2918 TALTLNAKAVNG
+2918 
-2930 KDIIEVPDPTDPTHK
+2930 
-2945 TPDGYVMVTLTRDE
+2945 
-2959 NSVDFK
+2959 
-2965 ANAVTTYDVNANGTV
+2965 V
-2980 RYADVYAKVE
+2980 RYADVYAKVNAT
-2990 AKPADGYKDLKWYEN
+2990 AKDGYTNLKWYEGQ
-3005 NSVVTGNE
+3005 SVVTGNE
-3013 KVTQAVTLNAKA
+3013 RVEQALTLNAKA

-3039 GTTTT
+3039 ETTTT
-3044 PEGYVRVELTK
+3044 PE
-3055 DDTVT
+3055 
-3060 FKTGVPTSYD
+3060 
-3070 VKADGTVRYS
+3070 
-3080 DVYSKVDAQAAEG
+3080 
-3093 YKDLTWS
+3093 
-3100 KDSRAITG
+3100 
-3108 LEKVEGTEAITLTAS
+3108 
-3123 AVHSDNIIPV
+3123 
-3133 KPGDENKPSPNGYVR
+3133 GYVR
-3148 VNLTKDDKSVQFTAT
+3148 VNLTKDDKSVKFTAV
-3163 DAPTSYD
+3163 DAPTFYD
-3170 VKADNTVSL
+3170 VKADGTVYL
-3179 VDVAAKVQAQA
+3179 ADVYAKVQAVPVE
-3190 NDGYKNLKWY
+3190 GYKDLTWY
-3200 KGDEEVR
+3200 KGEEAVKITER
-3207 LTDKVSGNT
+3207 VSGNT
-3216 AITLKAMAEKDI
+3216 PITLNAKAVKDL
-3228 TDSIIPVKPG
+3228 TDDIIPVPNPG
-3238 DENEPSPNGYVRVTI
+3238 DNPNPPVGYVRI
-3253 QAGEGVE
+3253 
-3260 TLTGITSYDVKSDM
+3260 TLQKGTGLGKLSGITTYDVKSGKPT
-3274 SVRYADLIAKISVK
+3274 RYSDIIAMVK
-3288 DIDQDK
+3288 
-3294 DIVATLR
+3294 VATGDTAKETVVTLTDGYR
-3301 AEYQKPLTFKVDGN
+3301 EPLVFTVAGNKVDI
-3315 DVNTNDYPS
+3315 TDYPT
-3324 RPTTMVVGATEK
+3324 RATTMVVGATEK

-3341 QPVPQEQTVNQG
+3341 QPEVQEQTVNQG
-3353 EEPKAEDS
+3353 DIPKAEDS
-3361 IKNKDQLPDGTK
+3361 ISNKDKLPEGTK
-3373 YEFVDDQG
+3373 YEFVD
-3381 QPTKPDTNEP
+3381 PTTGDSTRPDTSQP
-3391 GEKDVKIKVTYP
+3391 GTLTPNVKVTYP
-3403 DGSEDTVD
+3403 DGSSEIVGPAT
-3411 TKIKVEKNKPEKPDV
+3411 IIVEKNKPEKPDV

>member
-1 MQKENYLRRTF
+1 
-12 ALIMAFLMIVSM
+12 M

-42 GTYEANPDGTKN
+42 SPYDAGQNGSKSSD
-54 TGWPLG
+54 WPLG
-60 NIPLITV
+60 NIPLINM
-67 YSGSMDQATGP
+67 YSGIANTG
-78 TGIRYLKTAQDEQG
+78 TGSNNIKYVKTANDDQG
-92 RTYMEFQITQV
+92 REYIEFQISQT
-103 GQIGER
+103 GQFAEEGTR
-109 NTVNYDNFNTHAG
+109 TYNSLSTGSGYWSNF
-122 KWADLI
+122 I
-128 LHFDDVLFSSIDLDK
+128 IHFDQVLFDNLDLDK
-143 SYINGTQDSVNGR
+143 SYIIGENSSNG
-156 PYGPQKVFY
+156 YQKRFNFSERARGY
-165 LKDRDKG
+165 NDRY
-172 SADPYNTD
+172 STD
-180 GKSVTVPFSSIFGPG
+180 GQSVTVPFLSIFNVGNAFV
-195 IRWER
+195 RHE
-200 QDATLRLYTKAGAEN
+200 ATLRLYTKETNN
-215 LLTQGENYLIEFRI
+215 LIKGSNYLLEYRV
-229 GTSPKD
+229 GAQPRD
-235 RYGYYFRNYIYG
+235 RNGVYFRNYIYG
-247 RKGTTQDEDR
+247 IPDPEVNQFE
-257 KPFNYPDYI
+257 YPDYV
-266 KYTGSVSFP
+266 KHTGALNFP
-275 YGATISK
+275 YGVEIKEPNYSSSQQDAMK
-282 PKYVDDKLVKISNV
+282 NV
-296 HTEVYVDWDK
+296 HTEIYVDWNK
-306 NEVYVDYLY
+306 GELHVNYLY
-315 ENIQNFIPIGAQ
+315 ENLKNLRDSKVH
-327 FVQII
+327 FVQIL
-332 PKALY
+332 PKGLL
-337 DSLAPRYVGGKQV
+337 DSLEPRWVGNRQV

-356 VYKYGTTGDGGDEGV
+356 VYKRGDLDWGNDQGI
-371 SLYASNFTIG
+371 SLYESDFTVG
-381 NRADDFKYTADSSGD
+381 NKRSGKD
-396 RAAFRLQRPN
+396 GFDVDQNGSLAGLRLQRQ
-406 DNRYIYTHPWET
+406 DWGYSHPWDSIKAT
-418 ITALQKA
+418 TTADDREK
-425 DQGGVPQAVDLRG
+425 GGIRSVNISDE
-438 DRGRYLAHST
+438 RGRYYALSSSHGAL
-448 SYGPL
+448 G
-453 ENHTTYYI
+453 NHIIYYI
-461 DPVKFRQNFKDIDDL
+461 NKVKFRKNFSNIDDL
-476 SIESFFVV
+476 SFESFFVAKGDNEYQGAV
-484 NARDEGPGILANSDS
+484 LKNSES
-499 SSTPSYS
+499 FGTPAYA
-506 KAITNSPLVDE
+506 KAITKSPQVDD
-517 IYDDAKEITGKTGYS
+517 IYDDANKITGQTSY
-532 NSNQNVFIEAKNY
+532 NNTNQNVFIEAKNY
-545 KEENDPNKVKF
+545 KEENDPDKLKI
-556 TKDHIQGVNGDGSFN
+556 TKDFTQLVNADGSFS
-571 LIPGTFDGAFE
+571 LTPGTFGDVFK

-614 IYFKDYEAD
+614 IYFKDYEDDA
-623 PQNPD
+623 QNPD
-628 KRIDKVVEVPASTL
+628 KRIDKVVEVPASDL
-642 FRGQAGYTET
+642 FRGQTGYKEI

-659 EAPVK
+659 EAPVR

-676 ISAQDYTAQEDGKDK
+676 ISAKDYTAQEDGNDK
-691 VTTLDNI
+691 VTTLENI
-698 SQWKDTKAYKFTKDS
+698 NQWKDTKAYKFTKDS

-732 KIVLHANDGTDRKET
+732 KIVLHANDGTDMKKI

-757 KLTDIKNLP
+757 KLTDIKDLP

-807 REDAAGQKYTLVGWS
+807 RTDAQGQKYTLVGWS
-822 TQADNANTKIE
+822 TQADNANTQIE

-874 EKITA
+874 DKITA

-905 TKDKKYDNAN
+905 TKDKQYDNAN

-933 DQGVEKEID
+933 DQGVESEIN
-942 PPAEDDSLKRN
+942 PPAEDASLKRN

-985 KELKTDTSQ
+985 KELPSSTSQ
-994 VSWKLPAYN
+994 ASWKLPAYN

-1010 YIVVEFKDKAT
+1010 YIAVEFKDKAT

-1043 LDEFGTWDNKNIS
+1043 LDEFGTWNNKNIS
-1056 KVQNVELNSKDGS
+1056 KVQNVELNSTEGS

-1092 QTNTSTVGTKP
+1092 QTNKSTVGTKP

-1121 RKIFDKDEEVRLLP
+1121 RKIFDKAEEVHLLP
-1135 SIDPDVKVVEFD
+1135 TTDPDVKVVEFD

-1156 FQKQDDGTWKR
+1156 FMKNDDGTCKR
-1167 VQLNEQGNAWQDYT
+1167 VQLNAQGNAWEDYT
-1181 GNSRYKNEYT
+1181 GDSRYKNKYT
-1191 FEVNEQGT
+1191 FEVNEKGT
-1199 NNESWVL
+1199 NNETWVL
-1206 KFNLEQFPKLSYKAL
+1206 KFNLKNFPKLSYKAL

-1231 FGSNPTIVS
+1231 FGNNPTLVS

-1248 NELVTPTLNGLEQ
+1248 DEPVTPTLNGLEQ

-1283 LGEFRDGAT
+1283 LGQFKDGAT

-1311 YKDANGDNVTA
+1311 YKDANGKNVTA
-1322 TESNGYYYFKVPVD
+1322 TESNGYYYFKVPAE
-1336 NIKHDDIVGVHG
+1336 NIQDGDLVGVHG
-1348 HQDTYK
+1348 HQDTFK
-1354 DSRSTEPLKV
+1354 DSRSTKPLKV
-1364 DLAGPVITAD
+1364 DLSGPVITAD
-1374 NITVYR
+1374 NITVYK

-1400 IETLPNGL
+1400 LETLPNGL

-1414 NAELGKEWKI
+1414 NAELGKEWKLD
-1424 EGKADANGKT
+1424 GKADTNGQT

-1459 RPKSDAID
+1459 RPKSDTID

-1508 SSALAAQVV
+1508 TSELAAQVV

-1529 IDVPENVGKNI
+1529 IDIPENVGKNI

-1558 AIEVAMDVEAPDVP
+1558 AIEVAMDVEAPKVP

-1579 EKTITLSNVDTAD
+1579 EKTITLSQVDTAD

-1599 VAGEDYSLINSTAAG
+1599 VAGKDYSLTNSTAAG

-1624 KVNVNIENGNELVFN
+1624 KLNVNIENGNELVFN

-1653 AVDKFINPASTI
+1653 AVDKFINPASTT

-1679 EARNVESDNT
+1679 EARNKDSAKT
-1689 TVKGTSAY
+1689 TIKGTSAY
-1697 PGKTVNLYEVTS
+1697 PGKTVNLYEVIS
-1709 KTDPETQEVTKDYKL
+1709 KINPDTQEVTKDYKL

-1731 DDGNYSIDLKGP
+1731 DNGNYSTDLKGP

-1780 FDPDDQNKP
+1780 FDPDDPHKP

-1807 TFLPGTKSSFY
+1807 KFAPGTKSSFY
-1818 VKKTHVLIT
+1818 VKKTHVLKVE
-1827 SEFEDAKLHL
+1827 EFEDAKLHL

-1858 VEKAFTENATIY
+1858 VEKAFTEDATIY

-1888 KPDKPDDEKYVTV
+1888 KPDKPDKDKYVTV
-1901 TLDANGGKFVEGTKS
+1901 KLDANGGSFVKGTKS
-1916 AFHVKKEYTVTT
+1916 AFHVKKDYTLTT
-1928 NDFAIAERGLKAP
+1928 NDFAVAERGLKAP
-1941 EGKAFTAW
+1941 QGKAFKAW
-1949 YLDKAGTQ
+1949 YLDKDAKTP
-1957 AFPSAGMKFTSNAFV
+1957 FPAEGKKFTEDASV

-1986 DETKEPEEGYVRVTI
+1986 DETKDPQEGYVRVTI
-2001 EKDDKTVRFLNSDAK
+2001 EKDDKTVRFLNADAK
-2016 HSYDVKKASKVRYA
+2016 HSYDVKIASKVRYA
-2030 DVINV
+2030 DVTAV
-2035 VRAEAQN
+2035 VKAEAQK

-2049 YEKAAD
+2049 YEKD
-2055 NSLTLADNAKV
+2055 QDKLTLADNATI
-2066 ITENVTLYAKAV
+2066 ITKAVTLYAKAVNDKDIIDVPNPDDTDTPEGYVRITLAHDDTVTFTNTVTTFDVNANGSVRYADVYAKAGAQAKDGYKDLKWYKENAPVKGTEIIDKASDGLVLTAKAV
-2078 NEKDIIPVEPGKEDE
+2078 NEKDIIPVPNPGDN
-2093 TETPEGYVRVKLSHD
+2093 PNPPAGYVRVTL
-2108 DTVAFT
+2108 
-2114 DGVATSYD
+2114 
-2122 VNANGTVRYAD
+2122 
-2133 VYNKVGAHAI
+2133 
-2143 DGYQDMKWYQGEKA
+2143 
-2157 VTGAEVVKT
+2157 
-2166 AVELTAKASNSKS
+2166 
-2179 IIPVEPGDEDDPT
+2179 
-2192 TIPEGYVR
+2192 
-2200 VKFVKDTGVSEIK
+2200 VKDTGVSEIK
-2213 GTKAYDIKADG
+2213 GVTTYDIKADG
-2224 SVRYKD
+2224 SVRYAD
-2230 LIDEVTKDQSKTS
+2230 IIEEVTKTQGSKTS
-2243 FTLEDGYRKPLI
+2243 FTLENGYREPLV

-2276 VSATQKDAGKYNPE
+2276 VSATQKDAGKYNPV

-2306 SIGNKETL
+2306 SIGNKEEL
-2314 PEGTKYE
+2314 PEGTTYE

-2361 IVPKEDIIDVT
+2361 IVPKEDIIEVT

-2386 KFMDDDSVTYGAN
+2386 KFMDDASVTYGKD

-2406 RESALATVKYSSLWA
+2406 RESALASVKYSSLWN

-2429 DYRKPISWYLGQST
+2429 DYRKPIYWYLGQST

-2449 RLVKDDVDQNTKVLE
+2449 RLVKDDVKADTKVLE

-2472 DASKYNPQGDNLK
+2472 DASKYDPQGDNLK
-2485 VTQGSEIEAK
+2485 VTQGSTIEAK

-2510 EFVDDS
+2510 EFVDDNGDPVS
-2516 GNKVTP
+2516 P

-2537 FPDKST
+2537 FPDKTT
-2543 KIVPAKMDVVP
+2543 KIVPASMDVVP
-2554 ADNIVEVD
+2554 KDNIVKVD
-2562 DPDNTPVPTGYV
+2562 DPDNTPVPTGFV

-2581 KTSVQTYKETY
+2581 TKSVKDFKETY
-2592 DVKVEAKIKY
+2592 DVKVSANIKF
-2602 GDVLLRARDV
+2602 GEVLRQAGSP
-2612 QPNDKYTEPITWKM
+2612 QPNDKYTTPITWKN
-2626 NGTEVNKLAT
+2626 NGIEVDKLGTVLETA
-2636 IYEESTLTAFAKLKD
+2636 TLTAFAKLKD
-2651 SEVYEPEVQDQTV
+2651 SETYDPKVQDQTV
-2664 KQGETPKAEDSIS
+2664 KQGQTPKAEDSIS

-2691 DPTTG
+2691 DKKDEPANTV
-2696 DPTTPDTSK
+2696 TPNTDK
-2705 PGTQKPN
+2705 PGEQKPY
-2712 VKVTYPDG
+2712 VRVTYPDG

-2730 TVVPDKDIIPVD
+2730 TVVPDKDIIPVT
-2742 PGKEGETTT
+2742 PGEEDTTET

-2757 VTLTRDEN
+2757 VTLTKDEN
-2765 SVDFKE
+2765 SVDFKA

-2777 DVKADGT
+2777 DVKNDGS
-2784 VLYSQVAAEVGAS
+2784 VIYGQVVAEVGAS
-2797 AKDGYKDLKWYDA
+2797 AKDGYKDLKWYKDNN
-2810 EAKEVS
+2810 EVS
-2816 LFTTVTKAVTLNAKA
+2816 LLGKVTGTEDINLNAKA
-2831 ENANSI
+2831 ENKDSI

-2848 ARDGYVRVKLTHDDT
+2848 AREGYVRVKLTHDET
-2863 VTFQADAETAYD
+2863 VTFQAGAETAYD

-2890 VNASAKEGYKNL
+2890 VNASAKDGYKNL
-2902 TWYQD
+2902 TWYQG
-2907 DTPVRGTEIVK
+2907 DTAVAGTEIVK
-2918 TALTLNAKAVNG
+2918 TELTLNAKAVNG
-2930 KDIIEVPDPTDPTHK
+2930 KDIIEVPNPTDPNHK

-2980 RYADVYAKVE
+2980 RYADVTAKVAAT
-2990 AKPADGYKDLKWYEN
+2990 AKDGYTNLKWYEGQT
-3005 NSVVTGNE
+3005 VVTGAEAITN
-3013 KVTQAVTLNAKA
+3013 TVTLNAKA

-3039 GTTTT
+3039 ETTTT

-3060 FKTGVPTSYD
+3060 FKTGVETSYD

-3080 DVYSKVDAQAAEG
+3080 DVYSKVDAQAAQG

-3100 KDSRAITG
+3100 KDNRAVTG

-3123 AVHSDNIIPV
+3123 AVHADSIIPV
-3133 KPGDENKPSPNGYVR
+3133 KPGEEDKPSPNGYVR
-3148 VNLTKDDKSVQFTAT
+3148 VNLTKDDASVQFTAT

-3170 VKADNTVSL
+3170 VKADGTVL
-3179 VDVAAKVQAQA
+3179 LADVYAKVQAKA
-3190 NDGYKNLKWY
+3190 NDGYKDLTWY
-3200 KGDEEVR
+3200 KGAEAVKITER
-3207 LTDKVSGNT
+3207 VSGNT
-3216 AITLKAMAEKDI
+3216 PITLQAKAVKDL
-3228 TDSIIPVKPG
+3228 TDDIIPV
-3238 DENEPSPNGYVRVTI
+3238 PNPDDNPDPPAGYVRI
-3253 QAGEGVE
+3253 
-3260 TLTGITSYDVKSDM
+3260 TLQKGDGLDKLLGITTYDVKSGKPT
-3274 SVRYADLIAKISVK
+3274 RYSDIIAMVK
-3288 DIDQDK
+3288 
-3294 DIVATLR
+3294 VATGDTAKETVVTLTDGYR
-3301 AEYQKPLTFKVDGN
+3301 EPLVFTVAGNKVDI
-3315 DVNTNDYPS
+3315 TDYPT
-3324 RPTTMVVGATEK
+3324 RATTMVVGATEK

-3341 QPVPQEQTVNQG
+3341 QPEVQEQTVNQG
-3353 EEPKAEDS
+3353 DTPKAEDS
-3361 IKNKDQLPDGTK
+3361 ISNKDKLPEGTK
-3373 YEFVDDQG
+3373 YEFVDDNG
-3381 QPTKPDTNEP
+3381 KPTTPDTNEP
-3391 GEKDVKIKVTYP
+3391 GVKDVKIKVTYP
-3403 DGSEDTVD
+3403 DESSEIVE
-3411 TKIKVEKNKPEKPDV
+3411 TKITVEKNKPEKPQV

-3481 PDTGDPIVK
+3481 PDTGDPITK
-3490 PVEVNED
+3490 PAPVVD
-3497 GRLEIPVDPTKV
+3497 GKIEIPVDPTKV
-3509 VPGDKPVEVTVKDS
+3509 VPSEEPVKVTVKDS
-3523 ETGKESDPTEV
+3523 DSGKESDPTEV

-3541 ELERIKLSVANLYEG
+3541 QLEQIKLSVEILYDGE
-3556 IKGITA
+3556 KGISLN
-3562 TTNPEEAKILIY
+3562 TNPVQAEILIY
-3574 KDDEVVAKGYTDA
+3574 KDGAVVAKGYTDA

-3594 LTKDMVLGEKY
+3594 LKTVMVKGERYKV
-3605 RIVASKDGYLP
+3605 VASKNGYLS
-3616 NEITMIVK
+3616 NEITMTVK

>member
-60 NIPLITV
+60 NIPLINM
-67 YSGSMDQATGP
+67 YSGIANTG
-78 TGIRYLKTAQDEQG
+78 TGSNNIKYVKTANDDQG
-92 RTYMEFQITQV
+92 REYIEFQISQTGQFAEEGTRNYNSLSTGSGYWSNFIIHFDQV
-103 GQIGER
+103 LFDNLDLDRSYIIGENNSNGYQKR
-109 NTVNYDNFNTHAG
+109 FNFSQRARGYN
-122 KWADLI
+122 
-128 LHFDDVLFSSIDLDK
+128 
-143 SYINGTQDSVNGR
+143 
-156 PYGPQKVFY
+156 
-165 LKDRDKG
+165 DRY
-172 SADPYNTD
+172 STD
-180 GKSVTVPFSSIFGPG
+180 GQSVTVPFLSIFNVGSAFV
-195 IRWER
+195 RHE
-200 QDATLRLYTKAGAEN
+200 ATLRLYTKETNN
-215 LLTQGENYLIEFRI
+215 LIKGSNYLLEYRV
-229 GTSPKD
+229 GAQPKD
-235 RYGYYFRNYIYG
+235 RSGVYFRNYIYG
-247 RKGTTQDEDR
+247 IENPEVNQFE
-257 KPFNYPDYI
+257 YPDYI
-266 KYTGSVSFP
+266 KHTGSLNFP
-275 YGATISK
+275 YGVEIKDPSYSSSQQDAMK
-282 PKYVDDKLVKISNV
+282 NV
-296 HTEVYVDWDK
+296 HTEIYVDWEK
-306 NEVYVDYLY
+306 GELHVNYLY
-315 ENIQNFIPIGAQ
+315 ENLQNLKDSKVQ
-327 FVQII
+327 FVQIL
-332 PKALY
+332 PKGLL
-337 DSLAPRYVGGKQV
+337 DSLEPRWVGYQQV

-356 VYKYGTTGDGGDEGV
+356 VYKRGDLNWGNDQGI
-371 SLYASNFTIG
+371 SLYRSDFTVG
-381 NRADDFKYTADSSGD
+381 NKRSDQDGFDDDQNGSLAGL
-396 RAAFRLQRPN
+396 RLQRP
-406 DNRYIYTHPWET
+406 DRDWEYTHPWT
-418 ITALQKA
+418 GIKATTTADDREK
-425 DQGGVPQAVDLRG
+425 GGIRSVNISDE
-438 DRGRYLAHST
+438 RGRYYAKSSSHGAL
-448 SYGPL
+448 G
-453 ENHTTYYI
+453 NHIIYYI
-461 DPVKFRQNFKDIDDL
+461 NKDNFRKNFNNIDDL
-476 SIESFFVV
+476 SFESFFVAKGDNEYQGAV
-484 NARDEGPGILANSDS
+484 LKNSES
-499 SSTPSYS
+499 FGTPAYA
-506 KAITNSPLVDE
+506 KAITNPPQVDE
-517 IYDDAKEITGKTGYS
+517 IYDDAKEITGKTGYP
-532 NSNQNVFIEAKNY
+532 NNNQNVFIEAKNY
-545 KEENDPNKVKF
+545 KDDPNKVKF

-571 LIPGTFDGAFE
+571 LIPGTFDGVFE

-614 IYFKDYEAD
+614 IYFKDYED
-623 PQNPD
+623 DTQNPD

-642 FRGQAGYTET
+642 FRGQTGYKET

-664 KGYIFKGWATKE
+664 KGYIFKGWATKP
-676 ISAQDYTAQEDGKDK
+676 ISAQDYTAQEDGNDK
-691 VTTLDNI
+691 VTTLENI
-698 SQWKDTKAYKFTKDS
+698 NQWKDTKAYKFTKDS

-732 KIVLHANDGTDRKET
+732 KIVLHANDGTDRKE
-747 IEINHGEPLP
+747 IVEINHGEPLP

-915 VKDILQALAHGGK
+915 VKDILQALAHGGT

-933 DQGVEKEID
+933 DQGGEIEID
-942 PPAEDDSLKRN
+942 PPAEDASLKRN

-1010 YIVVEFKDKAT
+1010 YIAVEFKDKAT

-1135 SIDPDVKVVEFD
+1135 TTDPDVKVVEFD

-1156 FQKQDDGTWKR
+1156 FQKQGDGTWKR
-1167 VQLNEQGNAWQDYT
+1167 VQLNGQGNAWEDYT
-1181 GNSRYKNEYT
+1181 GDSRYKNEYT

-1283 LGEFRDGAT
+1283 LGQFRDGAT

-1303 GDLVPDEA
+1303 DDLVPDEA

-1424 EGKADANGKT
+1424 EGKADTNGKT

-1499 IKVYLYDPA
+1499 IKVYLYNPA
-1508 SSALAAQVV
+1508 TSALAAQVV

-1599 VAGEDYSLINSTAAG
+1599 VAGKDYSLTKSTADG

-1679 EARNVESDNT
+1679 EARNVESDRT

-1731 DDGNYSIDLKGP
+1731 DDGNYRIDLKGP

-1780 FDPDDQNKP
+1780 FDPDDPNKP

-1807 TFLPGTKSSFY
+1807 TFLPGTKSAFH
-1818 VKKTHVLIT
+1818 VKKDRVLKA
-1827 SEFEDAKLHL
+1827 EDFEEARLRL

-1843 TFDKWTEDQ
+1843 TFDKWLIEENGNKVEYTERKFDA
-1852 DGKTAY
+1852 D
-1858 VEKAFTENATIY
+1858 ATIY

-1888 KPDKPDDEKYVTV
+1888 KPDKPDKDKYVTV
-1901 TLDANGGKFVEGTKS
+1901 TLNANGGTFDKGTKS
-1916 AFHVKKEYTVTT
+1916 AFHVKKDYTLTT
-1928 NDFAIAERGLKAP
+1928 NDFAVAERGLKAP

-1949 YLDKAGTQ
+1949 YLDKDGKTP
-1957 AFPSAGMKFTSNAFV
+1957 FPAEGKQFTEDSSVFAV
-1972 YAAYKEDRDIIPVD
+1972 YKEDRDIIPVD
-1986 DETKEPEEGYVRVTI
+1986 DETKDPQEGYVRVTI
-2001 EKDDKTVRFLNSDAK
+2001 EKDDKTVRFLNTEAK
-2016 HSYDVKKASKVRYA
+2016 HYYDVKVASKVRYA

-2035 VRAEAQN
+2035 VRAVAQQ

-2108 DTVAFT
+2108 YTVAFT

-2264 LSSYPGVNTEIK
+2264 LSSYPGVNTEIN
-2276 VSATQKDAGKYNPE
+2276 VSATQKDANKYNPE
-2290 GVIQDVKKDE
+2290 GVIQDVMKDE

-2314 PEGTKYE
+2314 PEGTTYE
-2321 FVDDQGNPTI
+2321 FVDDQGNQTT

-2361 IVPKEDIIDVT
+2361 IVPVDDIIDVT

-2378 IPKGYIRV
+2378 IPNGYIRV
-2386 KFMDDDSVTYGAN
+2386 KFMDDETVAYGKD

-2449 RLVKDDVDQNTKVLE
+2449 RLVKDDVKADTKVLE

-2472 DASKYNPQGDNLK
+2472 DASKYNPKGQELK
-2485 VTQGSEIEAK
+2485 VTQGSTIEAK

-2501 EDMPIGTGY
+2501 EDMPIGTKY
-2510 EFVDDS
+2510 DFVKENPNKPGEYIDD
-2516 GNKVTP
+2516 TP
-2522 DTNKLGKQDLKIKVT
+2522 DTSKLGKQDLKIKVT

-2554 ADNIVEVD
+2554 KDNIVKVD
-2562 DPDNTPVPTGYV
+2562 DPDHTPVPTGYV

-2581 KTSVQTYKETY
+2581 KTSVETYKEVY

-2602 GDVLLRARDV
+2602 GDVLLRAADP
-2612 QPNDKYTEPITWKM
+2612 QPNDKYTTPITWKM
-2626 NGTEVNKLAT
+2626 NNNPVDKLGVIADT
-2636 IYEESTLTAFAKLKD
+2636 STLTAFAKLKD
-2651 SEVYEPEVQDQTV
+2651 SEAYEPEVQDQTV
-2664 KQGETPKAEDSIS
+2664 KQGQTPKAEDSIS

-2696 DPTTPDTSK
+2696 NPTTPDTSK
-2705 PGTQKPN
+2705 PGEQKPHI
-2712 VKVTYPDG
+2712 KVIYPDG

-2730 TVVPDKDIIPVD
+2730 KVVPDKDIIPVK
-2742 PGKEGETTT
+2742 PGDEDTTET

-2757 VTLTRDEN
+2757 VTLVNDQA
-2765 SVDFKE
+2765 SVQAYKR
-2771 NVSTSY
+2771 SY
-2777 DVKADGT
+2777 DVRVDAKVAYGTIILGAPEPTPADKYTTPITWKMGGNALDQRAIVDKTSELTAFATAKVKPEVQDQTVKQGDTPDPADSIKNKDKLPEDTKYEFVNQDGT
-2784 VLYSQVAAEVGAS
+2784 PNKPDTTKPGEQKPYVKVEYPDGTSEIVGPTTIKVVPD
-2797 AKDGYKDLKWYDA
+2797 KD
-2810 EAKEVS
+2810 
-2816 LFTTVTKAVTLNAKA
+2816 
-2831 ENANSI
+2831 I
-2837 IPVKPEDESKP
+2837 IPV
-2848 ARDGYVRVKLTHDDT
+2848 
-2863 VTFQADAETAYD
+2863 
-2875 VKNDGS
+2875 
-2881 VRYADVTAK
+2881 
-2890 VNASAKEGYKNL
+2890 
-2902 TWYQD
+2902 
-2907 DTPVRGTEIVK
+2907 
-2918 TALTLNAKAVNG
+2918 
-2930 KDIIEVPDPTDPTHK
+2930 PDPD
-2945 TPDGYVMVTLTRDE
+2945 DE
-2959 NSVDFK
+2959 NQK
-2965 ANAVTTYDVNANGTV
+2965 
-2980 RYADVYAKVE
+2980 
-2990 AKPADGYKDLKWYEN
+2990 
-3005 NSVVTGNE
+3005 
-3013 KVTQAVTLNAKA
+3013 
-3025 ENANSIIPVKPGEE
+3025 
-3039 GTTTT
+3039 T
-3044 PEGYVRVELTK
+3044 PEGYVRVTLNH

-3060 FKTGVPTSYD
+3060 FAANVVTTYD
-3070 VKADGTVRYS
+3070 VKADGSLRYS
-3080 DVYSKVDAQAAEG
+3080 DVCDQVKAQPAQGFADMKW
-3093 YKDLTWS
+3093 YKD
-3100 KDSRAITG
+3100 DR
-3108 LEKVEGTEAITLTAS
+3108 AITLTDKLTEKTAFELTAK
-3123 AVHSDNIIPV
+3123 AVHSDSIIPV

-3148 VNLTKDDKSVQFTAT
+3148 VNLTKDDASVQFTAT

-3341 QPVPQEQTVNQG
+3341 TPEVQEQTVNQG
-3353 EEPKAEDS
+3353 DTPKAEDS
-3361 IKNKDQLPDGTK
+3361 ISNKDKLPEGTK
-3373 YEFVDDQG
+3373 YEFVDDNG
-3381 QPTKPDTNEP
+3381 KPTTPDTNEP

-3426 EPIKEGDETVKVK
+3426 EPIKEGDDTVKVK

-3454 TKVEAEKDPDGNW
+3454 TKVEVTKDP
-3467 TATETDPD
+3467 TDPD
-3475 GTPKTD
+3475 KWTTPD
-3481 PDTGDPIVK
+3481 ENGDDKVV
-3490 PVEVNED
+3490 PVDNE
-3497 GRLEIPVDPTKV
+3497 GKLEIPVDPTKV
-3509 VPGDKPVEVTVKDS
+3509 KPGNKPVEVVVEDTT
-3523 ETGKESDPTEV
+3523 TGKKSDPTEV
-3534 KVVAIPK
+3534 TIVAIPK
-3541 ELERIKLSVANLYEG
+3541 ELEQIKLAVENLYRGE
-3556 IKGITA
+3556 KGISLS
-3562 TTNPEEAKILIY
+3562 TNPVQAEILIY
-3574 KDDEVVAKGYTDA
+3574 KDGAVVAKGYTDA

-3594 LTKDMVLGEKY
+3594 LKTVMVKGERYKV
-3605 RIVASKDGYLP
+3605 VASKNGYLS
-3616 NEITMIVK
+3616 NEITMTVK

>member
-1 MQKENYLRRTF
+1 
-12 ALIMAFLMIVSM
+12 M

-60 NIPLITV
+60 NIPLINM
-67 YSGSMDQATGP
+67 YSGIANTG
-78 TGIRYLKTAQDEQG
+78 TGSNNIKYVKTANDDQG
-92 RTYMEFQITQV
+92 REYIEFQISQT
-103 GQIGER
+103 GQFAEEGTR
-109 NTVNYDNFNTHAG
+109 NYNSLSTGSGYWSNF
-122 KWADLI
+122 I
-128 LHFDDVLFSSIDLDK
+128 IHFDQVLFDNLDLDK
-143 SYINGTQDSVNGR
+143 SYIIGENNSNG
-156 PYGPQKVFY
+156 YQKRFNFSQRARGY
-165 LKDRDKG
+165 NDRY
-172 SADPYNTD
+172 STD
-180 GKSVTVPFSSIFGPG
+180 GQSVTVPFLSIFNVGSAFV
-195 IRWER
+195 RHE
-200 QDATLRLYTKAGAEN
+200 ASLRLYTKETNN
-215 LLTQGENYLIEFRI
+215 LIKGSNYLLEYRV
-229 GTSPKD
+229 GAQPKD
-235 RYGYYFRNYIYG
+235 RSGVYFRNYIYG
-247 RKGTTQDEDR
+247 IENPEVNQFE
-257 KPFNYPDYI
+257 YPDYI
-266 KYTGSVSFP
+266 KHTGSLNFP
-275 YGATISK
+275 YGVEIKDPSYSSSQQDAMK
-282 PKYVDDKLVKISNV
+282 NV
-296 HTEVYVDWDK
+296 HTEIYVDWEK
-306 NEVYVDYLY
+306 GELHVNYLY
-315 ENIQNFIPIGAQ
+315 ENLQNLRDSKVQ
-327 FVQII
+327 FVQIL
-332 PKALY
+332 PKGLL
-337 DSLAPRYVGGKQV
+337 DSLEPRWVGYQQV

-356 VYKYGTTGDGGDEGV
+356 VYKRGDLNWGNDQGI
-371 SLYASNFTIG
+371 SLYRSDFTVG
-381 NRADDFKYTADSSGD
+381 NKRSDQDGFDDDQNGSLAGL
-396 RAAFRLQRPN
+396 RLQRP
-406 DNRYIYTHPWET
+406 DRDWEYTHPWT
-418 ITALQKA
+418 GIKATTTADDREK
-425 DQGGVPQAVDLRG
+425 GGIRSVNISDE
-438 DRGRYLAHST
+438 RGRYYALSSSHGAL
-448 SYGPL
+448 G
-453 ENHTTYYI
+453 NHIIYYI
-461 DPVKFRQNFKDIDDL
+461 NKDNFRKNFNNIDDL
-476 SIESFFVV
+476 SFESFFVAKGDNEYQGAV
-484 NARDEGPGILANSDS
+484 LKNSES
-499 SSTPSYS
+499 FGTPAYA
-506 KAITNSPLVDE
+506 KAITNPPQVDE
-517 IYDDAKEITGKTGYS
+517 IYDDAKEITGKTGYN

-545 KEENDPNKVKF
+545 KDENDPNKVKF

-571 LIPGTFDGAFE
+571 LIPGTFGDVFE
-582 DMEKDDKLTFE
+582 NMEKDDKLSFE

-603 SAPTVKKVKSR
+603 SAPTIKKVKSR

-642 FRGQAGYTET
+642 FRGQTGYKET

-664 KGYIFKGWATKE
+664 KGYIFKGWATKP
-676 ISAQDYTAQEDGKDK
+676 ISAQDYTAQEDGNDK
-691 VTTLDNI
+691 VTTLENI
-698 SQWKDTKAYKFTKDS
+698 NQWKDTKAYKFTKDS

-732 KIVLHANDGTDRKET
+732 KIVLHANDGTDRKE
-747 IEINHGEPLP
+747 IVEINHGEPLP

-915 VKDILQALAHGGK
+915 VKDILQALAHGGT

-933 DQGVEKEID
+933 DQGGEIEID
-942 PPAEDDSLKRN
+942 PPAEDASLKRN

-1010 YIVVEFKDKAT
+1010 YIAVEFKDKAT

-1135 SIDPDVKVVEFD
+1135 TTDPDVKVVEFD

-1156 FQKQDDGTWKR
+1156 FQKQGDGTWKR
-1167 VQLNEQGNAWQDYT
+1167 VQLNGQGNAWEDYT
-1181 GNSRYKNEYT
+1181 GDSRYKNEYT

-1283 LGEFRDGAT
+1283 LGQFRDGAT

-1424 EGKADANGKT
+1424 EGKADTNGKT

-1679 EARNVESDNT
+1679 EARNKESGKT

-1780 FDPDDQNKP
+1780 FDPDDPNKP

-1807 TFLPGTKSSFY
+1807 TFLPGTKSAFH
-1818 VKKTHVLIT
+1818 VKKDRVLKA
-1827 SEFEDAKLHL
+1827 EDFEEARLRL

-1843 TFDKWTEDQ
+1843 AFDKWLIEENGNKVAYTERKFDA
-1852 DGKTAY
+1852 D
-1858 VEKAFTENATIY
+1858 ATIY

-1888 KPDKPDDEKYVTV
+1888 KPDKPDDEKYVTI
-1901 TLDANGGKFVEGTKS
+1901 TLNPNGGSFEEGTKS
-1916 AFHVKKEYTVTT
+1916 SFYVKKEYTVTT
-1928 NDFAIAERGLKAP
+1928 NDFAVAEKGLKAP
-1941 EGKAFTAW
+1941 KDKAFKAW
-1949 YLDKAGTQ
+1949 YLDKDGKTP
-1957 AFPSAGMKFTSNAFV
+1957 FPSEGKKFDADASVF
-1972 YAAYKEDRDIIPVD
+1972 AAYKEDRDIIPVD

-2001 EKDDKTVRFLNSDAK
+2001 EKDDKTVRFLNTEAK
-2016 HSYDVKKASKVRYA
+2016 HSYDVKLVSKVRYA
-2030 DVINV
+2030 DVTAV
-2035 VRAEAQN
+2035 VKAEAQK

-2049 YEKAAD
+2049 YEKD
-2055 NSLTLADNAKV
+2055 QNKLTLADNATI
-2066 ITENVTLYAKAV
+2066 ITKAVTLYAKAVNDKDIIDVPNPDDTETPEGYVRVTLAHDDTVTFTNRVTTFDVNANGNIRYADVYAKAGAQAKDGYKDLKWYKDKAAVKGTEIIDKASDGLVLTAKAV
-2078 NEKDIIPVEPGKEDE
+2078 NEKDIIPVPNPGEN
-2093 TETPEGYVRVKLSHD
+2093 PNPPAGYVRVTL
-2108 DTVAFT
+2108 
-2114 DGVATSYD
+2114 
-2122 VNANGTVRYAD
+2122 
-2133 VYNKVGAHAI
+2133 
-2143 DGYQDMKWYQGEKA
+2143 
-2157 VTGAEVVKT
+2157 
-2166 AVELTAKASNSKS
+2166 
-2179 IIPVEPGDEDDPT
+2179 
-2192 TIPEGYVR
+2192 
-2200 VKFVKDTGVSEIK
+2200 VKDTGVKIIN
-2213 GTKAYDIKADG
+2213 GVTTYDIKADG
-2224 SVRYKD
+2224 SVRYAD
-2230 LIDEVTKDQSKTS
+2230 IIEEVTKTQGSKTS

-2255 FKIGDADIV
+2255 FKVGDADIV

-2276 VSATQKDAGKYNPE
+2276 VSATQKDANKYNPE
-2290 GVIQDVKKDE
+2290 DVIQDVKKDE

-2314 PEGTKYE
+2314 PEGTTYE
-2321 FVDDQGNPTI
+2321 FVDDQGNQTT

-2361 IVPKEDIIDVT
+2361 IVPKDDIIEVI

-2378 IPKGYIRV
+2378 IPNGYIRV

-2406 RESALATVKYSSLWA
+2406 RESALATVKYSSLWT

-2449 RLVKDDVDQNTKVLE
+2449 RLVKDDVKADTKVLE

-2472 DASKYNPQGDNLK
+2472 DASKYNPKGQELK
-2485 VTQGSEIEAK
+2485 VTQGSTIEAK

-2501 EDMPIGTGY
+2501 EDMPIGTKY
-2510 EFVDDS
+2510 DFVKENPNKPGEYIDD
-2516 GNKVTP
+2516 TP
-2522 DTNKLGKQDLKIKVT
+2522 DTSKLGKQDLKIKVT

-2554 ADNIVEVD
+2554 KDNIVKVD
-2562 DPDNTPVPTGYV
+2562 DPDHTPVPTGYV

-2581 KTSVQTYKETY
+2581 KTSVETYKEVY

-2602 GDVLLRARDV
+2602 GDVLLRAADP
-2612 QPNDKYTEPITWKM
+2612 QPNDKYTTPITWKM
-2626 NGTEVNKLAT
+2626 NNNPVDKLGVIADT
-2636 IYEESTLTAFAKLKD
+2636 STLTAFAKLKD
-2651 SEVYEPEVQDQTV
+2651 SEAYEPEVQDQTV
-2664 KQGETPKAEDSIS
+2664 KQGQTPKAEDSIS
-2677 NKDKLPDG
+2677 NKDKLPEG

-2691 DPTTG
+2691 DKKDEPANTV
-2696 DPTTPDTSK
+2696 TPNTDK
-2705 PGTQKPN
+2705 PGEEKPY
-2712 VKVTYPDG
+2712 VRVIYPDG

-2730 TVVPDKDIIPVD
+2730 TVVPDKDIIPV
-2742 PGKEGETTT
+2742 T
-2751 PEGYVR
+2751 
-2757 VTLTRDEN
+2757 
-2765 SVDFKE
+2765 
-2771 NVSTSY
+2771 
-2777 DVKADGT
+2777 
-2784 VLYSQVAAEVGAS
+2784 
-2797 AKDGYKDLKWYDA
+2797 
-2810 EAKEVS
+2810 
-2816 LFTTVTKAVTLNAKA
+2816 
-2831 ENANSI
+2831 
-2837 IPVKPEDESKP
+2837 
-2848 ARDGYVRVKLTHDDT
+2848 
-2863 VTFQADAETAYD
+2863 
-2875 VKNDGS
+2875 
-2881 VRYADVTAK
+2881 
-2890 VNASAKEGYKNL
+2890 
-2902 TWYQD
+2902 
-2907 DTPVRGTEIVK
+2907 
-2918 TALTLNAKAVNG
+2918 
-2930 KDIIEVPDPTDPTHK
+2930 DPTDPTHK
-2945 TPDGYVMVTLTRDE
+2945 TPDGYVMVTLTKDDK
-2959 NSVDFK
+2959 SVDFK
-2965 ANAVTTYDVNANGTV
+2965 AGAITSYDVKADGTVLYSQVVAEVGATAKQGYKDLKWYKDNSEVSLLDRVTGTKAMTLNAKAENKDSIIPVKPEDESKPAREGYVRVKLTHDDTVTFQAGAETAYDVKNDGSV
-2980 RYADVYAKVE
+2980 RYADVYAKVNAT
-2990 AKPADGYKDLKWYEN
+2990 AKEGYKNLTWYQADTA
-3005 NSVVTGNE
+3005 VTGTEVVKN
-3013 KVTQAVTLNAKA
+3013 ALTLNAKA
-3025 ENANSIIPVKPGEE
+3025 VNAKDIIPVPNPGENPNPSEGYVRVTLSHDDTVTFAANVVTTYDVKADGSLRYSDVCDQVKAQPAQGFADMKWYKDDRAITLTDKLTETTAFELIAKAVHSDNIIPVKPGEE
-3039 GTTTT
+3039 GTTKT
-3044 PEGYVRVELTK
+3044 PEGYVRVNLTK
-3055 DDTVT
+3055 DDTSVKFT
-3060 FKTGVPTSYD
+3060 AADAPTSYD
-3070 VKADGTVRYS
+3070 VKADGTVLFAE
-3080 DVYSKVDAQAAEG
+3080 VYAKVQAKANEG
-3093 YKDLTWS
+3093 YKDLTWY
-3100 KDSRAITG
+3100 KGAEAVKITERVIG
-3108 LEKVEGTEAITLTAS
+3108 NTPITLQAK
-3123 AVHSDNIIPV
+3123 AVKDLTDGIIPV

-3148 VNLTKDDKSVQFTAT
+3148 VSIKQGDGLTSLAGI
-3163 DAPTSYD
+3163 
-3170 VKADNTVSL
+3170 KA
-3179 VDVAAKVQAQA
+3179 
-3190 NDGYKNLKWY
+3190 
-3200 KGDEEVR
+3200 
-3207 LTDKVSGNT
+3207 
-3216 AITLKAMAEKDI
+3216 
-3228 TDSIIPVKPG
+3228 
-3238 DENEPSPNGYVRVTI
+3238 
-3253 QAGEGVE
+3253 
-3260 TLTGITSYDVKSDM
+3260 YDVKSDG
-3274 SVRYADLIAKISVK
+3274 SVRYSDITAKVK
-3288 DIDQDK
+3288 VDSGDNTKETIVTIK
-3294 DIVATLR
+3294 D
-3301 AEYQKPLTFKVDGN
+3301 EYQKPLTYKVNGA
-3315 DVNTNDYPS
+3315 DVQVTDYPAKA
-3324 RPTTMVVGATEK
+3324 TDLYVGATEK

-3341 QPVPQEQTVNQG
+3341 QPEVQEQTVNQG
-3353 EEPKAEDS
+3353 DTPKTEDS

-3373 YEFVDDQG
+3373 YEFVDDNG
-3381 QPTKPDTNEP
+3381 KPTTPDTNEP

-3403 DGSEDTVD
+3403 DGSEETVEA
-3411 TKIKVEKNKPEKPDV
+3411 KITVEKNKPEKPQV
-3426 EPIKEGDETVKVK
+3426 EPIKEGDETVKVE

>member
-1 MQKENYLRRTF
+1 
-12 ALIMAFLMIVSM
+12 M

-60 NIPLITV
+60 NIPLINM
-67 YSGSMDQATGP
+67 YSGIANTG
-78 TGIRYLKTAQDEQG
+78 TGSNNIKYVKTANDDQG
-92 RTYMEFQITQV
+92 REYIEFQISQTGQFAEEGTRNYNSLSTGSGYWSNFIIHFDQV
-103 GQIGER
+103 LFDNLDLDRSYIIGENNSNGYQKR
-109 NTVNYDNFNTHAG
+109 FNFSQRARGYN
-122 KWADLI
+122 
-128 LHFDDVLFSSIDLDK
+128 
-143 SYINGTQDSVNGR
+143 
-156 PYGPQKVFY
+156 
-165 LKDRDKG
+165 DRY
-172 SADPYNTD
+172 STD
-180 GKSVTVPFSSIFGPG
+180 GQSVTVPFLSIFNVGSAFV
-195 IRWER
+195 RHE
-200 QDATLRLYTKAGAEN
+200 ATLRLYTKETNN
-215 LLTQGENYLIEFRI
+215 LIKGSNYLLEYRV
-229 GTSPKD
+229 GAQPKD
-235 RYGYYFRNYIYG
+235 RSGVYFRNYIYG
-247 RKGTTQDEDR
+247 IENPEVNQFE
-257 KPFNYPDYI
+257 YPDYI
-266 KYTGSVSFP
+266 KHTGSLNFP
-275 YGATISK
+275 YGVEIKDPSYSSSQQDAMK
-282 PKYVDDKLVKISNV
+282 NV
-296 HTEVYVDWDK
+296 HTEIYVDWEK
-306 NEVYVDYLY
+306 GELHVNYLY
-315 ENIQNFIPIGAQ
+315 ENLQNLRDSKVQ
-327 FVQII
+327 FVQIL
-332 PKALY
+332 PKGLL
-337 DSLAPRYVGGKQV
+337 DSLEPRWVGYQQV

-356 VYKYGTTGDGGDEGV
+356 VYKRGDLNWGNDQGI
-371 SLYASNFTIG
+371 SLYRSDFTVG
-381 NRADDFKYTADSSGD
+381 NKRSDQDGFDDDQNGSLAGL
-396 RAAFRLQRPN
+396 RLQRP
-406 DNRYIYTHPWET
+406 DRDWEYTHPWT
-418 ITALQKA
+418 GIKATTTADDREK
-425 DQGGVPQAVDLRG
+425 GGIRSVNISDE
-438 DRGRYLAHST
+438 RGRYYALSSSHGAL
-448 SYGPL
+448 G
-453 ENHTTYYI
+453 NHIIYYI
-461 DPVKFRQNFKDIDDL
+461 NKDNFRKNFNNIDDL
-476 SIESFFVV
+476 SFESFFVAKGDNEYQGAV
-484 NARDEGPGILANSDS
+484 LKNSES
-499 SSTPSYS
+499 FGTPAYA
-506 KAITNSPLVDE
+506 KAITNPPQVDE
-517 IYDDAKEITGKTGYS
+517 IYDDAKEITGKTGYN

-545 KEENDPNKVKF
+545 KDENDPNKVKF

-571 LIPGTFDGAFE
+571 LIPGTFGDVFK

-614 IYFKDYEAD
+614 IYFKDYEVD

-642 FRGQAGYTET
+642 FRGQAGYKET

-807 REDAAGQKYTLVGWS
+807 RKDATGQKYTLVGWS

-905 TKDKKYDNAN
+905 TKDEKYDNAN

-933 DQGVEKEID
+933 DQGVEKDID

-1043 LDEFGTWDNKNIS
+1043 LDEFGTWNNKNIS

-1108 LYNVETNLAYPNF
+1108 LYNVETNLAYPSF

-1135 SIDPDVKVVEFD
+1135 TTDPDVKVVEFD

-1167 VQLNEQGNAWQDYT
+1167 VQLNEQGNAWEDYT

-1231 FGSNPTIVS
+1231 FGSNPTLVS

-1248 NELVTPTLNGLEQ
+1248 NEPVTPTLNGLEQ
-1261 VRKETIGGKDYVVI
+1261 VRKETIDGKDYVVI

-1283 LGEFRDGAT
+1283 LGQFKDGAT
-1292 LTLIHDGKAKE
+1292 LTLIKDGMAKE

-1400 IETLPNGL
+1400 LETLPNGL
-1408 NLKQKK
+1408 ILKQKK
-1414 NAELGKEWKI
+1414 NAELGKEWKLD
-1424 EGKADANGKT
+1424 GKADTNGKT

-1599 VAGEDYSLINSTAAG
+1599 VAGKDYSLTKSTADG

-1624 KVNVNIENGNELVFN
+1624 KVNVNLKDGNELVFDV
-1639 LGSDLK
+1639 GSDLK

-1679 EARNVESDNT
+1679 EARNVESDKT

-1780 FDPDDQNKP
+1780 FNPDDPNKP

-1807 TFLPGTKSSFY
+1807 KFAPGTKSSFY
-1818 VKKTHVLIT
+1818 VKKTHVLTT

-1888 KPDKPDDEKYVTV
+1888 KPDKPDDEKYVTI
-1901 TLDANGGKFVEGTKS
+1901 TLNSNGGSFEEGTKS
-1916 AFHVKKEYTVTT
+1916 SFYVKKEYTVTT
-1928 NDFAIAERGLKAP
+1928 NDFAVAEKGLKAP
-1941 EGKAFTAW
+1941 KDKAFKAW
-1949 YLDKAGTQ
+1949 YLDKDGKTP
-1957 AFPSAGMKFTSNAFV
+1957 FPSEGKKFDADASVF
-1972 YAAYKEDRDIIPVD
+1972 AAYKEDRDIIPVD

-2001 EKDDKTVRFLNSDAK
+2001 EKDDKTVRFLNTEAK
-2016 HSYDVKKASKVRYA
+2016 HSYDVKLVSKVRYA
-2030 DVINV
+2030 DVTAV
-2035 VRAEAQN
+2035 VKAEAQK

-2049 YEKAAD
+2049 YEKD
-2055 NSLTLADNAKV
+2055 QDKLTLADNATI
-2066 ITENVTLYAKAV
+2066 ITKAVTLYAKAVNDKDIIDVPNPDDTETPEGYVRVTLAHDDTVTFTNTVTTFDVNANGSIRYADVYAKAGAQAKDGYKDLKWYKDKAAVKGTEIIDKASDGLVLTAKAV
-2078 NEKDIIPVEPGKEDE
+2078 NEKDIIPVPNPDDNPNP
-2093 TETPEGYVRVKLSHD
+2093 PEGYVRVTL
-2108 DTVAFT
+2108 
-2114 DGVATSYD
+2114 
-2122 VNANGTVRYAD
+2122 
-2133 VYNKVGAHAI
+2133 
-2143 DGYQDMKWYQGEKA
+2143 
-2157 VTGAEVVKT
+2157 
-2166 AVELTAKASNSKS
+2166 
-2179 IIPVEPGDEDDPT
+2179 
-2192 TIPEGYVR
+2192 
-2200 VKFVKDTGVSEIK
+2200 VKDTGVKVIN
-2213 GTKAYDIKADG
+2213 GTKAYDIKKDG
-2224 SVRYKD
+2224 SVRYSD
-2230 LIDEVTKDQSKTS
+2230 LIKEITKEDGSKTT

-2264 LSSYPGVNTEIK
+2264 LSSYPGVNTEIN

-2300 TPKAEN
+2300 VPKAEN
-2306 SIGNKETL
+2306 SIGNKDKL

-2321 FVDDQGNPTI
+2321 FVDKSGNPTT
-2331 PDTSTIGEKD
+2331 PDTSTIGEQP
-2341 VTVKVKYP
+2341 VTVKVTYP
-2349 DGSSETVDTKIN
+2349 DNSSETVNTKIN
-2361 IVPKEDIIDVT
+2361 VVPREDIIDVK
-2372 DPDTTP
+2372 DPDHTD
-2378 IPKGYIRV
+2378 IPAGYIRV
-2386 KFMDDDSVTYGAN
+2386 KFADDASVVYKDGT
-2399 VTRACDI
+2399 VRACDI

-2449 RLVKDDVDQNTKVLE
+2449 RLVKDDVDANTKVLE

-2472 DASKYNPQGDNLK
+2472 DASIYDPKGQELK
-2485 VTQGSEIEAK
+2485 VTQGSTIEAK
-2495 DFIKNK
+2495 DFISNK

-2510 EFVDDS
+2510 EFVDDN
-2516 GNKVTP
+2516 GDPVTP
-2522 DTNKLGKQDLKIKVT
+2522 DTNILGKQDLKIKVT

-2554 ADNIVEVD
+2554 KDNIVKVD
-2562 DPDNTPVPTGYV
+2562 DPDHTPVPTDYV
-2574 RVTLVND
+2574 RVTLIND
-2581 KTSVQTYKETY
+2581 KTSVETYKEVY
-2592 DVKVEAKIKY
+2592 DVKVSANIKF
-2602 GDVLLRARDV
+2602 GEVLRQAISP
-2612 QPNDKYTEPITWKM
+2612 QPNDKYTTPITWKN
-2626 NGTEVNKLAT
+2626 NGIEVDKL
-2636 IYEESTLTAFAKLKD
+2636 STVLETSKLVAFAKLKD
-2651 SEVYEPEVQDQTV
+2651 SEKYNPEVQDQTV
-2664 KQGETPKAEDSIS
+2664 KQGDTPKAEDSIK
-2677 NKDKLPDG
+2677 NKDKLPEG

-2691 DPTTG
+2691 DKKDEPANTV
-2696 DPTTPDTSK
+2696 TPNTDK
-2705 PGTQKPN
+2705 PGEEKPY
-2712 VKVTYPDG
+2712 VRVIYPDG

-2730 TVVPDKDIIPVD
+2730 KVVPDKDIIPVN
-2742 PGKEGETTT
+2742 PGEEETTET
-2751 PEGYVR
+2751 PEAYVR
-2757 VTLTRDEN
+2757 VTLTKDDT
-2765 SVDFKE
+2765 SVDFKAGAI
-2771 NVSTSY
+2771 TSY

-2784 VLYSQVAAEVGAS
+2784 VLYSQVVAEVGAT
-2797 AKDGYKDLKWYDA
+2797 AKEGYKDLKWYKDT
-2810 EAKEVS
+2810 KEVF
-2816 LFTTVTKAVTLNAKA
+2816 LLDKVTGTEAMTLNAKA
-2831 ENANSI
+2831 ENKDSI
-2837 IPVKPEDESKP
+2837 IPVQPGDESKP
-2848 ARDGYVRVKLTHDDT
+2848 AREGYVRVKLTHDDT
-2863 VTFQADAETAYD
+2863 VTFQAGAETAYD
-2875 VKNDGS
+2875 VKNDG
-2881 VRYADVTAK
+2881 
-2890 VNASAKEGYKNL
+2890 G
-2902 TWYQD
+2902 
-2907 DTPVRGTEIVK
+2907 
-2918 TALTLNAKAVNG
+2918 
-2930 KDIIEVPDPTDPTHK
+2930 
-2945 TPDGYVMVTLTRDE
+2945 
-2959 NSVDFK
+2959 
-2965 ANAVTTYDVNANGTV
+2965 V
-2980 RYADVYAKVE
+2980 RYADVYAKVNAT
-2990 AKPADGYKDLKWYEN
+2990 AKDGYTNLKWYEGQ
-3005 NSVVTGNE
+3005 SVVTGNE
-3013 KVTQAVTLNAKA
+3013 RVEQALTLNAKA

-3039 GTTTT
+3039 ETTTT
-3044 PEGYVRVELTK
+3044 PE
-3055 DDTVT
+3055 
-3060 FKTGVPTSYD
+3060 
-3070 VKADGTVRYS
+3070 
-3080 DVYSKVDAQAAEG
+3080 
-3093 YKDLTWS
+3093 
-3100 KDSRAITG
+3100 
-3108 LEKVEGTEAITLTAS
+3108 
-3123 AVHSDNIIPV
+3123 
-3133 KPGDENKPSPNGYVR
+3133 GYVR
-3148 VNLTKDDKSVQFTAT
+3148 VNLTKDDKSVKFTAV
-3163 DAPTSYD
+3163 DAPTFYD
-3170 VKADNTVSL
+3170 VKADGTVYL
-3179 VDVAAKVQAQA
+3179 ADVYAKVQAVPVE
-3190 NDGYKNLKWY
+3190 GYKDLTWY
-3200 KGDEEVR
+3200 KGEEAVKITER
-3207 LTDKVSGNT
+3207 VSGNT
-3216 AITLKAMAEKDI
+3216 PITLNAKAVKDL
-3228 TDSIIPVKPG
+3228 TDDIIPVPNPG
-3238 DENEPSPNGYVRVTI
+3238 DNPNPPVGYVRI
-3253 QAGEGVE
+3253 
-3260 TLTGITSYDVKSDM
+3260 TLQKGTGLGKLSGITTYDVKSGKPT
-3274 SVRYADLIAKISVK
+3274 RYSDIIAMVK
-3288 DIDQDK
+3288 
-3294 DIVATLR
+3294 VATGDTAKETVVTLTDGYR
-3301 AEYQKPLTFKVDGN
+3301 EPLVFTVAGNKVDI
-3315 DVNTNDYPS
+3315 TDYPT
-3324 RPTTMVVGATEK
+3324 RATTMVVGATEK

-3341 QPVPQEQTVNQG
+3341 QPEVQEQTVNQG
-3353 EEPKAEDS
+3353 DIPKAEDS
-3361 IKNKDQLPDGTK
+3361 ISNKDKLPEGTK
-3373 YEFVDDQG
+3373 YEFVD
-3381 QPTKPDTNEP
+3381 PTTGDSTRPDTSQP
-3391 GEKDVKIKVTYP
+3391 GTLTPNVKVTYP
-3403 DGSEDTVD
+3403 DGSSEIVGPAT
-3411 TKIKVEKNKPEKPDV
+3411 IIVEKNKPEKPDV

>member
-1 MQKENYLRRTF
+1 MKRFF
-12 ALIMAFLMIVSM
+12 ASLLAIILLV
-24 MPLNVSAQ
+24 
-32 DTGSGSLPGI
+32 TSLP
-42 GTYEANPDGTKN
+42 TYAFAQTGEKTSNPGLLRAPGVESGNPKSSD
-54 TGWPLG
+54 WPLG
-60 NIPLITV
+60 NIPLINM
-67 YSGSMDQATGP
+67 YSGIANTG
-78 TGIRYLKTAQDEQG
+78 TGSNNIKYVKTAKDNQG
-92 RTYMEFQITQV
+92 KEYIEFQISQT
-103 GQIGER
+103 GEFAAEGTR
-109 NTVNYDNFNTHAG
+109 TYNSLSTGSGYWSNF
-122 KWADLI
+122 I
-128 LHFDDVLFSSIDLDK
+128 IHFDQVLFDNLDLDK
-143 SYINGTQDSVNGR
+143 SYVIGENNSNG
-156 PYGPQKVFY
+156 YQKRFNFSERAKGY
-165 LKDRDKG
+165 NDRY
-172 SADPYNTD
+172 STD
-180 GKSVTVPFSSIFGPG
+180 GQSVTVPFLSIFNVGNAFV
-195 IRWER
+195 RHE
-200 QDATLRLYTKAGAEN
+200 ATLRLYTKETNN
-215 LLTQGENYLIEFRI
+215 LIKGSNYLLEYRV
-229 GTSPKD
+229 GAQPRD
-235 RYGYYFRNYIYG
+235 RNGVYFRNYIYG
-247 RKGTTQDEDR
+247 IPNPEVNQFE
-257 KPFNYPDYI
+257 YPDYV
-266 KYTGSVSFP
+266 KHTGALNFP
-275 YGATISK
+275 YGVEIKEPNYSSSQQDAMK
-282 PKYVDDKLVKISNV
+282 NV
-296 HTEVYVDWDK
+296 HTEIYVDWNK
-306 NEVYVDYLY
+306 GELHVNYLY
-315 ENIQNFIPIGAQ
+315 ENLRNFRDSKVH
-327 FVQII
+327 FVQIL
-332 PKALY
+332 PKGLL
-337 DSLAPRYVGGKQV
+337 DSLEPRWVGNQQV

-356 VYKYGTTGDGGDEGV
+356 VYKRGDLNWGNDQGI
-371 SLYASNFTIG
+371 SLYRSDFTVG
-381 NRADDFKYTADSSGD
+381 NKRSGQD
-396 RAAFRLQRPN
+396 GFDVNQNGSLAGLRLQRQ
-406 DNRYIYTHPWET
+406 DWGYSHPWTGIKAT
-418 ITALQKA
+418 ITADDREK
-425 DQGGVPQAVDLRG
+425 GGIRSVNISDE
-438 DRGRYLAHST
+438 RGRYYALSSSHGAL
-448 SYGPL
+448 G
-453 ENHTTYYI
+453 NHIIYYI
-461 DPVKFRQNFKDIDDL
+461 NKDKFRKNFNNIDDL
-476 SIESFFVV
+476 SFESFFVAKGENEHQGAV
-484 NARDEGPGILANSDS
+484 LKNSES
-499 SSTPSYS
+499 FGTPAYA
-506 KAITNSPLVDE
+506 KAITKSPQVDE
-517 IYDDAKEITGKTGYS
+517 IYDDANKITGQTSY
-532 NSNQNVFIEAKNY
+532 NNTNQNVFIEGKNY
-545 KEENDPNKVKF
+545 KEENDPNKLKV
-556 TKDHIQGVNGDGSFN
+556 TKDFTQLVNADGSFS
-571 LIPGTFDGAFE
+571 LTPGTFGDVFK

-628 KRIDKVVEVPASTL
+628 KRIDKVVEVPASDL
-642 FRGQAGYTET
+642 FRGQTGYKEI
-652 GLGDKMP
+652 GLGEKMP

-664 KGYIFKGWATKE
+664 KGYIFKGWATKP
-676 ISAQDYTAQEDGKDK
+676 ISAQDYTAQEDGNDK
-691 VTTLDNI
+691 VTTLENI
-698 SQWKDTKAYKFTKDS
+698 NQWKDTKAYKFTKDS

-724 WEEESKTI
+724 WEEESGTI
-732 KIVLHANDGTDRKET
+732 KIVLHANDGTDRKE
-747 IEINHGEPLP
+747 IVEINHGEPLP
-757 KLTDIKNLP
+757 KLTDIENLK

-807 REDAAGQKYTLVGWS
+807 RKDDQGQKYTLVGWS

-874 EKITA
+874 DKITA

-915 VKDILQALAHGGK
+915 VKDILQALAHGGT

-933 DQGVEKEID
+933 DQGVERDID
-942 PPAEDDSLKRN
+942 PPAEDASPKRN

-966 ANNPTVTGAANYY
+966 ANSPTVTGAANYY

-985 KELKTDTSQ
+985 KELPTSTSQ

-1010 YIVVEFKDKAT
+1010 YIAVEFKDKAT
-1021 GEQAFAN
+1021 GKQAFAN

-1043 LDEFGTWDNKNIS
+1043 LDEFGSWDNKNIS

-1077 TVRILKENGIAIEEK
+1077 TVRILKEDGKAIEEK

-1108 LYNVETNLAYPNF
+1108 LYNVETNLAYPSF
-1121 RKIFDKDEEVRLLP
+1121 RKIFDKAEEVHLLP
-1135 SIDPDVKVVEFD
+1135 TTDPDVKVVEFD

-1156 FQKQDDGTWKR
+1156 FMKNDDGTWKR
-1167 VQLNEQGNAWQDYT
+1167 VQLNAQGNAWEDYT
-1181 GNSRYKNEYT
+1181 GDSRYKNKYT
-1191 FEVNEQGT
+1191 FEVSEQGT
-1199 NNESWVL
+1199 KNESWVL
-1206 KFNLEQFPKLSYKAL
+1206 KFNLENFPKLSYKAL

-1231 FGSNPTIVS
+1231 FGNNPTLVS

-1248 NELVTPTLNGLEQ
+1248 NEPVTPTLNGLEQ
-1261 VRKETIGGKDYVVI
+1261 VRKETIDGKDYVVI

-1283 LGEFRDGAT
+1283 LGQFKDGAT
-1292 LTLIHDGKAKE
+1292 LTLIHDGMAKE
-1303 GDLVPDEA
+1303 GDLVADEA
-1311 YKDANGDNVTA
+1311 YKDANGKNVTA

-1336 NIKHDDIVGVHG
+1336 NIKHEDLVGVHG
-1348 HQDTYK
+1348 HQDTFK

-1374 NITVYR
+1374 NITVYK

-1400 IETLPNGL
+1400 LETLPNGL

-1414 NAELGKEWKI
+1414 NAELGKEWKLD
-1424 EGKADANGKT
+1424 GKADTNGQT

-1508 SSALAAQVV
+1508 TSALAAQVV

-1540 SDHKLYLTQTEV
+1540 SEHKLYLTQTEV

-1558 AIEVAMDVEAPDVP
+1558 AIEVAMDVEAPEVP

-1579 EKTITLSNVDTAD
+1579 EKTITLSQVDTAD

-1599 VAGEDYSLINSTAAG
+1599 VAGKDYSLTKSTADG
-1614 VWILEKPDGD
+1614 VWVLEKPDGD
-1624 KVNVNIENGNELVFN
+1624 KVNVNIEDGNKLVFN
-1639 LGSDLK
+1639 VGSDLK

-1653 AVDKFINPASTI
+1653 AVDKFINPASTT

-1670 FEKPSAPTV
+1670 PEKPSAPTV
-1679 EARNVESDNT
+1679 EARNKDSAKT
-1689 TVKGTSAY
+1689 TIKGTSAY
-1697 PGKTVNLYEVTS
+1697 PGKTVNLYEVIS
-1709 KTDPETQEVTKDYKL
+1709 KTNPDTQEVTKDYKL

-1731 DDGNYSIDLKGP
+1731 DDGNYSTDLKGP

-1780 FDPDDQNKP
+1780 FDPTDPNKP

-1807 TFLPGTKSSFY
+1807 TFLTGTKSAFH
-1818 VKKTHVLIT
+1818 VKKDRVLKT
-1827 SEFEDAKLHL
+1827 EDFEQAQLRL

-1843 TFDKWTEDQ
+1843 TFDKWLLDKDQ
-1852 DGKTAY
+1852 KTAFP
-1858 VEKAFTENATIY
+1858 EEGKKFTENATIY

-1876 GNIIPFDPDDPN
+1876 GNIIPFDPDDPS
-1888 KPDKPDDEKYVTV
+1888 KPDKPDKDKYVTV
-1901 TLDANGGKFVEGTKS
+1901 SLDANGGKFEKGTKS
-1916 AFHVKKEYTVTT
+1916 SFHVKKDYTLTT

-1941 EGKAFTAW
+1941 EGKAFKAW
-1949 YLDKAGTQ
+1949 YLDKDGKTP
-1957 AFPSAGMKFTSNAFV
+1957 FPSEGKKFDADASVF
-1972 YAAYKEDRDIIPVD
+1972 AAYKEDRDIIPVD
-1986 DETKEPEEGYVRVTI
+1986 DETKDPQEGYVRVTI
-2001 EKDDKTVRFLNSDAK
+2001 EKDEKTVRFLNTDAK
-2016 HSYDVKKASKVRYA
+2016 HSYDVKVASKVRYA
-2030 DVINV
+2030 DVIAV
-2035 VRAEAQN
+2035 VRAEALQ

-2049 YEKAAD
+2049 YEKD
-2055 NSLTLADNAKV
+2055 QDKLTLADNATI
-2066 ITENVTLYAKAV
+2066 ITKAVTLYAKAV
-2078 NEKDIIPVEPGKEDE
+2078 NDKDIIDVPNPDD
-2093 TETPEGYVRVKLSHD
+2093 TETPEGYVRVTLAHD
-2108 DTVAFT
+2108 DTVTFT
-2114 DGVATSYD
+2114 NRVTKFD

-2133 VYNKVGAHAI
+2133 VYAKAGAQAK
-2143 DGYQDMKWYQGEKA
+2143 DGYKDLKWYKDKA
-2157 VTGAEVVKT
+2157 AVKGT
-2166 AVELTAKASNSKS
+2166 EIIDKASDGLVLTAKAVNEKD
-2179 IIPVEPGDEDDPT
+2179 IIPVPNPDDNPN
-2192 TIPEGYVR
+2192 PPAGYVR
-2200 VKFVKDTGVSEIK
+2200 VTLVKDTGVSEIK
-2213 GTKAYDIKADG
+2213 GVTTYDIKADG
-2224 SVRYKD
+2224 SVRYAE
-2230 LIDEVTKDQSKTS
+2230 IIEEVTKEQGSKTS

-2276 VSATQKDAGKYNPE
+2276 VSATQKDANKYNPE

-2314 PEGTKYE
+2314 PEGTEYE
-2321 FVDDQGNPTI
+2321 FVDPTTGDPTT

-2361 IVPKEDIIDVT
+2361 IVPAEDIIEVT

-2378 IPKGYIRV
+2378 IPNGYIRV
-2386 KFMDDDSVTYGAN
+2386 KFMDDDSVVYGKD

-2406 RESALATVKYSSLWA
+2406 RESALASVKYSSLWT

-2429 DYRKPISWYLGQST
+2429 DYRTPIAWYLGESK

-2449 RLVKDDVDQNTKVLE
+2449 RLVKDDVKVDTKVLE

-2472 DASKYNPQGDNLK
+2472 DASKYDPKGQDLK
-2485 VTQGSEIEAK
+2485 VTQGSTIEAK

-2501 EDMPIGTGY
+2501 EEMPIGTGY
-2510 EFVDDS
+2510 EFVDDN
-2516 GNKVTP
+2516 GDPVTP

-2543 KIVPAKMDVVP
+2543 KIVPASMDVVP
-2554 ADNIVEVD
+2554 KDNIVKVD

-2581 KTSVQTYKETY
+2581 KTSVETYKEVY

-2602 GDVLLRARDV
+2602 GDVLLRAADP

-2626 NGTEVNKLAT
+2626 NNNPVDKLGVIADT
-2636 IYEESTLTAFAKLKD
+2636 STLTAFAKLKD
-2651 SEVYEPEVQDQTV
+2651 SEAYEPKVQDQTV

-2730 TVVPDKDIIPVD
+2730 TVVPDKDIIPVK
-2742 PGKEGETTT
+2742 PGKEDETKT

-2757 VTLTRDEN
+2757 VTLTKDDT
-2765 SVDFKE
+2765 SVDFKAGTI
-2771 NVSTSY
+2771 TSY

-2784 VLYSQVAAEVGAS
+2784 VLYSQVVANVE
-2797 AKDGYKDLKWYDA
+2797 AKAKEGYKDLKWYDA

-2816 LFTTVTKAVTLNAKA
+2816 LFTTVTKAATLNAKA
-2831 ENANSI
+2831 ENKDSI
-2837 IPVKPEDESKP
+2837 IPVKPEDEDKP
-2848 ARDGYVRVKLTHDDT
+2848 ARDGYVRVKLTHDET
-2863 VTFQADAETAYD
+2863 VTFQAGAETAYD
-2875 VKNDGS
+2875 VKDDGS
-2881 VRYADVTAK
+2881 VRYADVYSK

-2902 TWYQD
+2902 TWYQG
-2907 DTPVRGTEIVK
+2907 DTAVRGTEIVK
-2918 TALTLNAKAVNG
+2918 TELTLNAKAVNG
-2930 KDIIEVPDPTDPTHK
+2930 KDIIEVPDPTDPNHK

-2980 RYADVYAKVE
+2980 RYADVYAKVAAT
-2990 AKPADGYKDLKWYEN
+2990 AKDGYTNLKWYEGQT
-3005 NSVVTGNE
+3005 VVTGAEAITN
-3013 KVTQAVTLNAKA
+3013 AVTLNAKA
-3025 ENANSIIPVKPGEE
+3025 ENANSIIPVPDPDDENQK
-3039 GTTTT
+3039 T
-3044 PEGYVRVELTK
+3044 PEGYVRVTLK
-3055 DDTVT
+3055 HDDTVT
-3060 FKTGVPTSYD
+3060 FATNAVTTYD

-3080 DVYSKVDAQAAEG
+3080 D
-3093 YKDLTWS
+3093 LC
-3100 KDSRAITG
+3100 
-3108 LEKVEGTEAITLTAS
+3108 EKVSAEPAQGFADMKWYKNDRAITLTDKLTEKTAFELIAK
-3123 AVHSDNIIPV
+3123 AVHSDSIIPV
-3133 KPGDENKPSPNGYVR
+3133 KPDDEDKPSPNGYVR
-3148 VNLTKDDKSVQFTAT
+3148 VNLTKDDKSVQFTAA

-3179 VDVAAKVQAQA
+3179 ADVAAKVQAQA

-3216 AITLKAMAEKDI
+3216 AITIKAMAEKDI
-3228 TDSIIPVKPG
+3228 ADSIIPVKPG
-3238 DENEPSPNGYVRVTI
+3238 DENNPTPKGYVRVTI
-3253 QAGEGVE
+3253 IAGDGVKNLAGV
-3260 TLTGITSYDVKSDM
+3260 TTYDVKSDK

-3294 DIVATLR
+3294 DIVATLK

-3315 DVNTNDYPS
+3315 DVNTNDYPAKA
-3324 RPTTMVVGATEK
+3324 TTLVIGATEK

-3341 QPVPQEQTVNQG
+3341 KPEPQEQTVNQG

-3361 IKNKDQLPDGTK
+3361 IKNKDQLPDETK

-3381 QPTKPDTNEP
+3381 QPTKPDTDTP

-3403 DGSEDTVD
+3403 DGSEETVE
-3411 TKIKVEKNKPEKPDV
+3411 TTIKVEKNKPEKPQVD
-3426 EPIKEGDETVKVK
+3426 PIKEGDGTVKVE

-3454 TKVEAEKDPDGNW
+3454 TKVEAEKDPNTGEW

-3475 GTPKTD
+3475 GKPKTD
-3481 PDTGDPIVK
+3481 PDTGKPVVT
-3490 PVEVNED
+3490 PVEVNDE
-3497 GRLEIPVDPTKV
+3497 GKLEIPVDPTKV

-3534 KVVAIPK
+3534 PIVAIPK
-3541 ELERIKLSVANLYEG
+3541 QLEQIKLSVENVYSRETG
-3556 IKGITA
+3556 ISL
-3562 TTNPEEAKILIY
+3562 TTNPAQAKIFIY
-3574 KDDEVVAKGYTDA
+3574 KDDKVIAEGSTDA
-3587 LGNATII
+3587 LGNATVI
-3594 LTKDMVLGEKY
+3594 LKTEMVNGEKY
-3605 RIVASKDGYLP
+3605 KVVASKDGYLP
-3616 NEITMIVK
+3616 NEVTMTVE

>member
-1 MQKENYLRRTF
+1 
-12 ALIMAFLMIVSM
+12 M

-32 DTGSGSLPGI
+32 DTGSGSLPGT
-42 GTYEANPDGTKN
+42 GTYQAGQNESKSSD
-54 TGWPLG
+54 WPLG
-60 NIPLITV
+60 NIPLINM
-67 YSGSMDQATGP
+67 YSGIASAGTGSNN
-78 TGIRYLKTAQDEQG
+78 IKYVKTAKDNQG
-92 RTYMEFQITQV
+92 REYIEFQISQT
-103 GQIGER
+103 GQFAEEGTR
-109 NTVNYDNFNTHAG
+109 NYNSLSTGSGYWSNF
-122 KWADLI
+122 I
-128 LHFDDVLFSSIDLDK
+128 IHFDQVLFDNLDLDK
-143 SYINGTQDSVNGR
+143 SYIIGENNSNG
-156 PYGPQKVFY
+156 YQKRFDFSQRARGY
-165 LKDRDKG
+165 NDRY
-172 SADPYNTD
+172 STD
-180 GKSVTVPFSSIFGPG
+180 GQSVTVPFLSIFNVGNAFV
-195 IRWER
+195 RHE
-200 QDATLRLYTKAGAEN
+200 ATLRLYTKETNN
-215 LLTQGENYLIEFRI
+215 LIKGSNYLLEYRV
-229 GTSPKD
+229 GAQPKD
-235 RYGYYFRNYIYG
+235 RSGVYFRNYIYG
-247 RKGTTQDEDR
+247 IENPEVNQFE
-257 KPFNYPDYI
+257 YPDYI
-266 KYTGSVSFP
+266 KHTGSLNFP
-275 YGATISK
+275 YGVEIKDPSYSSSQQDAMK
-282 PKYVDDKLVKISNV
+282 NV
-296 HTEVYVDWDK
+296 HTEIYVDWEK
-306 NEVYVDYLY
+306 GELHVNYLY
-315 ENIQNFIPIGAQ
+315 ENLQNLRDSKVQ
-327 FVQII
+327 FVQIL
-332 PKALY
+332 PKGLL
-337 DSLAPRYVGGKQV
+337 DSLEPRWVGYKQV

-356 VYKYGTTGDGGDEGV
+356 VYKRGDLNWGNDQGI
-371 SLYASNFTIG
+371 SLYRSDFTVG
-381 NRADDFKYTADSSGD
+381 NKRSDQDGFDVDQNGSLAGL
-396 RAAFRLQRPN
+396 RLQRP
-406 DNRYIYTHPWET
+406 DRDWEYTHPWT
-418 ITALQKA
+418 GIKATTTADDKEK
-425 DQGGVPQAVDLRG
+425 GGIRSVNISDE
-438 DRGRYLAHST
+438 RGRYYALSSSHGAL
-448 SYGPL
+448 G
-453 ENHTTYYI
+453 NHIIYYI
-461 DPVKFRQNFKDIDDL
+461 NKDNFRKNFNNIDDL
-476 SIESFFVV
+476 SFESFFVAKGDNEYQGAV
-484 NARDEGPGILANSDS
+484 LKNSES
-499 SSTPSYS
+499 FGTPAYA
-506 KAITNSPLVDE
+506 KAITNPPQVDE
-517 IYDDAKEITGKTGYS
+517 IYDDAKEITGKTGYN

-545 KEENDPNKVKF
+545 KDENDPNKVKF

-571 LIPGTFDGAFE
+571 LIPGTFGDVFK
-582 DMEKDDKLTFE
+582 DMEKDDKLSFE

-664 KGYIFKGWATKE
+664 KGYIFKGWATKA

-698 SQWKDTKAYKFTKDS
+698 NQWKDTKAYKFTKDS

-905 TKDKKYDNAN
+905 TKDEKYDNAN

-933 DQGVEKEID
+933 DQGVEKDID

-1248 NELVTPTLNGLEQ
+1248 NEPVTPTLNGLEQ
-1261 VRKETIGGKDYVVI
+1261 VYKETIDGKDHVVI

-1283 LGEFRDGAT
+1283 LGQFKDGAT
-1292 LTLIHDGKAKE
+1292 LTLIKDGMAKE

-1400 IETLPNGL
+1400 LETLPNGL
-1408 NLKQKK
+1408 ILKQKK
-1414 NAELGKEWKI
+1414 NAELGKEWKLD
-1424 EGKADANGKT
+1424 GKADTNGKT

-1540 SDHKLYLTQTEV
+1540 SDYKLYLTQTEV
-1552 DKTESD
+1552 AKTESD
-1558 AIEVAMDVEAPDVP
+1558 AIEVAMDVEAPEVP

-1653 AVDKFINPASTI
+1653 AVDKFINPASTT

-1780 FDPDDQNKP
+1780 FNPDDPNKP

-1802 DANGG
+1802 NANGG
-1807 TFLPGTKSSFY
+1807 TFLPGTKSAFH
-1818 VKKTHVLIT
+1818 VKKDRVLKA
-1827 SEFEDAKLHL
+1827 EDFEEAKLRL

-1852 DGKTAY
+1852 EGNTAFPEAGKKFA
-1858 VEKAFTENATIY
+1858 ANATIY

-1888 KPDKPDDEKYVTV
+1888 KPDKPDDEKYVTI
-1901 TLDANGGKFVEGTKS
+1901 TLNPNGGKFASGTKS
-1916 AFHVKKEYTVTT
+1916 AFHVKKDYTLTT
-1928 NDFAIAERGLKAP
+1928 NDFAVAERGLKAP

-1949 YLDKAGTQ
+1949 YLDKDAKTP
-1957 AFPSAGMKFTSNAFV
+1957 FPAEGKKFTEDSSVF
-1972 YAAYKEDRDIIPVD
+1972 AAYKEDRDIIPVD
-1986 DETKEPEEGYVRVTI
+1986 DETKDPQEGYVRVTI

-2016 HSYDVKKASKVRYA
+2016 HSYDVKVASKVRYA

-2035 VRAEAQN
+2035 VRAEAQQ

-2049 YEKAAD
+2049 YEKAED
-2055 NSLTLADNAKV
+2055 NSLTLANEATIIDKA
-2066 ITENVTLYAKAV
+2066 VTLYAKAV
-2078 NEKDIIPVEPGKEDE
+2078 NDKDIIDVPNPDD
-2093 TETPEGYVRVKLSHD
+2093 TDTPEGYVRITLAHD
-2108 DTVAFT
+2108 DTVTFT
-2114 DGVATSYD
+2114 NTVTTFD

-2133 VYNKVGAHAI
+2133 VYAKAGAQAK
-2143 DGYQDMKWYQGEKA
+2143 DGYKDLKWYKDKA
-2157 VTGAEVVKT
+2157 AVKGT
-2166 AVELTAKASNSKS
+2166 EIIDKASDGLVLTAKAVNEKD
-2179 IIPVEPGDEDDPT
+2179 IIPVPNPGDNPNP
-2192 TIPEGYVR
+2192 PEGYVR
-2200 VKFVKDTGVSEIK
+2200 VTFVKDTGVSEIK
-2213 GTKAYDIKADG
+2213 GTKAYDIKKDG
-2224 SVRYKD
+2224 SVRYSD
-2230 LIDEVTKDQSKTS
+2230 LIKEITKEDGSETT
-2243 FTLEDGYRKPLI
+2243 FTLENDYRTPLI
-2255 FKIGDADIV
+2255 FKIGESDIV
-2264 LSSYPGVNTEIK
+2264 MTSYPAVNTEIK

-2306 SIGNKETL
+2306 SIGNKDEL
-2314 PEGTKYE
+2314 PEGTTYE
-2321 FVDDQGNPTI
+2321 FVDDQGHKTT
-2331 PDTSTIGEKD
+2331 PDTSKIGEQP
-2341 VTVKVKYP
+2341 VTVKVTYP

-2406 RESALATVKYSSLWA
+2406 RESALASVKYSSLWA
-2421 RTTVNPAK
+2421 RTTVNPAQ
-2429 DYRKPISWYLGQST
+2429 DYRKPINWYLGESK
-2443 DAITVD
+2443 DAITAD
-2449 RLVKDDVDQNTKVLE
+2449 RLVKDDVKADTKVLE

-2472 DASKYNPQGDNLK
+2472 DASIYDPKGQELK
-2485 VTQGSEIEAK
+2485 VTQGSTIEAK
-2495 DFIKNK
+2495 DFISNK

-2510 EFVDDS
+2510 EFVDDN
-2516 GNKVTP
+2516 GDPVTP

-2543 KIVPAKMDVVP
+2543 KIVPASMDVVP
-2554 ADNIVEVD
+2554 KDNIVKVD
-2562 DPDNTPVPTGYV
+2562 DPDHTPVPTGFV
-2574 RVTLVND
+2574 RVRLVND
-2581 KTSVQTYKETY
+2581 PASVQKFNETY
-2592 DVKVEAKIKY
+2592 DVKVDANIKY
-2602 GDVLLRARDV
+2602 GEVLRQAGSP
-2612 QPNDKYTEPITWKM
+2612 QPTDKYTQPITWKN
-2626 NGTEVNKLAT
+2626 NGIEVDKLGT
-2636 IYEESTLTAFAKLKD
+2636 VFEEATLTAFAKLKD
-2651 SEVYEPEVQDQTV
+2651 SEAYEPEVQDQTV
-2664 KQGETPKAEDSIS
+2664 KQGQTPKAEDSIS

-2691 DPTTG
+2691 NQDGTPN
-2696 DPTTPDTSK
+2696 TPDTSK
-2705 PGTQKPN
+2705 PGEQKPHI
-2712 VKVTYPDG
+2712 KVIYPDG
-2720 SSEIVGPTTI
+2720 SSEVVGPTTI
-2730 TVVPDKDIIPVD
+2730 TVVPDKDIIPVE
-2742 PGKEGETTT
+2742 PGKEDETKT

-2757 VTLTRDEN
+2757 VSLTRDEN
-2765 SVDFKE
+2765 SVDFKAGAI
-2771 NVSTSY
+2771 TSY

-2784 VLYSQVAAEVGAS
+2784 VLYSQVVANVEAK
-2797 AKDGYKDLKWYDA
+2797 AKDGYKDLKWYKDNN
-2810 EAKEVS
+2810 ELS
-2816 LFTTVTKAVTLNAKA
+2816 LLDKVTGTEDITLNAKA
-2831 ENANSI
+2831 ENKDSI
-2837 IPVKPEDESKP
+2837 IPVQPGDEDKP
-2848 ARDGYVRVKLTHDDT
+2848 AREGYVRVKLTHDDT
-2863 VTFQADAETAYD
+2863 VTFQAGAETAYD

-2881 VRYADVTAK
+2881 VRYADVYAK
-2890 VNASAKEGYKNL
+2890 VNASAKDGYKNL

-2907 DTPVRGTEIVK
+2907 DTAVKGTEVVK
-2918 TALTLNAKAVNG
+2918 AALTLNAKAVNA
-2930 KDIIEVPDPTDPTHK
+2930 KDIIPVPNPGENPN
-2945 TPDGYVMVTLTRDE
+2945 PSEGYVRVTLSHDDT
-2959 NSVDFK
+2959 VTFA
-2965 ANAVTTYDVNANGTV
+2965 ANAVTTYDVKADGSI
-2980 RYADVYAKVE
+2980 RYSDVYTKVD
-2990 AKPADGYKDLKWYEN
+2990 AQAAQGYKD
-3005 NSVVTGNE
+3005 VTWSKGNRPINGLE
-3013 KVTQAVTLNAKA
+3013 KVEGTDPISLNASA
-3025 ENANSIIPVKPGEE
+3025 VHSDPIIPVKPGEE
-3039 GTTTT
+3039 
-3044 PEGYVRVELTK
+3044 
-3055 DDTVT
+3055 D
-3060 FKTGVPTSYD
+3060 
-3070 VKADGTVRYS
+3070 
-3080 DVYSKVDAQAAEG
+3080 
-3093 YKDLTWS
+3093 
-3100 KDSRAITG
+3100 
-3108 LEKVEGTEAITLTAS
+3108 
-3123 AVHSDNIIPV
+3123 
-3133 KPGDENKPSPNGYVR
+3133 KPSPNGYVR
-3148 VNLTKDDKSVQFTAT
+3148 VNLTKDDASVQFTAT
-3163 DAPTSYD
+3163 DTPTSYD
-3170 VKADNTVSL
+3170 VKADGTVL
-3179 VDVAAKVQAQA
+3179 FADVYGKVQAKA
-3190 NDGYKNLKWY
+3190 NEGYKDLTWY
-3200 KGDEEVR
+3200 KGAEAVKITER
-3207 LTDKVSGNT
+3207 VSGNT
-3216 AITLKAMAEKDI
+3216 PITLNAKAVQDI
-3228 TDSIIPVKPG
+3228 TDDIIPV
-3238 DENEPSPNGYVRVTI
+3238 PNPDDNPNPPAGYVRITLAKGDGISELNGVT
-3253 QAGEGVE
+3253 
-3260 TLTGITSYDVKSDM
+3260 TYDVKSGKPT
-3274 SVRYADLIAKISVK
+3274 RYSDIIAMVK
-3288 DIDQDK
+3288 
-3294 DIVATLR
+3294 VATGDTAKETVVTLTDGYR
-3301 AEYQKPLTFKVDGN
+3301 EPLVFTVAGNKVDI
-3315 DVNTNDYPS
+3315 TDYPT
-3324 RPTTMVVGATEK
+3324 RATTMVLGATEK

-3341 QPVPQEQTVNQG
+3341 TPEVQEQTVNQG
-3353 EEPKAEDS
+3353 DTPKAEDS

-3373 YEFVDDQG
+3373 YEFVDDNG
-3381 QPTKPDTNEP
+3381 KPTKPDTSEP

-3411 TKIKVEKNKPEKPDV
+3411 TKIKVEKNKPEKPQV

-3454 TKVEAEKDPDGNW
+3454 TKVEVTKDP
-3467 TATETDPD
+3467 TDPD
-3475 GTPKTD
+3475 KWTTQD
-3481 PDTGDPIVK
+3481 ENGDDKVV
-3490 PVEVNED
+3490 PVNDE
-3497 GRLEIPVDPTKV
+3497 GKLEIPVNPEKV
-3509 VPGDKPVEVTVKDS
+3509 KPGTKPVEVTVEDTES
-3523 ETGKESDPTEV
+3523 GKTSDPTEV
-3534 KVVAIPK
+3534 PIIAIPK
-3541 ELERIKLSVANLYEG
+3541 DLEQIKLSVVNLYDGRTG
-3556 IKGITA
+3556 IAVLTNPIEATIVVYKDGEEVGIS
-3562 TTNPEEAKILIY
+3562 TTN
-3574 KDDEVVAKGYTDA
+3574 A
-3587 LGNATII
+3587 LGKVTIV
-3594 LTKDMVLGEKY
+3594 LTKNMIKGEKY
-3605 RIVASKDGYLP
+3605 IIKASKDGYLP
-3616 NEITMIVK
+3616 NEITMTVK

>member
-1 MQKENYLRRTF
+1 
-12 ALIMAFLMIVSM
+12 M

-32 DTGSGSLPGI
+32 DTGSGSLPGT
-42 GTYEANPDGTKN
+42 GTYQAGQNESKSSD
-54 TGWPLG
+54 WPLG
-60 NIPLITV
+60 NIPLINM
-67 YSGSMDQATGP
+67 YSGIASAGTGSNN
-78 TGIRYLKTAQDEQG
+78 IKYVKTAKDNQG
-92 RTYMEFQITQV
+92 REYIEFQISQT
-103 GQIGER
+103 GQFAEEGTR
-109 NTVNYDNFNTHAG
+109 NYNSLSTGSGYWSNF
-122 KWADLI
+122 I
-128 LHFDDVLFSSIDLDK
+128 IHFDQVLFDNLDLDK
-143 SYINGTQDSVNGR
+143 SYIIGENNSNG
-156 PYGPQKVFY
+156 YQKRFDFSQRARGY
-165 LKDRDKG
+165 NDRY
-172 SADPYNTD
+172 STD
-180 GKSVTVPFSSIFGPG
+180 GQSVTVPFLSIFNVGNAFV
-195 IRWER
+195 RHE
-200 QDATLRLYTKAGAEN
+200 ATLRLYTKETNN
-215 LLTQGENYLIEFRI
+215 LIKGSNYLLEYRV
-229 GTSPKD
+229 GAQPKD
-235 RYGYYFRNYIYG
+235 RSGVYFRNYIYG
-247 RKGTTQDEDR
+247 IENPEVNQFE
-257 KPFNYPDYI
+257 YPDYI
-266 KYTGSVSFP
+266 KHTGSLNFP
-275 YGATISK
+275 YGVEIKDPSYSSSQQDAMK
-282 PKYVDDKLVKISNV
+282 NV
-296 HTEVYVDWDK
+296 HTEIYVDWEK
-306 NEVYVDYLY
+306 GELHVNYLY
-315 ENIQNFIPIGAQ
+315 ENLQNLRDSKVQ
-327 FVQII
+327 FVQIL
-332 PKALY
+332 PKGLL
-337 DSLAPRYVGGKQV
+337 DSLEPRWVGYKQV

-356 VYKYGTTGDGGDEGV
+356 VYKRGDLNWGNDQGI
-371 SLYASNFTIG
+371 SLYRSDFTVG
-381 NRADDFKYTADSSGD
+381 NKRSDQDGFDVDQNGSLAGL
-396 RAAFRLQRPN
+396 RLQRP
-406 DNRYIYTHPWET
+406 DRDWEYTHPWT
-418 ITALQKA
+418 GIKATTTADDKEK
-425 DQGGVPQAVDLRG
+425 GGIRSVNISDE
-438 DRGRYLAHST
+438 RGRYYALSSSHGAL
-448 SYGPL
+448 G
-453 ENHTTYYI
+453 NHIIYYI
-461 DPVKFRQNFKDIDDL
+461 NKDNFRKNFNNIDDL
-476 SIESFFVV
+476 SFESFFVAKGDNEYQGAV
-484 NARDEGPGILANSDS
+484 LKNSES
-499 SSTPSYS
+499 FGTPAYA
-506 KAITNSPLVDE
+506 KAITNPPQVDE
-517 IYDDAKEITGKTGYS
+517 IYDDAKEITGKTGYN

-545 KEENDPNKVKF
+545 KDENDPNKVKF

-571 LIPGTFDGAFE
+571 LIPGTFGDVFK
-582 DMEKDDKLTFE
+582 DMEKDDKLSFE

-664 KGYIFKGWATKE
+664 KGYIFKGWATKA

-698 SQWKDTKAYKFTKDS
+698 NQWKDTKAYKFTKDS

-905 TKDKKYDNAN
+905 TKDEKYDNAN

-933 DQGVEKEID
+933 DQGVEKDID

-1077 TVRILKENGIAIEEK
+1077 TVRILKENGIEIKEQ

-1108 LYNVETNLAYPNF
+1108 LYNVETNLAYPSF

-1135 SIDPDVKVVEFD
+1135 SADPDVKVVEFD

-1156 FQKQDDGTWKR
+1156 FQKQDEGTWKR
-1167 VQLNEQGNAWQDYT
+1167 VQLNTQGNAWEDYT
-1181 GNSRYKNEYT
+1181 GDSRYKNKYT
-1191 FEVNEQGT
+1191 FEVNEKGT

-1206 KFNLEQFPKLSYKAL
+1206 KFNLKQFPKLSYKAL

-1231 FGSNPTIVS
+1231 FGSNPTLVS

-1248 NELVTPTLNGLEQ
+1248 NEPVTPTLNGLEQ
-1261 VRKETIGGKDYVVI
+1261 VRKETIDGKDYVVI

-1283 LGEFRDGAT
+1283 LGQFKDGAT
-1292 LTLIHDGKAKE
+1292 LTLIHDGMAKE
-1303 GDLVPDEA
+1303 GDLVANEA

-1322 TESNGYYYFKVPVD
+1322 TESNGYYYFKVPAE
-1336 NIKHDDIVGVHG
+1336 NIQDGDPVGVHG
-1348 HQDTYK
+1348 HQDTFK

-1400 IETLPNGL
+1400 LETLPNGL

-1414 NAELGKEWKI
+1414 NAELGKEWKLD
-1424 EGKADANGKT
+1424 GKADTNGET

-1499 IKVYLYDPA
+1499 IKVYLYNPA
-1508 SSALAAQVV
+1508 TSALAAQVV

-1679 EARNVESDNT
+1679 EARNVESDRT

-1731 DDGNYSIDLKGP
+1731 DDGNYRIDLKGP

-1780 FDPDDQNKP
+1780 FDPDDPNKP

-1807 TFLPGTKSSFY
+1807 TFLPGTKSAFH
-1818 VKKTHVLIT
+1818 VKKDRVLKA
-1827 SEFEDAKLHL
+1827 EDFEEARLRL

-1843 TFDKWTEDQ
+1843 TFDKWLIEENGNKVEYTERKFDA
-1852 DGKTAY
+1852 D
-1858 VEKAFTENATIY
+1858 ATIY

-1888 KPDKPDDEKYVTV
+1888 KPDKPDKDKYVTV
-1901 TLDANGGKFVEGTKS
+1901 TLNANGGTFDKGTKS
-1916 AFHVKKEYTVTT
+1916 AFHVKKDYTLTT
-1928 NDFAIAERGLKAP
+1928 NDFAVAERGLKAP

-1949 YLDKAGTQ
+1949 YLDKDGKTP
-1957 AFPSAGMKFTSNAFV
+1957 FPAEGKQFTEDSSVF
-1972 YAAYKEDRDIIPVD
+1972 AAYKEDRDIIPVD
-1986 DETKEPEEGYVRVTI
+1986 DETKDPQEGYVRVTI
-2001 EKDDKTVRFLNSDAK
+2001 EKDDKTVGFLNTEAK
-2016 HSYDVKKASKVRYA
+2016 HYYDVKVASKVRYA
-2030 DVINV
+2030 DVIAV
-2035 VRAEAQN
+2035 VRAEALQ
-2042 GYKDLKW
+2042 GYKELKW

-2055 NSLTLADNAKV
+2055 ETLTLANEATIIDKA
-2066 ITENVTLYAKAV
+2066 VTLYAKAVNDKDIIDVPNPDDTKTPEGYVRVTLAHDDTVTFTNTVTTFDVNANGNIRYADVYAKAGAQAKDGYKDLKWYKDKAAVKGTEIIDKASDGLVLTAKAV
-2078 NEKDIIPVEPGKEDE
+2078 NEKDIIPVPNPGDN
-2093 TETPEGYVRVKLSHD
+2093 PNPPAAYVRVTL
-2108 DTVAFT
+2108 
-2114 DGVATSYD
+2114 
-2122 VNANGTVRYAD
+2122 
-2133 VYNKVGAHAI
+2133 
-2143 DGYQDMKWYQGEKA
+2143 
-2157 VTGAEVVKT
+2157 
-2166 AVELTAKASNSKS
+2166 
-2179 IIPVEPGDEDDPT
+2179 
-2192 TIPEGYVR
+2192 
-2200 VKFVKDTGVSEIK
+2200 VKDTGVSEIN
-2213 GTKAYDIKADG
+2213 GVTTYDIKADG
-2224 SVRYKD
+2224 SVRYSD
-2230 LIDEVTKDQSKTS
+2230 IIEEVTKTQGSKTS

-2264 LSSYPGVNTEIK
+2264 LSSYPGVNTEIN

-2300 TPKAEN
+2300 VPKAEN
-2306 SIGNKETL
+2306 SIGNKDKL

-2321 FVDDQGNPTI
+2321 FVDKSGNPTT
-2331 PDTSTIGEKD
+2331 PDTSTIGEQP
-2341 VTVKVKYP
+2341 VTVKVTYP
-2349 DGSSETVDTKIN
+2349 DNSSETVNTKIN
-2361 IVPKEDIIDVT
+2361 VVPREDIIDVK
-2372 DPDTTP
+2372 DPDHTD
-2378 IPKGYIRV
+2378 IPAGYIRV
-2386 KFMDDDSVTYGAN
+2386 KFADDASVVYKDGT
-2399 VTRACDI
+2399 VRACDI

-2449 RLVKDDVDQNTKVLE
+2449 RLVKDDVDANTKVLE

-2472 DASKYNPQGDNLK
+2472 DASIYDPKGQELK
-2485 VTQGSEIEAK
+2485 VTQGSTIEAK
-2495 DFIKNK
+2495 DFISNK

-2510 EFVDDS
+2510 EFVDDN
-2516 GNKVTP
+2516 GDPVTP
-2522 DTNKLGKQDLKIKVT
+2522 DTNILGKQDLKIKVT

-2554 ADNIVEVD
+2554 KDNIVKVD
-2562 DPDNTPVPTGYV
+2562 DPDHTPVPTDYV
-2574 RVTLVND
+2574 RVTLIND
-2581 KTSVQTYKETY
+2581 KTSVETYKEVY
-2592 DVKVEAKIKY
+2592 DVKVSANIKF
-2602 GDVLLRARDV
+2602 GEVLRQAISP
-2612 QPNDKYTEPITWKM
+2612 QPNDKYTTPITWKN
-2626 NGTEVNKLAT
+2626 NGIEVDKL
-2636 IYEESTLTAFAKLKD
+2636 STVLETSKLVAFAKLKD
-2651 SEVYEPEVQDQTV
+2651 SEKYNPEVQDQTV
-2664 KQGETPKAEDSIS
+2664 KQGDTPKAEDSIK
-2677 NKDKLPDG
+2677 NKDKLPEG

-2691 DPTTG
+2691 DKKDEPANTV
-2696 DPTTPDTSK
+2696 TPNTDK
-2705 PGTQKPN
+2705 PGEEKPY
-2712 VKVTYPDG
+2712 VRVIYPDG

-2730 TVVPDKDIIPVD
+2730 KVVPDKDIIPVN
-2742 PGKEGETTT
+2742 PGEEETTET
-2751 PEGYVR
+2751 PEAYVR
-2757 VTLTRDEN
+2757 VTLTKDDT
-2765 SVDFKE
+2765 SVDFKAGAI
-2771 NVSTSY
+2771 TSY

-2784 VLYSQVAAEVGAS
+2784 VLYSQVVAEVGAT
-2797 AKDGYKDLKWYDA
+2797 AKEGYKDLKWYKDT
-2810 EAKEVS
+2810 KEVF
-2816 LFTTVTKAVTLNAKA
+2816 LLDKVTGTEAMTLNAKA
-2831 ENANSI
+2831 ENKDSI
-2837 IPVKPEDESKP
+2837 IPVQPGDESKP
-2848 ARDGYVRVKLTHDDT
+2848 AREGYVRVKLTHDDT
-2863 VTFQADAETAYD
+2863 VTFQAGAETAYD
-2875 VKNDGS
+2875 VKNDG
-2881 VRYADVTAK
+2881 
-2890 VNASAKEGYKNL
+2890 G
-2902 TWYQD
+2902 
-2907 DTPVRGTEIVK
+2907 
-2918 TALTLNAKAVNG
+2918 
-2930 KDIIEVPDPTDPTHK
+2930 
-2945 TPDGYVMVTLTRDE
+2945 
-2959 NSVDFK
+2959 
-2965 ANAVTTYDVNANGTV
+2965 V
-2980 RYADVYAKVE
+2980 RYADVYAKVNAT
-2990 AKPADGYKDLKWYEN
+2990 AKDGYTNLKWYEGQ
-3005 NSVVTGNE
+3005 SVVTGNE
-3013 KVTQAVTLNAKA
+3013 RVEQALTLNAKA

-3039 GTTTT
+3039 ETTTT
-3044 PEGYVRVELTK
+3044 PE
-3055 DDTVT
+3055 
-3060 FKTGVPTSYD
+3060 
-3070 VKADGTVRYS
+3070 
-3080 DVYSKVDAQAAEG
+3080 
-3093 YKDLTWS
+3093 
-3100 KDSRAITG
+3100 
-3108 LEKVEGTEAITLTAS
+3108 
-3123 AVHSDNIIPV
+3123 
-3133 KPGDENKPSPNGYVR
+3133 GYVR
-3148 VNLTKDDKSVQFTAT
+3148 VNLTKDDKSVKFTAV
-3163 DAPTSYD
+3163 DAPTFYD
-3170 VKADNTVSL
+3170 VKADGTVYL
-3179 VDVAAKVQAQA
+3179 ADVYAKVQAVPVE
-3190 NDGYKNLKWY
+3190 GYKDLTWY
-3200 KGDEEVR
+3200 KGEEAVKITER
-3207 LTDKVSGNT
+3207 VSGNT
-3216 AITLKAMAEKDI
+3216 PITLNAKAVKDL
-3228 TDSIIPVKPG
+3228 TDDIIPVPNPG
-3238 DENEPSPNGYVRVTI
+3238 DNPNPPVGYVRI
-3253 QAGEGVE
+3253 
-3260 TLTGITSYDVKSDM
+3260 TLQKGTGLGKLSGITTYDVKSGKPT
-3274 SVRYADLIAKISVK
+3274 RYSDIIAMVK
-3288 DIDQDK
+3288 
-3294 DIVATLR
+3294 VATGDTAKETVVTLTDGYR
-3301 AEYQKPLTFKVDGN
+3301 EPLVFTVAGNKVDI
-3315 DVNTNDYPS
+3315 TDYPT
-3324 RPTTMVVGATEK
+3324 RATTMVVGATEK

-3341 QPVPQEQTVNQG
+3341 QPEVQEQTVNQG
-3353 EEPKAEDS
+3353 DIPKAEDS
-3361 IKNKDQLPDGTK
+3361 ISNKDKLPEGTK
-3373 YEFVDDQG
+3373 YEFVD
-3381 QPTKPDTNEP
+3381 PTTGDSTRPDTSQP
-3391 GEKDVKIKVTYP
+3391 GTLTPNVKVTYP
-3403 DGSEDTVD
+3403 DGSSEIVGPAT
-3411 TKIKVEKNKPEKPDV
+3411 IIVEKNKPEKPDV

>member
-506 KAITNSPLVDE
+506 KAITNSPLVDD
-517 IYDDAKEITGKTGYS
+517 IYDDAKAITGKTGYP
-532 NSNQNVFIEAKNY
+532 NNNQNVFIEAKNY
-545 KEENDPNKVKF
+545 KEENDPNKLRF

-571 LIPGTFDGAFE
+571 LIPGTFGGVFE
-582 DMEKDDKLTFE
+582 NMEKDDKLSFE

-603 SAPTVKKVKSR
+603 SAPTIKKVKSR

-628 KRIDKVVEVPASTL
+628 KRIDRVVEVPASTL
-642 FRGQAGYTET
+642 FRGQEGYKEN

-659 EAPVK
+659 ANPTKE
-664 KGYIFKGWATKE
+664 GYIFKGWATKA
-676 ISAQDYTAQEDGKDK
+676 ISAQDYTAPEDGNDK

-698 SQWKDTKAYKFTKDS
+698 NQWKDTNAYKFTKDS

-724 WEEESKTI
+724 WEEEVKTF
-732 KIVLHANDGTDRKET
+732 KIILHKNDGSGETKE
-747 IEINHGEPLP
+747 IDVNYGE
-757 KLTDIKNLP
+757 NLP
-766 KMQDQY
+766 SLTELESKALTQEQY
-772 GFIANGSFS
+772 AAIANGAYSEKS
-781 TKAIL
+781 IL
-786 PNAYETDDKSQNVTE
+786 PNAYQVDNKDV
-801 KGIFGL
+801 GIFGK
-807 REDAAGQKYTLVGWS
+807 REKLNFVGWS
-822 TQADNANTKIE
+822 TMTNNGGEMIE
-833 SLFSNMGMLAVE
+833 SLYSNKAMLAAE
-845 GQGKARD
+845 GEGKDRKF
-852 YYLSKVA
+852 YLSTVK
-859 TSGSLIG
+859 TSGKDIG
-866 QASAGKLF
+866 QASASKEF
-874 EKITA
+874 KEVEIK
-879 NANDEIHLYAAWKPY
+879 NDEIHLYAAWKPY
-894 FDMTVTKKWYN
+894 FHMTVNKTWYDASGDEYKEAYVN
-905 TKDKKYDNAN
+905 
-915 VKDILQALAHGGK
+915 DILSAIAHGQK
-928 IKVKD
+928 VPIKD
-933 DQGVEKEID
+933 ENGNTTGSID
-942 PPAEDDSLKRN
+942 APVAMPGLARN

-966 ANNPTVTGAANYY
+966 ANKPTVTGDANYY
-979 IVEDSL
+979 IVDGSI
-985 KELKTDTSQ
+985 KELPTTTNKAEWD
-994 VSWKLPAYN
+994 LPSYDG
-1003 AYGKRLS
+1003 YGKRLS
-1010 YIVVEFKDKAT
+1010 YIAVEFKDKAT
-1021 GEQAFAN
+1021 ADAAFDR
-1028 FNQKWNNIWTDVGEN
+1028 FNQKWNNIWTDVGNN
-1043 LDEFGTWDNKNIS
+1043 LADIS
-1056 KVQNVELNSKDGS
+1056 EWTNTTIAKVQNVELNNSDGT
-1069 GVDAFSGA
+1069 GIDAFTSA
-1077 TVRILKENGIAIEEK
+1077 TVRKLEEDDKAITERD
-1092 QTNTSTVGTKP
+1092 TNKSTVGSKP
-1103 EYSTT
+1103 TYTT
-1108 LYNVETNLAYPNF
+1108 SLYNVKSSMGYPNF
-1121 RKIFDKDEEVRLLP
+1121 KKIFDGETEVHLIPSDDER
-1135 SIDPDVKVVEFD
+1135 VKVVSFD
-1147 LPSEPEPVI
+1147 LPSEFEPI
-1156 FQKQDDGTWKR
+1156 YFKRQDDGTWTR
-1167 VQLNEQGNAWQDYT
+1167 VVPKSDNTGWDNYT
-1181 GNSRYKNEYT
+1181 RGDKDKYT
-1191 FEVNEQGT
+1191 FGPDNS
-1199 NNESWVL
+1199 NPNDPSWAL
-1206 KFNLEQFPKLSYKAL
+1206 KYNLEKYPKLKNFAL
-1221 KTGQVVRARY
+1221 KEGDVVKAKY
-1231 FGSNPTIVS
+1231 FSDTPVIGSV
-1240 KWSQQTVE
+1240 WAQQLVE
-1248 NELVTPTLNGLEQ
+1248 KQPVTPTLNGLEQ
-1261 VRKETIGGKDYVVI
+1261 VAKETIDGKEYVVI
-1275 RALKPTDD
+1275 RAVKPTAD
-1283 LGEFRDGAT
+1283 LGQFKEDAT
-1292 LTLIHDGKAKE
+1292 LTLIHHDKAKDGGLVDGEAYTDTDGK
-1303 GDLVPDEA
+1303 
-1311 YKDANGDNVTA
+1311 NVTA
-1322 TESNGYYYFKVPVD
+1322 IEKDGFYYFKVPVE
-1336 NIKHDDIVGVHG
+1336 NIKHEDKVGVHG
-1348 HQDTYK
+1348 HQDTFV
-1354 DSRSTEPLKV
+1354 DSRSTLPLTV
-1364 DLAGPVITAD
+1364 DLQGPVITAKD
-1374 NITVYR
+1374 QTVFN
-1380 GEEINILPAVT
+1380 GEDLDVAKAVS
-1391 TDEDAKMEK
+1391 TDEAAKLENGA
-1400 IETLPNGL
+1400 LPDGL
-1408 NLKQKK
+1408 SLKQKE
-1414 NAELGKEWKI
+1414 NAELGTEWKL
-1424 EGKADANGKT
+1424 EGKADNNGET

-1439 ATDRFGNEGTK
+1439 ATDKFGNVSEK
-1450 TDWIITVTD
+1450 TDWKITVVD
-1459 RPKSDAID
+1459 RPETDSID
-1467 ANKAKQ
+1467 KDNEDNAKQ
-1473 IKNKVNADYTN
+1473 IPNDHDGEFRN
-1484 IIHQIEVEDVKPGAS
+1484 ITHRIEIKTVIPGS
-1499 IKVYLYDPA
+1499 TIKVYLRDPA
-1508 SSALAAQVV
+1508 NSLLPVQREFKVPADHNGSFILDI
-1517 AEVPENHTGKFI
+1517 PENL
-1529 IDVPENVGKNI
+1529 GKNI
-1540 SDHKLYLTQTEV
+1540 LDAKLYLTQTEEGKKESKATAV
-1552 DKTESD
+1552 D
-1558 AIEVAMDVEAPDVP
+1558 MDVIPPTAPTIEAN
-1572 VITVKPG
+1572 PG
-1579 EKTITLSNVDTAD
+1579 ENTVTLSNISSDT
-1592 TDKMYLN
+1592 TNIYLN
-1599 VAGEDYSLINSTAAG
+1599 VDGKKYTLDKMPG
-1614 VWILEKPDGD
+1614 VTTWILQKPDGD
-1624 KVNVNIENGNELVFN
+1624 RISVEANGGIIVVDLNVALSPKQIVKLV
-1639 LGSDLK
+1639 
-1645 PNDKIKLT
+1645 
-1653 AVDKFINPASTI
+1653 AVDEMINPSGAQ
-1665 KTVDR
+1665 KTVPQ
-1670 FEKPSAPTV
+1670 FEQPAAPTITA
-1679 EARNVESDNT
+1679 ENKNNVTEVSGKT
-1689 TVKGTSAY
+1689 KYPGELIKIYTVK
-1697 PGKTVNLYEVTS
+1697 TV
-1709 KTDPETQEVTKDYKL
+1709 TDPDT
-1724 IGTVLVG
+1724 G
-1731 DDGNYSIDLKGP
+1731 DVSKEYTIVERVFADPQGNYKVTFPKDN
-1743 DGKAYKPGT
+1743 YKPGT
-1752 VIGAS
+1752 VFAS
-1757 VVVNGVESDIAEDTV
+1757 SVTVNGIESNRAEATLYENTDV
-1772 IVDSDIIP
+1772 IP
-1780 FDPDDQNKP
+1780 FDPDDPNKP
-1789 DNPDKDKYVTVTL
+1789 KNPDDDPNNPNPPEKPEDRKYVTVTL

-1807 TFLPGTKSSFY
+1807 KFAPGTKSSFY
-1818 VKKTHVLIT
+1818 VKKTHVLT
-1827 SEFEDAKLHL
+1827 TNEFEDAKLHL

-1843 TFDKWTEDQ
+1843 TFDKWTEDK

-1858 VEKAFTENATIY
+1858 AEKAFTEDATIY

-1888 KPDKPDDEKYVTV
+1888 GPTPNPDPNKYVTV
-1901 TLDANGGKFVEGTKS
+1901 TLEANGGSFDKGTKS
-1916 AFHVKKEYTVTT
+1916 SFHVKKDYTLTT

-1941 EGKAFTAW
+1941 KDKAFKAW
-1949 YLDKAGTQ
+1949 YLDKDAKKP
-1957 AFPSAGMKFTSNAFV
+1957 FPAEGKKFTEDSSVF
-1972 YAAYKEDRDIIPVD
+1972 AAYKEDRDIIPVD

-2016 HSYDVKKASKVRYA
+2016 HSYDVKVASKVRYA

-2035 VRAEAQN
+2035 VRAEAQQ

-2049 YEKAAD
+2049 YEKAED
-2055 NSLTLADNAKV
+2055 NSLTLANEATIIDKA
-2066 ITENVTLYAKAV
+2066 VTLYAKAVNDKDIIDVPNPDDTKTPEGYVRVTLAHDDTVTFTNTVTTFDVNANGNIRYADVYAKAGAQAKDGYKDLKWYKDKAAVKGTEIIDKASDGLVLTAKAV
-2078 NEKDIIPVEPGKEDE
+2078 NEKDIIPVP
-2093 TETPEGYVRVKLSHD
+2093 
-2108 DTVAFT
+2108 
-2114 DGVATSYD
+2114 
-2122 VNANGTVRYAD
+2122 
-2133 VYNKVGAHAI
+2133 
-2143 DGYQDMKWYQGEKA
+2143 
-2157 VTGAEVVKT
+2157 
-2166 AVELTAKASNSKS
+2166 
-2179 IIPVEPGDEDDPT
+2179 
-2192 TIPEGYVR
+2192 
-2200 VKFVKDTGVSEIK
+2200 
-2213 GTKAYDIKADG
+2213 
-2224 SVRYKD
+2224 
-2230 LIDEVTKDQSKTS
+2230 
-2243 FTLEDGYRKPLI
+2243 
-2255 FKIGDADIV
+2255 
-2264 LSSYPGVNTEIK
+2264 
-2276 VSATQKDAGKYNPE
+2276 
-2290 GVIQDVKKDE
+2290 
-2300 TPKAEN
+2300 
-2306 SIGNKETL
+2306 
-2314 PEGTKYE
+2314 
-2321 FVDDQGNPTI
+2321 
-2331 PDTSTIGEKD
+2331 
-2341 VTVKVKYP
+2341 
-2349 DGSSETVDTKIN
+2349 
-2361 IVPKEDIIDVT
+2361 
-2372 DPDTTP
+2372 DPD
-2378 IPKGYIRV
+2378 
-2386 KFMDDDSVTYGAN
+2386 DEN
-2399 VTRACDI
+2399 
-2406 RESALATVKYSSLWA
+2406 
-2421 RTTVNPAK
+2421 
-2429 DYRKPISWYLGQST
+2429 
-2443 DAITVD
+2443 
-2449 RLVKDDVDQNTKVLE
+2449 
-2464 ITPKATQT
+2464 
-2472 DASKYNPQGDNLK
+2472 
-2485 VTQGSEIEAK
+2485 
-2495 DFIKNK
+2495 
-2501 EDMPIGTGY
+2501 
-2510 EFVDDS
+2510 
-2516 GNKVTP
+2516 
-2522 DTNKLGKQDLKIKVT
+2522 
-2537 FPDKST
+2537 
-2543 KIVPAKMDVVP
+2543 
-2554 ADNIVEVD
+2554 
-2562 DPDNTPVPTGYV
+2562 
-2574 RVTLVND
+2574 
-2581 KTSVQTYKETY
+2581 
-2592 DVKVEAKIKY
+2592 
-2602 GDVLLRARDV
+2602 
-2612 QPNDKYTEPITWKM
+2612 
-2626 NGTEVNKLAT
+2626 
-2636 IYEESTLTAFAKLKD
+2636 
-2651 SEVYEPEVQDQTV
+2651 
-2664 KQGETPKAEDSIS
+2664 
-2677 NKDKLPDG
+2677 
-2685 TKYEFV
+2685 
-2691 DPTTG
+2691 
-2696 DPTTPDTSK
+2696 
-2705 PGTQKPN
+2705 QK
-2712 VKVTYPDG
+2712 
-2720 SSEIVGPTTI
+2720 
-2730 TVVPDKDIIPVD
+2730 
-2742 PGKEGETTT
+2742 T

-2757 VTLTRDEN
+2757 VTLN
-2765 SVDFKE
+2765 
-2771 NVSTSY
+2771 
-2777 DVKADGT
+2777 
-2784 VLYSQVAAEVGAS
+2784 
-2797 AKDGYKDLKWYDA
+2797 
-2810 EAKEVS
+2810 
-2816 LFTTVTKAVTLNAKA
+2816 
-2831 ENANSI
+2831 
-2837 IPVKPEDESKP
+2837 
-2848 ARDGYVRVKLTHDDT
+2848 HDDT
-2863 VTFQADAETAYD
+2863 VTFA
-2875 VKNDGS
+2875 
-2881 VRYADVTAK
+2881 
-2890 VNASAKEGYKNL
+2890 
-2902 TWYQD
+2902 
-2907 DTPVRGTEIVK
+2907 
-2918 TALTLNAKAVNG
+2918 
-2930 KDIIEVPDPTDPTHK
+2930 
-2945 TPDGYVMVTLTRDE
+2945 
-2959 NSVDFK
+2959 
-2965 ANAVTTYDVNANGTV
+2965 ANAVTTYDV
-2980 RYADVYAKVE
+2980 
-2990 AKPADGYKDLKWYEN
+2990 
-3005 NSVVTGNE
+3005 
-3013 KVTQAVTLNAKA
+3013 
-3025 ENANSIIPVKPGEE
+3025 
-3039 GTTTT
+3039 
-3044 PEGYVRVELTK
+3044 
-3055 DDTVT
+3055 
-3060 FKTGVPTSYD
+3060 
-3070 VKADGTVRYS
+3070 KADGSLRYS
-3080 DVYSKVDAQAAEG
+3080 DVCDQVKAQAKQGFADMKW
-3093 YKDLTWS
+3093 YKD
-3100 KDSRAITG
+3100 DRAIT
-3108 LEKVEGTEAITLTAS
+3108 LTDKLTEKTAFELTAS
-3123 AVHSDNIIPV
+3123 AVHSDPIIPV

>member
-1 MQKENYLRRTF
+1 
-12 ALIMAFLMIVSM
+12 M

-32 DTGSGSLPGI
+32 DTGSGSLPGT
-42 GTYEANPDGTKN
+42 GTYQAGQNESKSSD
-54 TGWPLG
+54 WPLG
-60 NIPLITV
+60 NIPLINM
-67 YSGSMDQATGP
+67 YSGISDEGTGS
-78 TGIRYLKTAQDEQG
+78 TNFKYLKTARDNQNKE
-92 RTYMEFQITQV
+92 YIEILISQV
-103 GQIGER
+103 GRFEEDGKVTYE
-109 NTVNYDNFNTHAG
+109 NLSTDNGYWSNM
-122 KWADLI
+122 I
-128 LHFDDVLFSSIDLDK
+128 IHFDDILFNNIDLDR
-143 SYINGTQDSVNGR
+143 SYIVGETDSNGA
-156 PYGPQKVFY
+156 QKRFNFSQR
-165 LKDRDKG
+165 KQG
-172 SADPYNTD
+172 WQDPYNTD
-180 GKSVTVPFSSIFGPG
+180 GKSVTVPLLSIFTKSTQNWQ
-195 IRWER
+195 RHE
-200 QDATLRLYTKAGAEN
+200 AKLRLYTKDDSVKTLIPGS
-215 LLTQGENYLIEFRI
+215 NYLIEYRI
-229 GTSPKD
+229 GANPSN
-235 RYGYYFRNYIYG
+235 RSGVYFRNYIYG
-247 RKGTTQDEDR
+247 IDNPNVNEFT
-257 KPFNYPDYI
+257 YPDYV
-266 KYTGSVSFP
+266 KHTGSLNFP
-275 YGATISK
+275 YGVEIKDPNYSSSQQDAMK
-282 PKYVDDKLVKISNV
+282 NV
-296 HTEVYVDWDK
+296 HTEIYVDWGK
-306 NEVYVDYLY
+306 GELHVNYLY
-315 ENIQNFIPIGAQ
+315 ENMYNLRDSKVH
-327 FVQII
+327 FVQLI
-332 PKALY
+332 PKALL
-337 DSLAPRYVGGKQV
+337 DSLEPRLVGYQQV

-356 VYKYGTTGDGGDEGV
+356 VYKRGDLHWGDDQGI
-371 SLYASNFTIG
+371 SLYESDFTVG
-381 NRADDFKYTADSSGD
+381 NKKGNQDGFD
-396 RAAFRLQRPN
+396 RDQNGNLAGLRLQRP
-406 DNRYIYTHPWET
+406 DRDWEYTHPWSSISAVT
-418 ITALQKA
+418 TA
-425 DQGGVPQAVDLRG
+425 DDLNGQVRTTSIR
-438 DRGRYLAHST
+438 DNRGRYYALST
-448 SYGPL
+448 SHGAL
-453 ENHTTYYI
+453 GNHITYYI
-461 DPVKFRQNFKDIDDL
+461 NPQKFRENFKSPDDVL
-476 SIESFFVV
+476 VESFFVAKSQKDNSV
-484 NARDEGPGILANSDS
+484 GVLKNSDS
-499 SSTPSYS
+499 VGTPAYA
-506 KAITNSPLVDE
+506 KAITNPPQVDE
-517 IYDDAKEITGKTGYS
+517 IYDDAKEITGNTGYN

-556 TKDHIQGVNGDGSFN
+556 TKDHIQGVNGDGSYN
-571 LIPGTFDGAFE
+571 LIPGTFGDVFK
-582 DMEKDDKLTFE
+582 DMEKDDKLSFE

-623 PQNPD
+623 SQNPD
-628 KRIDKVVEVPASTL
+628 KRIDRVVEVPASTL
-642 FRGQAGYTET
+642 FRGQAGYKET

-732 KIVLHANDGTDRKET
+732 KIVLHANDGTDRKE
-747 IEINHGEPLP
+747 IVEINHGEPLP

-807 REDAAGQKYTLVGWS
+807 RTDGAGQKYTLVGWS

-905 TKDKKYDNAN
+905 TKDEKYDNAN

-942 PPAEDDSLKRN
+942 PPAEDDSLKRD

-1043 LDEFGTWDNKNIS
+1043 LDEFGTWNNKNIS

-1108 LYNVETNLAYPNF
+1108 LYNVETNLAYPSF

-1135 SIDPDVKVVEFD
+1135 TTDPDVKVVEFD

-1167 VQLNEQGNAWQDYT
+1167 VQLNEQGNAWEDYT

-1231 FGSNPTIVS
+1231 FGSNPTLVS

-1248 NELVTPTLNGLEQ
+1248 NEPVTPTLNGLEQ
-1261 VRKETIGGKDYVVI
+1261 VRKETIDGKDYVVI

-1283 LGEFRDGAT
+1283 LGQFKDGAT
-1292 LTLIHDGKAKE
+1292 LTLIKDGMAKE

-1400 IETLPNGL
+1400 LETLPNGL
-1408 NLKQKK
+1408 ILKQKK
-1414 NAELGKEWKI
+1414 NAELGKEWKLD
-1424 EGKADANGKT
+1424 GKADTNGKT

-1558 AIEVAMDVEAPDVP
+1558 AIEVAMDVKAPEVP

-1579 EKTITLSNVDTAD
+1579 EKTITLSKVDTAD

-1599 VAGEDYSLINSTAAG
+1599 VAGEDYSLTKSTDADG

-1653 AVDKFINPASTI
+1653 AVDKFINPASTT

-1679 EARNVESDNT
+1679 EARNKDSGKT

-1709 KTDPETQEVTKDYKL
+1709 KTDPDTQEVTKDYKL
-1724 IGTVLVG
+1724 IGTVLAG
-1731 DDGNYSIDLKGP
+1731 DNGDYSTDLKGP

-1757 VVVNGVESDIAEDTV
+1757 VVVNGVESDKEEDTV

-1780 FDPDDQNKP
+1780 FDPDGPNKP
-1789 DNPDKDKYVTVTL
+1789 DNPDKGKYVTVTL
-1802 DANGG
+1802 NANGG
-1807 TFLPGTKSSFY
+1807 TFLPGTKYGFH
-1818 VKKTHVLIT
+1818 VKKERVLTIAD
-1827 SEFEDAKLHL
+1827 FEDAKLHL

-1843 TFDKWTEDQ
+1843 TFDKWLLEDKATAFPEE
-1852 DGKTAY
+1852 GKTFD
-1858 VEKAFTENATIY
+1858 KDATIF

-1876 GNIIPFDPDDPN
+1876 GNIIPFDPDDPK

-1928 NDFAIAERGLKAP
+1928 NDFAVAEKGLKAP
-1941 EGKAFTAW
+1941 KDKAFKAW
-1949 YLDKAGTQ
+1949 YLDKDGKTP
-1957 AFPSAGMKFTSNAFV
+1957 FPSEGKKFDADASVF
-1972 YAAYKEDRDIIPVD
+1972 AAYKEDRDIIPVD

-2001 EKDDKTVRFLNSDAK
+2001 EKDDKTVRFLNTEAK
-2016 HSYDVKKASKVRYA
+2016 HSYDVKLVSKVRYA
-2030 DVINV
+2030 DVTAV
-2035 VRAEAQN
+2035 VKAEAQK

-2049 YEKAAD
+2049 YEKD
-2055 NSLTLADNAKV
+2055 QDKLTLADNATI
-2066 ITENVTLYAKAV
+2066 ITKAVTLYAKAVNDKDIIDVPNPDDTETPEGYVRVTLAHDDTVTFTNTVTTFDVNANGSIRYADVYAKAGAQAKDGYKDLKWYKDKAAVKGTEIIDKASDGLVLTAKAV
-2078 NEKDIIPVEPGKEDE
+2078 NEKDIIPVPNPGDN
-2093 TETPEGYVRVKLSHD
+2093 PNPPAGYVRVTL
-2108 DTVAFT
+2108 
-2114 DGVATSYD
+2114 
-2122 VNANGTVRYAD
+2122 
-2133 VYNKVGAHAI
+2133 
-2143 DGYQDMKWYQGEKA
+2143 
-2157 VTGAEVVKT
+2157 
-2166 AVELTAKASNSKS
+2166 
-2179 IIPVEPGDEDDPT
+2179 
-2192 TIPEGYVR
+2192 
-2200 VKFVKDTGVSEIK
+2200 VKDTGVSEIK
-2213 GTKAYDIKADG
+2213 GVTTYDIKADG
-2224 SVRYKD
+2224 SVRYAD
-2230 LIDEVTKDQSKTS
+2230 IIEEVTKEQGSKTS
-2243 FTLEDGYRKPLI
+2243 FTLENDYRKPLI

-2314 PEGTKYE
+2314 PEGTTYE
-2321 FVDDQGNPTI
+2321 FVDNQGNQTT

-2361 IVPKEDIIDVT
+2361 IVPKDDIIEVI

-2378 IPKGYIRV
+2378 IPNGYIRV

-2406 RESALATVKYSSLWA
+2406 RESALATVKYSSLWT

-2429 DYRKPISWYLGQST
+2429 DYRTPIAWYLGESK

-2449 RLVKDDVDQNTKVLE
+2449 RLVKDDVDANTKVLE

-2472 DASKYNPQGDNLK
+2472 DASKYNPKGQELK
-2485 VTQGSEIEAK
+2485 VTQGSTIEAK
-2495 DFIKNK
+2495 DFISNK
-2501 EDMPIGTGY
+2501 EDMPIGTKY
-2510 EFVDDS
+2510 DFVKENPNKPGEYIDD
-2516 GNKVTP
+2516 TP
-2522 DTNKLGKQDLKIKVT
+2522 DTSKIGKQDLKIKVT
-2537 FPDKST
+2537 FPDGST

-2554 ADNIVEVD
+2554 KDNIVKVD
-2562 DPDNTPVPTGYV
+2562 DPDNTPVPTGFV

-2581 KTSVQTYKETY
+2581 KTSVKDFKETY
-2592 DVKVEAKIKY
+2592 DVKVSANIKF
-2602 GDVLLRARDV
+2602 GEVLRQAISP
-2612 QPNDKYTEPITWKM
+2612 QPNDKYTTPITWKM
-2626 NGTEVNKLAT
+2626 NNGNEVDKLGTVLET
-2636 IYEESTLTAFAKLKD
+2636 TTLTAFAKLKD
-2651 SEVYEPEVQDQTV
+2651 SEKYNPQVQDQTV
-2664 KQGETPKAEDSIS
+2664 KQGETPKAEDSIK
-2677 NKDKLPDG
+2677 NKDKLPEG

-2691 DPTTG
+2691 DKKDEPANTV
-2696 DPTTPDTSK
+2696 TPNTDK
-2705 PGTQKPN
+2705 PGEEKPY
-2712 VKVTYPDG
+2712 VRVIYPDG
-2720 SSEIVGPTTI
+2720 SSEIVGPTII
-2730 TVVPDKDIIPVD
+2730 TVVPDKDIIP
-2742 PGKEGETTT
+2742 
-2751 PEGYVR
+2751 
-2757 VTLTRDEN
+2757 
-2765 SVDFKE
+2765 
-2771 NVSTSY
+2771 
-2777 DVKADGT
+2777 
-2784 VLYSQVAAEVGAS
+2784 
-2797 AKDGYKDLKWYDA
+2797 
-2810 EAKEVS
+2810 
-2816 LFTTVTKAVTLNAKA
+2816 
-2831 ENANSI
+2831 
-2837 IPVKPEDESKP
+2837 
-2848 ARDGYVRVKLTHDDT
+2848 
-2863 VTFQADAETAYD
+2863 
-2875 VKNDGS
+2875 
-2881 VRYADVTAK
+2881 
-2890 VNASAKEGYKNL
+2890 
-2902 TWYQD
+2902 
-2907 DTPVRGTEIVK
+2907 
-2918 TALTLNAKAVNG
+2918 
-2930 KDIIEVPDPTDPTHK
+2930 VPDPTDPTHK
-2945 TPDGYVMVTLTRDE
+2945 TPDGYVMVTLTKDDK
-2959 NSVDFK
+2959 SVDFK
-2965 ANAVTTYDVNANGTV
+2965 AGAITSYDVKADGTVLYSQVVAEVGASAKDGYKDLKWYKDKTEVSLFDKVTGTKAVTLNAKAENKDLIIPVKPEDESKPAREGYVRVKLTHDDTVTFQAGAETAYDVKNDGSV
-2980 RYADVYAKVE
+2980 RYADVYAKVNAT
-2990 AKPADGYKDLKWYEN
+2990 AKEGYKNLTWYKDDTAIKGTEI
-3005 NSVVTGNE
+3005 VKTE
-3013 KVTQAVTLNAKA
+3013 LTLNAKA
-3025 ENANSIIPVKPGEE
+3025 VNAKDIIPVPNPGEN
-3039 GTTTT
+3039 
-3044 PEGYVRVELTK
+3044 PNPSEGYVRVTLSH

-3060 FKTGVPTSYD
+3060 FAANAVTTYD

-3080 DVYSKVDAQAAEG
+3080 DVYSKVDAQAAQG

-3100 KDSRAITG
+3100 KDNRAITG
-3108 LEKVEGTEAITLTAS
+3108 LEKVEGTENITLTAS

-3133 KPGDENKPSPNGYVR
+3133 KPGEEGTTTTPEGYVR
-3148 VNLTKDDKSVQFTAT
+3148 VNLTKDDTSVKFTAA

-3170 VKADNTVSL
+3170 VKADGTVL
-3179 VDVAAKVQAQA
+3179 FADVYAKVQAKA
-3190 NDGYKNLKWY
+3190 NEGYKDLTWY
-3200 KGDEEVR
+3200 KGAEAVKITER
-3207 LTDKVSGNT
+3207 VSGNT
-3216 AITLKAMAEKDI
+3216 PITLNAKAVQDI
-3228 TDSIIPVKPG
+3228 TDDIIPV
-3238 DENEPSPNGYVRVTI
+3238 PNPDDNPNPPAGYVRITLAKGDGISELNGVT
-3253 QAGEGVE
+3253 
-3260 TLTGITSYDVKSDM
+3260 TYDVKSGKPT
-3274 SVRYADLIAKISVK
+3274 RYSDIIAMVK
-3288 DIDQDK
+3288 
-3294 DIVATLR
+3294 VATGDTAKETVVTLTDGYR
-3301 AEYQKPLTFKVDGN
+3301 EPLVFTVAGNKVDI
-3315 DVNTNDYPS
+3315 TDYPT
-3324 RPTTMVVGATEK
+3324 RATTMVVGATEK

-3341 QPVPQEQTVNQG
+3341 QPEVQEQTVNQG
-3353 EEPKAEDS
+3353 DIPKAEDS
-3361 IKNKDQLPDGTK
+3361 ISNKDKLPEGTK
-3373 YEFVDDQG
+3373 YEFVD
-3381 QPTKPDTNEP
+3381 PTTGDSTRPDTSQP
-3391 GEKDVKIKVTYP
+3391 GTLTPNVKVTYP
-3403 DGSEDTVD
+3403 DGSSEIVGPAT
-3411 TKIKVEKNKPEKPDV
+3411 IIVEKNKPEKPDV
-3426 EPIKEGDETVKVK
+3426 EPIKEGDETVKVE

-3454 TKVEAEKDPDGNW
+3454 TKVEVTKDP
-3467 TATETDPD
+3467 TDPD
-3475 GTPKTD
+3475 KWTTPD
-3481 PDTGDPIVK
+3481 ENGDDKVV
-3490 PVEVNED
+3490 PVDNE
-3497 GRLEIPVDPTKV
+3497 GKLEIPVDPTKV
-3509 VPGDKPVEVTVKDS
+3509 VPGEDPVKVTVEDTT
-3523 ETGKESDPTEV
+3523 TGKTSDPTEV
-3534 KVVAIPK
+3534 TIVEIPK
-3541 ELERIKLSVANLYEG
+3541 QLEQIKLSVANIYRRETG
-3556 IKGITA
+3556 ISIS
-3562 TTNPEEAKILIY
+3562 TNPEEAIIVVY
-3574 KDDEVVAKGYTDA
+3574 KDGVEVGRSTTDG
-3587 LGNATII
+3587 LGNTTVII
-3594 LTKDMVLGEKY
+3594 GKEMVTGENY
-3605 RIVASKDGYLP
+3605 SIVASKDGYLP
-3616 NEITMIVK
+3616 NEITMTVK

>member
-1 MQKENYLRRTF
+1 MQKANYLRRTF
-12 ALIMAFLMIVSM
+12 ALIMAFLMIVTM

-32 DTGSGSLPGI
+32 DTGTGSLPGT
-42 GTYEANPDGTKN
+42 GTYQAGQNESKSSD
-54 TGWPLG
+54 WPLG
-60 NIPLITV
+60 NIPLINM
-67 YSGSMDQATGP
+67 YSGDSDLGTGS
-78 TGIRYLKTAQDEQG
+78 TNFKYLKTARDDQG
-92 RTYMEFQITQV
+92 KEYIEILISQV
-103 GQIGER
+103 GRFEDDGKVTYE
-109 NTVNYDNFNTHAG
+109 NLKTDNGYWSNM
-122 KWADLI
+122 I
-128 LHFDDVLFSSIDLDK
+128 IHFDDILFDNLDLDK
-143 SYINGTQDSVNGR
+143 SYILGEKDSNGYQRN
-156 PYGPQKVFY
+156 FY
-165 LKDRDKG
+165 FNQRKQG
-172 SADPYNTD
+172 WEDPYNTD
-180 GKSVTVPFSSIFGPG
+180 GKSVTIPLLSIFTKSSQNWQ
-195 IRWER
+195 RHE
-200 QDATLRLYTKAGAEN
+200 ATLRLYTKDDSVKTLIPGA
-215 LLTQGENYLIEFRI
+215 NYLIEYRI
-229 GTSPKD
+229 GAKPSN
-235 RYGYYFRNYIYG
+235 RSGVYFRNYVYG
-247 RKGTTQDEDR
+247 IPNDEVNIF
-257 KPFNYPDYI
+257 KYPDYV
-266 KYTGSVSFP
+266 KHTGSLNFP
-275 YGATISK
+275 YGVEIK
-282 PKYVDDKLVKISNV
+282 EPKYSNSQQDAMKNV
-296 HTEVYVDWDK
+296 HTEIYVDWE
-306 NEVYVDYLY
+306 NGELHVNYLY
-315 ENIQNFIPIGAQ
+315 ENMYNLRDSKVH
-327 FVQII
+327 FVQLI
-332 PKALY
+332 PKALL
-337 DSLAPRYVGGKQV
+337 DSLEPRWVGGHNV

-356 VYKYGTTGDGGDEGV
+356 VYKRGDLNWGDDQGI
-371 SLYASNFTIG
+371 SLFANDFTVGKKKG
-381 NRADDFKYTADSSGD
+381 NQDGFDQDQNGNLAGL
-396 RAAFRLQRPN
+396 RLQRP
-406 DNRYIYTHPWET
+406 DQDWEYTHPWSS
-418 ITALQKA
+418 ITAVQNA
-425 DQGGVPQAVDLRG
+425 DDLNGQVRTTRIR
-438 DRGRYLAHST
+438 DNRGRYYALST
-448 SYGPL
+448 SHGAL
-453 ENHTTYYI
+453 GNHITYYI
-461 DPVKFRQNFKDIDDL
+461 NPQKFRENFKSPDDV
-476 SIESFFVV
+476 IVESFFVAKG
-484 NARDEGPGILANSDS
+484 NDEYQGAVLKNSES
-499 SSTPSYS
+499 FGTPAYA
-506 KAITNSPLVDE
+506 KAITKSPQVDE
-517 IYDDAKEITGKTGYS
+517 IYDDANKITGQTSY
-532 NSNQNVFIEAKNY
+532 NNTNQNVFIEAKNY
-545 KEENDPNKVKF
+545 KEENDPDKLKVSKDF
-556 TKDHIQGVNGDGSFN
+556 TQLVNADGSFS
-571 LIPGTFDGAFE
+571 LTPGTFGGVFE
-582 DMEKDDKLTFE
+582 NMEKDDKLTFE
-593 TIYQYENHFK
+593 TIYQFENHFK
-603 SAPTVKKVKSR
+603 SAPTIVKVKSR
-614 IYFKDYEAD
+614 IYFKDYEVD

-628 KRIDKVVEVPASTL
+628 KRIDKVVDVPASTL

-664 KGYIFKGWATKE
+664 KGYIFKGWATKA
-676 ISAQDYTAQEDGKDK
+676 ISAQDYTAQEDGNDK
-691 VTTLDNI
+691 VTTLENI
-698 SQWKDTKAYKFTKDS
+698 NQWKDIKAYKFTKDS

-732 KIVLHANDGTDRKET
+732 KIVLHANDGTDRKEI

-757 KLTDIKNLP
+757 KLTDIKDLT

-807 REDAAGQKYTLVGWS
+807 RTDAAGQKYTLVGWS
-822 TQADNANTKIE
+822 TQADNASTQIE

-933 DQGVEKEID
+933 DQGVESEIN
-942 PPAEDDSLKRN
+942 PPAEDASLKRN

-994 VSWKLPAYN
+994 ASWKLPAYN

-1043 LDEFGTWDNKNIS
+1043 LDEFGSWDNKNIS
-1056 KVQNVELNSKDGS
+1056 KVQNVELNSIDGT

-1077 TVRILKENGIAIEEK
+1077 TVRILKENGQEIEEK
-1092 QTNTSTVGTKP
+1092 QTNKSTVGTKP

-1121 RKIFDKDEEVRLLP
+1121 RKIFDKAEEVHLLP
-1135 SIDPDVKVVEFD
+1135 TTDPDVKVVEFD

-1156 FQKQDDGTWKR
+1156 FMKNDDGTCKR
-1167 VQLNEQGNAWQDYT
+1167 VQLNAQGNGWEDYT
-1181 GNSRYKNEYT
+1181 GDSRYKNKYT
-1191 FEVNEQGT
+1191 FEVANSGT
-1199 NNESWVL
+1199 KDETWVL

-1231 FGSNPTIVS
+1231 FGSNPTLVS

-1248 NELVTPTLNGLEQ
+1248 NEPVTPTLNGLEQ
-1261 VRKETIGGKDYVVI
+1261 VYKETIGGKDYVVI

-1283 LGEFRDGAT
+1283 LGQFRNGAV

-1303 GDLVPDEA
+1303 GDLVANEA

-1336 NIKHDDIVGVHG
+1336 NIKHDDLVGVHG
-1348 HQDTYK
+1348 HQDTFK

-1400 IETLPNGL
+1400 LETLPNGL
-1408 NLKQKK
+1408 NLKQTK
-1414 NAELGKEWKI
+1414 NAELGTEWKL
-1424 EGKADANGKT
+1424 EGKADTNSKT

-1508 SSALAAQVV
+1508 TSALAAQVV

-1529 IDVPENVGKNI
+1529 IDIPENVGKNI

-1552 DKTESD
+1552 DKIESD

-1579 EKTITLSNVDTAD
+1579 EKTITLSKVDITD
-1592 TDKMYLN
+1592 TEKMYIN
-1599 VAGEDYSLINSTAAG
+1599 VAGNDYSLTKSVDVSGT
-1614 VWILEKPDGD
+1614 WILEKPDGD
-1624 KVNVNIENGNELVFN
+1624 KVNINLENGDALVFD

-1653 AVDKFINPASTI
+1653 AVDKFINPASAT

-1670 FEKPSAPTV
+1670 FEKPSAPTI
-1679 EARNVESDNT
+1679 EARNKEAGKT

-1709 KTDPETQEVTKDYKL
+1709 KSNPDGEVTKDYKL

-1780 FDPDDQNKP
+1780 FDPDDPNKP

-1802 DANGG
+1802 DANDG

-1818 VKKTHVLIT
+1818 VKKTHVLKV

-1843 TFDKWTEDQ
+1843 AFDKWTEDK

-1858 VEKAFTENATIY
+1858 VEKAFTKDATIY

-1876 GNIIPFDPDDPN
+1876 GNIIPFDPEDPN
-1888 KPDKPDDEKYVTV
+1888 KPDKPDDEKYVTI
-1901 TLDANGGKFVEGTKS
+1901 TLKPNGGTFVKGTKS
-1916 AFHVKKEYTVTT
+1916 SFHVKKDYTLTT
-1928 NDFAIAERGLKAP
+1928 NDFAVAEKGLKAP
-1941 EGKAFTAW
+1941 DGKAFTAW
-1949 YLDKAGTQ
+1949 YLDKEGTK
-1957 AFPSAGMKFTSNAFV
+1957 AFPSEGVKFDADASVF
-1972 YAAYKEDRDIIPVD
+1972 AAYKEDRDIIPVD
-1986 DETKEPEEGYVRVTI
+1986 DETKDPQEGYVRVTI
-2001 EKDDKTVRFLNSDAK
+2001 EKDDTSVRFLNTEAK
-2016 HSYDVKKASKVRYA
+2016 HSYDVKVASKVRYV
-2030 DVINV
+2030 DVTNV
-2035 VRAEAQN
+2035 VRAEALQ
-2042 GYKDLKW
+2042 GYKDLTW
-2049 YEKAAD
+2049 YEKD
-2055 NSLTLADNAKV
+2055 QNKLTLADNATI
-2066 ITENVTLYAKAV
+2066 ITKAVTLYAKAV
-2078 NEKDIIPVEPGKEDE
+2078 NAKDIIDVPNPDDTK
-2093 TETPEGYVRVKLSHD
+2093 TPEGYVRVTLAHD
-2108 DTVAFT
+2108 DTVTFT
-2114 DGVATSYD
+2114 NTVTTFD

-2133 VYNKVGAHAI
+2133 VYAKAGAQAK
-2143 DGYQDMKWYQGEKA
+2143 DGYKDLKWYKDKA
-2157 VTGAEVVKT
+2157 AVKGT
-2166 AVELTAKASNSKS
+2166 EIIDKASDGLVLTAKAVNEKN
-2179 IIPVEPGDEDDPT
+2179 IIPVPNPGDNPN
-2192 TIPEGYVR
+2192 PPAGYVR
-2200 VKFVKDTGVSEIK
+2200 VTLVKDTGVSGIN
-2213 GTKAYDIKADG
+2213 GVTTYDIKADG
-2224 SVRYKD
+2224 SVRYAD
-2230 LIDEVTKDQSKTS
+2230 IIEEVTKEQGSKTS
-2243 FTLEDGYRKPLI
+2243 FTLENDYRKPLI

-2306 SIGNKETL
+2306 SIGNKDKL

-2321 FVDDQGNPTI
+2321 FVDKNGNPTT
-2331 PDTSTIGEKD
+2331 PDTSTIGEQD
-2341 VTVKVKYP
+2341 VIVRVTYP
-2349 DGSSETVDTKIN
+2349 DGTSEDVKTQIN
-2361 IVPKEDIIDVT
+2361 IIPVDGIIDVT
-2372 DPDTTP
+2372 DPDNTP

-2386 KFMDDDSVTYGAN
+2386 RFMDHKSVTYETNA
-2399 VTRACDI
+2399 TRACDI
-2406 RESALATVKYSSLWA
+2406 RETVLPTVKYSSLWT
-2421 RTTVNPAK
+2421 RTKLEPAK
-2429 DYRKPISWYLGQST
+2429 DYRDPIAWYIGESK

-2449 RLVKDDVDQNTKVLE
+2449 RLVKDDVSTGVREIK

-2510 EFVDDS
+2510 EFVDDN
-2516 GNKVTP
+2516 GDPATP

-2554 ADNIVEVD
+2554 KDNIVKVD
-2562 DPDNTPVPTGYV
+2562 NPDNTPVPTGFV

-2581 KTSVQTYKETY
+2581 KTSVKDFKETY
-2592 DVKVEAKIKY
+2592 DVKVSANIKF
-2602 GDVLLRARDV
+2602 GEVLRQAISP
-2612 QPNDKYTEPITWKM
+2612 QPKDKYTEPITWKN
-2626 NGTEVNKLAT
+2626 NGIEVDKLGT
-2636 IYEESTLTAFAKLKD
+2636 VLEEATLTAFAKLKD
-2651 SEVYEPEVQDQTV
+2651 SENYDPKVQDQTV
-2664 KQGETPKAEDSIS
+2664 KQGQTPKAEDSIK
-2677 NKDKLPDG
+2677 NKDKLPEG

-2696 DPTTPDTSK
+2696 DPTTPDTTK
-2705 PGTQKPN
+2705 PGEQKPN

-2720 SSEIVGPTTI
+2720 SSEVVGPTTI
-2730 TVVPDKDIIPVD
+2730 TVVPDKDIIPVE
-2742 PGKEGETTT
+2742 PGKEDQTTT

-2757 VTLTRDEN
+2757 VTLTKDDT
-2765 SVDFKE
+2765 SVDFKAG
-2771 NVSTSY
+2771 VSTSY

-2784 VLYSQVAAEVGAS
+2784 ILYSQVVAEVGAS

-3341 QPVPQEQTVNQG
+3341 TPEVQEQTVNQG

-3454 TKVEAEKDPDGNW
+3454 TKVEAEKDPNTDDW
-3467 TATETDPD
+3467 TATELDD
-3475 GTPKTD
+3475 N
-3481 PDTGDPIVK
+3481 GDPKKDPETGKPVVK
-3490 PVEVNED
+3490 PVEVNDE
-3497 GRLEIPVDPTKV
+3497 GKLEIPVDPTKV
-3509 VPGDKPVEVTVKDS
+3509 VPGEDPVKVTVEDTT
-3523 ETGKESDPTEV
+3523 TGKTSDPTEV
-3534 KVVAIPK
+3534 TIVAIPK
-3541 ELERIKLSVANLYEG
+3541 QLEQIKLSVEILYDGE
-3556 IKGITA
+3556 KGISLN
-3562 TTNPEEAKILIY
+3562 TNPVQAEILIY
-3574 KDDEVVAKGYTDA
+3574 KDGAVVAKGYTDA

-3594 LTKDMVLGEKY
+3594 LKTVMVKGERYKV
-3605 RIVASKDGYLP
+3605 VASKNGYLS
-3616 NEITMIVK
+3616 NEITMTVK

>member
-12 ALIMAFLMIVSM
+12 ALIMVFLMIVSM

-42 GTYEANPDGTKN
+42 SPYEANPDGTKN
-54 TGWPLG
+54 TGWSLG
-60 NIPLITV
+60 NIPLINM
-67 YSGSMDQATGP
+67 YSGDSDLGTGS
-78 TGIRYLKTAQDEQG
+78 TNFKYLKTARDDQNKE
-92 RTYMEFQITQV
+92 YIEIQISQV
-103 GQIGER
+103 GRFEE
-109 NTVNYDNFNTHAG
+109 DG
-122 KWADLI
+122 KVTYENLSTNNGYWSNMI
-128 LHFDDVLFSSIDLDK
+128 IHFDDILFNNIDLDK
-143 SYINGTQDSVNGR
+143 SYIVGETNSNGA
-156 PYGPQKVFY
+156 QKRFNFSQR
-165 LKDRDKG
+165 KQG
-172 SADPYNTD
+172 WQDPYNTD
-180 GKSVTVPFSSIFGPG
+180 GKSVTVSLLDIFTKSTQNWQRHEA
-195 IRWER
+195 I
-200 QDATLRLYTKAGAEN
+200 LRLYTKDDSVKTLIPGA
-215 LLTQGENYLIEFRI
+215 NYLIEYRI
-229 GTSPKD
+229 GAKPSN
-235 RYGYYFRNYIYG
+235 RSGVYFRNYIYG
-247 RKGTTQDEDR
+247 IPDDEVNIF
-257 KPFNYPDYI
+257 KYPDYV
-266 KYTGSVSFP
+266 KHTGSLNFP
-275 YGATISK
+275 YGVEIKEPNYSTSQENAMK
-282 PKYVDDKLVKISNV
+282 NV
-296 HTEVYVDWDK
+296 HTEIYVDWQK
-306 NEVYVDYLY
+306 GELHVNYLY
-315 ENIQNFIPIGAQ
+315 ENMYNLRDSKVNFIQ
-327 FVQII
+327 LI
-332 PKALY
+332 PKALL
-337 DSLAPRYVGGKQV
+337 DSLEPRWVGYQQV

-356 VYKYGTTGDGGDEGV
+356 VYKRGDLHWGNDQGI
-371 SLYASNFTIG
+371 SLIASDFTVG
-381 NRADDFKYTADSSGD
+381 NKKGNEDGFDVNQNGSLAGL
-396 RAAFRLQRPN
+396 RLQRQ
-406 DNRYIYTHPWET
+406 DWVYSHPW
-418 ITALQKA
+418 TAIKA
-425 DQGGVPQAVDLRG
+425 TTQADDKNKGIRSVNISD
-438 DRGRYLAHST
+438 DRGRYYALST
-448 SYGPL
+448 SHGAL
-453 ENHTTYYI
+453 GNHVTYYI
-461 DPVKFRQNFKDIDDL
+461 NPQKFRENFKSPDDVMV
-476 SIESFFVV
+476 ESFFVAKGNNEYQGAV
-484 NARDEGPGILANSDS
+484 LKNSDS
-499 SSTPSYS
+499 VGTPAYA
-506 KAITNSPLVDE
+506 KAITKSPQVDD
-517 IYDDAKEITGKTGYS
+517 IYDDANKITGQTYY
-532 NSNQNVFIEAKNY
+532 NNTNQNVFIEAKSY
-545 KEENDPNKVKF
+545 KEENDPDKLKV
-556 TKDHIQGVNGDGSFN
+556 TKDFTQLVNADGSFS
-571 LIPGTFDGAFE
+571 LTPGTFGDVFK

-614 IYFKDYEAD
+614 IYFKDYED
-623 PQNPD
+623 DTQNPD

-642 FRGQAGYTET
+642 FRGQEGYKEL

-664 KGYIFKGWATKE
+664 KGYIFKGWATKA
-676 ISAQDYTAQEDGKDK
+676 ISAQDYTAQEDGNDK

-698 SQWKDTKAYKFTKDS
+698 NQWKDTKAYKFTKDS

-732 KIVLHANDGTDRKET
+732 KIVLHANDGSDRKEI

-757 KLTDIKNLP
+757 KLTDIENLP

-807 REDAAGQKYTLVGWS
+807 RTDASGQKYTLVGWS

-905 TKDKKYDNAN
+905 TKDEKYDNAN

-933 DQGVEKEID
+933 DQGVESEID
-942 PPAEDDSLKRN
+942 PPAEDASLKRN

-985 KELKTDTSQ
+985 KELPTSTSQ
-994 VSWKLPAYN
+994 ASWKLPAYN

-1010 YIVVEFKDKAT
+1010 YIAVEFKDKET

-1056 KVQNVELNSKDGS
+1056 KVQNVELNSNDGQ

-1077 TVRILKENGIAIEEK
+1077 TVRILKEDGIAIEEK
-1092 QTNTSTVGTKP
+1092 QTNTSTVSSKP

-1121 RKIFDKDEEVRLLP
+1121 RKIFDKDEEVHLLP
-1135 SIDPDVKVVEFD
+1135 TTDPDVKVVEFD

-1156 FQKQDDGTWKR
+1156 FQKQDEGTWKR
-1167 VQLNEQGNAWQDYT
+1167 VQLNETGNVWEDYT
-1181 GNSRYKNEYT
+1181 GDSRYKNKYT

-1199 NNESWVL
+1199 TNESWVL

-1231 FGSNPTIVS
+1231 FGSNPTLVS

-1248 NELVTPTLNGLEQ
+1248 NEPVTPTLNGLEQ
-1261 VRKETIGGKDYVVI
+1261 VRKETIDGKDYVVI

-1283 LGEFRDGAT
+1283 LGQFKDGAT

-1424 EGKADANGKT
+1424 EGKADTNGKT

-1529 IDVPENVGKNI
+1529 IDIPENVGKNI

-1552 DKTESD
+1552 AKTESD

-1757 VVVNGVESDIAEDTV
+1757 VVVNGVESDKAEDTV

-1780 FDPDDQNKP
+1780 FNPDDPNKP

-1807 TFLPGTKSSFY
+1807 TFLPGTKSAFH
-1818 VKKTHVLIT
+1818 VKKDRVLKA
-1827 SEFEDAKLHL
+1827 EDFEEAKLRL

-1843 TFDKWTEDQ
+1843 TFDKWLIEENGNKVEYTERKFDA
-1852 DGKTAY
+1852 D
-1858 VEKAFTENATIY
+1858 ATIY

-1888 KPDKPDDEKYVTV
+1888 KPDKPDKDKYVTV
-1901 TLDANGGKFVEGTKS
+1901 TLNANGGTFDKGTKS
-1916 AFHVKKEYTVTT
+1916 AFHVKKDYTVTT

-1941 EGKAFTAW
+1941 AGKAFTAW
-1949 YLDKAGTQ
+1949 YLDKDAKTP
-1957 AFPSAGMKFTSNAFV
+1957 FPAEGKKFTEDSSVF
-1972 YAAYKEDRDIIPVD
+1972 AAYKEDRDIIPVD

-2001 EKDDKTVRFLNSDAK
+2001 EKDDKTVRFLNTEAK

-2035 VRAEAQN
+2035 VRAVAQQ

-2108 DTVAFT
+2108 YTVAFT

-2157 VTGAEVVKT
+2157 VTGAEIIDKASDGLV
-2166 AVELTAKASNSKS
+2166 LTAKAVNEKD
-2179 IIPVEPGDEDDPT
+2179 IIPVPNPGDNPN
-2192 TIPEGYVR
+2192 PPAAYVR
-2200 VKFVKDTGVSEIK
+2200 VTLVKDTGVSEIN
-2213 GTKAYDIKADG
+2213 GVTTYDIKADG
-2224 SVRYKD
+2224 SVRYSD
-2230 LIDEVTKDQSKTS
+2230 IIEEVTKTQGSKTS

-2264 LSSYPGVNTEIK
+2264 LSSYPGVNTEIN

-2341 VTVKVKYP
+2341 VTVKVTYP
-2349 DGSSETVDTKIN
+2349 DKSSETVDTKIN
-2361 IVPKEDIIDVT
+2361 IVPKDDIIEVK
-2372 DPDTTP
+2372 DPDNTP

-2386 KFMDDDSVTYGAN
+2386 KFADDPSVAYTDGT
-2399 VTRACDI
+2399 VRACDI
-2406 RESALATVKYSSLWA
+2406 RESALATVKYSSLWT
-2421 RTTVNPAK
+2421 RTTVNPVT

-2449 RLVKDDVDQNTKVLE
+2449 RLVKDDVKADTKVLE

-2472 DASKYNPQGDNLK
+2472 DASKYDPKGDNLK
-2485 VTQGSEIEAK
+2485 VIQGSTIEAK

-2510 EFVDDS
+2510 EFVDDN
-2516 GNKVTP
+2516 GNPVTP
-2522 DTNKLGKQDLKIKVT
+2522 DTSKLGKQDLKIKVT

-2554 ADNIVEVD
+2554 KDNIVKVD
-2562 DPDNTPVPTGYV
+2562 DPDNNPNPPTGYV

-2581 KTSVQTYKETY
+2581 KTSVQTYKEVY
-2592 DVKVEAKIKY
+2592 DVKVSANIKF
-2602 GDVLLRARDV
+2602 GEVLRQAGSA
-2612 QPNDKYTEPITWKM
+2612 QPNDKYTTPITWKN
-2626 NGTEVNKLAT
+2626 NGIEVDKLGT
-2636 IYEESTLTAFAKLKD
+2636 VLEKTTLTAFAKLKD
-2651 SEVYEPEVQDQTV
+2651 SEKYNPEVQDQTV
-2664 KQGETPKAEDSIS
+2664 KQGDTPKAEDSIK

-2691 DPTTG
+2691 NQDGTPN
-2696 DPTTPDTSK
+2696 TPDTSK
-2705 PGTQKPN
+2705 PGKQKPHI
-2712 VKVTYPDG
+2712 KVIYPDG

-2730 TVVPDKDIIPVD
+2730 KVVPDKDIIPVK
-2742 PGKEGETTT
+2742 PGDEDTTET
-2751 PEGYVR
+2751 PEAYVR
-2757 VTLTRDEN
+2757 VTLTKDDT
-2765 SVDFKE
+2765 SVDFKAGAI
-2771 NVSTSY
+2771 TSY

-2784 VLYSQVAAEVGAS
+2784 VLYSQVVAEVGAT
-2797 AKDGYKDLKWYDA
+2797 AKEGYKDLKWYKDT
-2810 EAKEVS
+2810 KEVF
-2816 LFTTVTKAVTLNAKA
+2816 LLDKVTGTEAMTLNAKA
-2831 ENANSI
+2831 ENKDSI
-2837 IPVKPEDESKP
+2837 IPVQPGDESKP
-2848 ARDGYVRVKLTHDDT
+2848 AREGYVRVKLTHDDT
-2863 VTFQADAETAYD
+2863 VTFQAGAETAYD
-2875 VKNDGS
+2875 VKNDG
-2881 VRYADVTAK
+2881 
-2890 VNASAKEGYKNL
+2890 G
-2902 TWYQD
+2902 
-2907 DTPVRGTEIVK
+2907 
-2918 TALTLNAKAVNG
+2918 
-2930 KDIIEVPDPTDPTHK
+2930 
-2945 TPDGYVMVTLTRDE
+2945 
-2959 NSVDFK
+2959 
-2965 ANAVTTYDVNANGTV
+2965 V
-2980 RYADVYAKVE
+2980 RYADVYAKVNAT
-2990 AKPADGYKDLKWYEN
+2990 AKDCYTNLKWYEGQ
-3005 NSVVTGNE
+3005 SVVTGNE
-3013 KVTQAVTLNAKA
+3013 RVEQALTLNAKA

-3039 GTTTT
+3039 ETTTT
-3044 PEGYVRVELTK
+3044 PE
-3055 DDTVT
+3055 
-3060 FKTGVPTSYD
+3060 
-3070 VKADGTVRYS
+3070 
-3080 DVYSKVDAQAAEG
+3080 
-3093 YKDLTWS
+3093 
-3100 KDSRAITG
+3100 
-3108 LEKVEGTEAITLTAS
+3108 
-3123 AVHSDNIIPV
+3123 
-3133 KPGDENKPSPNGYVR
+3133 GYVR
-3148 VNLTKDDKSVQFTAT
+3148 VNLTKDDKSVKFTAV
-3163 DAPTSYD
+3163 DAPTFYD
-3170 VKADNTVSL
+3170 VKADGTVYL
-3179 VDVAAKVQAQA
+3179 ADVYAKVQAVPVE
-3190 NDGYKNLKWY
+3190 GYKDLTWY
-3200 KGDEEVR
+3200 KGEEAVKITER
-3207 LTDKVSGNT
+3207 VSGNT
-3216 AITLKAMAEKDI
+3216 PITLNAKAVKDL
-3228 TDSIIPVKPG
+3228 TDDIIPVPNPG
-3238 DENEPSPNGYVRVTI
+3238 DNPNPPVGYVRI
-3253 QAGEGVE
+3253 
-3260 TLTGITSYDVKSDM
+3260 TLQKGTGLGKLSGITTYDVKSGKPT
-3274 SVRYADLIAKISVK
+3274 RYSDIIAMVK
-3288 DIDQDK
+3288 
-3294 DIVATLR
+3294 VATGNPAKETVVTLTDGYR
-3301 AEYQKPLTFKVDGN
+3301 EPLVFTVAGNKVDI
-3315 DVNTNDYPS
+3315 TDYPS
-3324 RPTTMVVGATEK
+3324 RATTIVVGATEK

-3341 QPVPQEQTVNQG
+3341 TPEVQEQTVNQG
-3353 EEPKAEDS
+3353 DTPKAEDS

-3373 YEFVDDQG
+3373 YEFVDDNG
-3381 QPTKPDTNEP
+3381 KPTTPDTNEP

-3454 TKVEAEKDPDGNW
+3454 TKVEVTKDP
-3467 TATETDPD
+3467 TDPD
-3475 GTPKTD
+3475 NWTTPD
-3481 PDTGDPIVK
+3481 ENGDDKV
-3490 PVEVNED
+3490 VQVNDE
-3497 GRLEIPVDPTKV
+3497 GKLEIPVDPTKV
-3509 VPGDKPVEVTVKDS
+3509 KPGNKPVEVVVEDTT
-3523 ETGKESDPTEV
+3523 TGKKSDPTEV
-3534 KVVAIPK
+3534 TIVTISK
-3541 ELERIKLSVANLYEG
+3541 ELEQIKLSVVNLYDGRTG
-3556 IKGITA
+3556 IAVLTNPIEATIVVYKDGEEVGIS
-3562 TTNPEEAKILIY
+3562 TTN
-3574 KDDEVVAKGYTDA
+3574 A
-3587 LGNATII
+3587 LGKVTIV
-3594 LTKDMVLGEKY
+3594 LTKNMIKGEKY
-3605 RIVASKDGYLP
+3605 IIKASKDGYLP
-3616 NEITMIVK
+3616 NEITMTVK

>member
-1 MQKENYLRRTF
+1 MYSGDSDLG
-12 ALIMAFLMIVSM
+12 
-24 MPLNVSAQ
+24 
-32 DTGSGSLPGI
+32 TGS
-42 GTYEANPDGTKN
+42 TNFK
-54 TGWPLG
+54 
-60 NIPLITV
+60 
-67 YSGSMDQATGP
+67 
-78 TGIRYLKTAQDEQG
+78 YLKTARDDQNKE
-92 RTYMEFQITQV
+92 YIEIQISQV
-103 GQIGER
+103 GRFEE
-109 NTVNYDNFNTHAG
+109 DG
-122 KWADLI
+122 KVTYENLSTNNGYWSNMI
-128 LHFDDVLFSSIDLDK
+128 IHFDDILFNNIDLDK
-143 SYINGTQDSVNGR
+143 SYIVGETNSNGA
-156 PYGPQKVFY
+156 QKRFNFSQR
-165 LKDRDKG
+165 KQG
-172 SADPYNTD
+172 WQDPYNTD
-180 GKSVTVPFSSIFGPG
+180 GKSVTVSLLDIFTKSTQNWQRHEA
-195 IRWER
+195 I
-200 QDATLRLYTKAGAEN
+200 LRLYTKDDSVKTLIPGA
-215 LLTQGENYLIEFRI
+215 NYLIEYRI
-229 GTSPKD
+229 GAKPSN
-235 RYGYYFRNYIYG
+235 RSGVYFRNYIYG
-247 RKGTTQDEDR
+247 IPDDEVNIF
-257 KPFNYPDYI
+257 KYPDYV
-266 KYTGSVSFP
+266 KHTGSLNFP
-275 YGATISK
+275 YGVEIKEPNYSTSQENAMK
-282 PKYVDDKLVKISNV
+282 NV
-296 HTEVYVDWDK
+296 HTEIYVDWQK
-306 NEVYVDYLY
+306 GELHVNYLY
-315 ENIQNFIPIGAQ
+315 ENMYNLRDSKVNFIQ
-327 FVQII
+327 LI
-332 PKALY
+332 PKALL
-337 DSLAPRYVGGKQV
+337 DSLEPRWVGYQQV

-356 VYKYGTTGDGGDEGV
+356 VYKRGDLHWGNDQGI
-371 SLYASNFTIG
+371 SLIASDFTVG
-381 NRADDFKYTADSSGD
+381 NKKGNEDGFDVNQNGSLAGL
-396 RAAFRLQRPN
+396 RLQRQ
-406 DNRYIYTHPWET
+406 DWVYSHPW
-418 ITALQKA
+418 TAIKA
-425 DQGGVPQAVDLRG
+425 TTQADDKNKGIRSVNISD
-438 DRGRYLAHST
+438 DRGRYYALST
-448 SYGPL
+448 SHGAL
-453 ENHTTYYI
+453 GNHVTYYI
-461 DPVKFRQNFKDIDDL
+461 NPQKFRENFKSPDDVMV
-476 SIESFFVV
+476 ESFFVAKGNNEYQGAV
-484 NARDEGPGILANSDS
+484 LKNSDS
-499 SSTPSYS
+499 VGTPAYA
-506 KAITNSPLVDE
+506 KAITKSPQVDD
-517 IYDDAKEITGKTGYS
+517 IYDDANKITGQTYY
-532 NSNQNVFIEAKNY
+532 NNTNQNVFIEAKSY
-545 KEENDPNKVKF
+545 KEENDPDKLKV
-556 TKDHIQGVNGDGSFN
+556 TKDFTQLVNADGSFS
-571 LIPGTFDGAFE
+571 LTPGTFGDVFK

-614 IYFKDYEAD
+614 IYFKDYED
-623 PQNPD
+623 DTQNPD

-642 FRGQAGYTET
+642 FRGQEGYKEL

-664 KGYIFKGWATKE
+664 KGYIFKGWATKA
-676 ISAQDYTAQEDGKDK
+676 ISAQDYTAQEDGNDK

-698 SQWKDTKAYKFTKDS
+698 NQWKDTKAYKFTKDS

-732 KIVLHANDGTDRKET
+732 KIVLHANDGSDRKEI

-757 KLTDIKNLP
+757 KLTDIENLP

-807 REDAAGQKYTLVGWS
+807 RTDASGQKYTLVGWS

-905 TKDKKYDNAN
+905 TKDEKYDNAN

-933 DQGVEKEID
+933 DQGVESEID
-942 PPAEDDSLKRN
+942 PPAEDASLKRN

-985 KELKTDTSQ
+985 KELPTSTSQ
-994 VSWKLPAYN
+994 ASWKLPAYN

-1010 YIVVEFKDKAT
+1010 YIAVEFKDKET

-1056 KVQNVELNSKDGS
+1056 KVQNVELNSNDGQ

-1077 TVRILKENGIAIEEK
+1077 TVRILKEDGIAIEEK
-1092 QTNTSTVGTKP
+1092 QTNTSTVSSKP

-1121 RKIFDKDEEVRLLP
+1121 RKIFDKDEEVHLLP
-1135 SIDPDVKVVEFD
+1135 TTDPDVKVVEFD

-1156 FQKQDDGTWKR
+1156 FQKQDEGTWKR
-1167 VQLNEQGNAWQDYT
+1167 VQLNETGNVWEDYT
-1181 GNSRYKNEYT
+1181 GDSRYKNKYT

-1199 NNESWVL
+1199 TNESWVL

-1231 FGSNPTIVS
+1231 FGSNPTLVS

-1248 NELVTPTLNGLEQ
+1248 NEPVTPTLNGLEQ
-1261 VRKETIGGKDYVVI
+1261 VRKETIDGKDYVVI

-1283 LGEFRDGAT
+1283 LGQFKDGAT

-1424 EGKADANGKT
+1424 EGKADTNGKT

-1529 IDVPENVGKNI
+1529 IDIPENVGKNI

-1552 DKTESD
+1552 AKTESD

-1757 VVVNGVESDIAEDTV
+1757 VVVNGVESDKAEDTV

-1780 FDPDDQNKP
+1780 FNPDDPNKP

-1807 TFLPGTKSSFY
+1807 TFLPGTKSAFH
-1818 VKKTHVLIT
+1818 VKKDRVLKA
-1827 SEFEDAKLHL
+1827 EDFEEAKLRL

-1843 TFDKWTEDQ
+1843 TFDKWLIEENGNKVEYTERKFDA
-1852 DGKTAY
+1852 D
-1858 VEKAFTENATIY
+1858 ATIY

-1888 KPDKPDDEKYVTV
+1888 KPDKPDKDKYVTV
-1901 TLDANGGKFVEGTKS
+1901 TLNANGGTFDKGTKS
-1916 AFHVKKEYTVTT
+1916 AFHVKKDYTVTT

-1941 EGKAFTAW
+1941 AGKAFTAW
-1949 YLDKAGTQ
+1949 YLDKDAKTP
-1957 AFPSAGMKFTSNAFV
+1957 FPAEGKKFTEDSSVF
-1972 YAAYKEDRDIIPVD
+1972 AAYKEDRDIIPVD

-2001 EKDDKTVRFLNSDAK
+2001 EKDDKTVRFLNTEAK

-2035 VRAEAQN
+2035 VRAVAQQ

-2108 DTVAFT
+2108 YTVAFT

-2157 VTGAEVVKT
+2157 VTGAEIIDKASDGLV
-2166 AVELTAKASNSKS
+2166 LTAKAVNEKD
-2179 IIPVEPGDEDDPT
+2179 IIPVPNPGDNPN
-2192 TIPEGYVR
+2192 PPAAYVR
-2200 VKFVKDTGVSEIK
+2200 VTLVKDTGVSEIN
-2213 GTKAYDIKADG
+2213 GVTTYDIKADG
-2224 SVRYKD
+2224 SVRYSD
-2230 LIDEVTKDQSKTS
+2230 IIEEVTKTQGSKTS

-2264 LSSYPGVNTEIK
+2264 LSSYPGVNTEIN

-2300 TPKAEN
+2300 VPKAEN
-2306 SIGNKETL
+2306 SIGNKDKL

-2321 FVDDQGNPTI
+2321 FVDKSGNPTT
-2331 PDTSTIGEKD
+2331 PDTSTIGEQP
-2341 VTVKVKYP
+2341 VTVKVTYP
-2349 DGSSETVDTKIN
+2349 DNSSETVNTKIN
-2361 IVPKEDIIDVT
+2361 VVPREDIIDVK
-2372 DPDTTP
+2372 DPDHTD
-2378 IPKGYIRV
+2378 IPAGYIRV
-2386 KFMDDDSVTYGAN
+2386 KFADDASVVYKDGT
-2399 VTRACDI
+2399 VRACDI

-2449 RLVKDDVDQNTKVLE
+2449 RLVKDDVDANTKVLE

-2472 DASKYNPQGDNLK
+2472 DASIYDPKGQELK
-2485 VTQGSEIEAK
+2485 VTQGSTIEAK
-2495 DFIKNK
+2495 DFISNK

-2510 EFVDDS
+2510 EFVDDN
-2516 GNKVTP
+2516 GDPVTP
-2522 DTNKLGKQDLKIKVT
+2522 DTNILGKQDLKIKVT

-2554 ADNIVEVD
+2554 KDNIVKVD
-2562 DPDNTPVPTGYV
+2562 DPDHTPVPTDYV
-2574 RVTLVND
+2574 RVTLIND
-2581 KTSVQTYKETY
+2581 KTSVETYKEVY
-2592 DVKVEAKIKY
+2592 DVKVSANIKF
-2602 GDVLLRARDV
+2602 GEVLRQAISP
-2612 QPNDKYTEPITWKM
+2612 QPNDKYTTPITWKN
-2626 NGTEVNKLAT
+2626 NGIEVDKL
-2636 IYEESTLTAFAKLKD
+2636 STVLETSKLVAFAKLKD
-2651 SEVYEPEVQDQTV
+2651 SEKYNPEVQDQTV
-2664 KQGETPKAEDSIS
+2664 KQGDTPKAEDSIK
-2677 NKDKLPDG
+2677 NKDKLPEG

-2691 DPTTG
+2691 DKKDEPANTV
-2696 DPTTPDTSK
+2696 TPNTDK
-2705 PGTQKPN
+2705 PGEEKPY
-2712 VKVTYPDG
+2712 VRVIYPDG

-2730 TVVPDKDIIPVD
+2730 KVVPDKDIIPVN
-2742 PGKEGETTT
+2742 PGEEETTET
-2751 PEGYVR
+2751 PEAYVR
-2757 VTLTRDEN
+2757 VTLTKDDT
-2765 SVDFKE
+2765 SVDFKAGAI
-2771 NVSTSY
+2771 TSY

-2784 VLYSQVAAEVGAS
+2784 VLYSQVVAEVGAT
-2797 AKDGYKDLKWYDA
+2797 AKEGYKDLKWYKDT
-2810 EAKEVS
+2810 KEVF
-2816 LFTTVTKAVTLNAKA
+2816 LLDKVTGTEAMTLNAKA
-2831 ENANSI
+2831 ENKDSI
-2837 IPVKPEDESKP
+2837 IPVQPGDESKP
-2848 ARDGYVRVKLTHDDT
+2848 AREGYVRVKLTHDDT
-2863 VTFQADAETAYD
+2863 VTFQAGAETAYD
-2875 VKNDGS
+2875 VKNDG
-2881 VRYADVTAK
+2881 
-2890 VNASAKEGYKNL
+2890 G
-2902 TWYQD
+2902 
-2907 DTPVRGTEIVK
+2907 
-2918 TALTLNAKAVNG
+2918 
-2930 KDIIEVPDPTDPTHK
+2930 
-2945 TPDGYVMVTLTRDE
+2945 
-2959 NSVDFK
+2959 
-2965 ANAVTTYDVNANGTV
+2965 V
-2980 RYADVYAKVE
+2980 RYADVYAKVNAT
-2990 AKPADGYKDLKWYEN
+2990 AKDCYTNLKWYEGQ
-3005 NSVVTGNE
+3005 SVVTGNE
-3013 KVTQAVTLNAKA
+3013 RVEQALTLNAKA

-3039 GTTTT
+3039 ETTTT
-3044 PEGYVRVELTK
+3044 PE
-3055 DDTVT
+3055 
-3060 FKTGVPTSYD
+3060 
-3070 VKADGTVRYS
+3070 
-3080 DVYSKVDAQAAEG
+3080 
-3093 YKDLTWS
+3093 
-3100 KDSRAITG
+3100 
-3108 LEKVEGTEAITLTAS
+3108 
-3123 AVHSDNIIPV
+3123 
-3133 KPGDENKPSPNGYVR
+3133 GYVR
-3148 VNLTKDDKSVQFTAT
+3148 VNLTKDDKSVKFTAV
-3163 DAPTSYD
+3163 DAPTFYD
-3170 VKADNTVSL
+3170 VKADGTVYL
-3179 VDVAAKVQAQA
+3179 ADVYAKVQAVPVE
-3190 NDGYKNLKWY
+3190 GYKDLTWY
-3200 KGDEEVR
+3200 KGEEAVKITER
-3207 LTDKVSGNT
+3207 VSGNT
-3216 AITLKAMAEKDI
+3216 PITLNAKAVKDL
-3228 TDSIIPVKPG
+3228 TDDIIPVPNPG
-3238 DENEPSPNGYVRVTI
+3238 DNPNPPVGYVRI
-3253 QAGEGVE
+3253 
-3260 TLTGITSYDVKSDM
+3260 TLQKGTGLGKLSGITTYDVKSGKPT
-3274 SVRYADLIAKISVK
+3274 RYSDIIAMVK
-3288 DIDQDK
+3288 
-3294 DIVATLR
+3294 VATGNPAKETVVTLTDGYR
-3301 AEYQKPLTFKVDGN
+3301 EPLVFTVAGNKVDI
-3315 DVNTNDYPS
+3315 TDYPS
-3324 RPTTMVVGATEK
+3324 RATTIVVGATEK

-3341 QPVPQEQTVNQG
+3341 TPETQEQTVNQG
-3353 EEPKAEDS
+3353 DTPKAEDS

-3373 YEFVDDQG
+3373 YEFVDDNG
-3381 QPTKPDTNEP
+3381 KPTTPDTNEP
-3391 GEKDVKIKVTYP
+3391 GEKDVMIKVTYP
-3403 DGSEDTVD
+3403 DGSEETVD
-3411 TKIKVEKNKPEKPDV
+3411 TTIKVEKNKPEKPQV
-3426 EPIKEGDETVKVK
+3426 EPIKESDETVKVK
-3439 VPTDGDKVIVELPDG
+3439 VPTDGDKVIVTLPDG
-3454 TKVEAEKDPDGNW
+3454 TEVEVTKDPTNPDKW
-3467 TATETDPD
+3467 TTPD
-3475 GTPKTD
+3475 ENGED
-3481 PDTGDPIVK
+3481 QEV
-3490 PVEVNED
+3490 PVNDEGE
-3497 GRLEIPVDPTKV
+3497 LEIPVNPDKV
-3509 VPGDKPVEVTVKDS
+3509 VPGEDPVKVTVKDS

-3534 KVVAIPK
+3534 PIVEIPK
-3541 ELERIKLSVANLYEG
+3541 QLEQIKLSVANLYDGRTG
-3556 IKGITA
+3556 IA
-3562 TTNPEEAKILIY
+3562 VTTNPAEATIVVY
-3574 KDDEVVAKGYTDA
+3574 KDGVEVGNSITNG
-3587 LGNATII
+3587 LGKVTIVLSQDMLEGESYTII
-3594 LTKDMVLGEKY
+3594 
-3605 RIVASKDGYLP
+3605 ASKDGYLP
-3616 NEITMIVK
+3616 NEISKTVK

>member
-32 DTGSGSLPGI
+32 DTGSGSLPGT
-42 GTYEANPDGTKN
+42 GTYQAGQNESKSSD
-54 TGWPLG
+54 WPLG
-60 NIPLITV
+60 NIPLINM
-67 YSGSMDQATGP
+67 YSGIASAGTGSNN
-78 TGIRYLKTAQDEQG
+78 IKYVKTAKDNQG
-92 RTYMEFQITQV
+92 REYIEFQISQT
-103 GQIGER
+103 GQFAEEGTR
-109 NTVNYDNFNTHAG
+109 NYNSLSTGSGYWSNF
-122 KWADLI
+122 I
-128 LHFDDVLFSSIDLDK
+128 IHFDQVLFDNLDLDK
-143 SYINGTQDSVNGR
+143 SYIIGENNSNG
-156 PYGPQKVFY
+156 YQKRFDFSQRARGY
-165 LKDRDKG
+165 NDRY
-172 SADPYNTD
+172 STD
-180 GKSVTVPFSSIFGPG
+180 GQSVTVPFLSIFNVGNAFV
-195 IRWER
+195 RHE
-200 QDATLRLYTKAGAEN
+200 ATLRLYTKETNN
-215 LLTQGENYLIEFRI
+215 LIKGSNYLLEYRV
-229 GTSPKD
+229 GAQPKD
-235 RYGYYFRNYIYG
+235 RSGVYFRNYIYG
-247 RKGTTQDEDR
+247 IENPEVNQFE
-257 KPFNYPDYI
+257 YPDYI
-266 KYTGSVSFP
+266 KHTGSLNFP
-275 YGATISK
+275 YGVEIKDPSYSSSQQDAMK
-282 PKYVDDKLVKISNV
+282 NV
-296 HTEVYVDWDK
+296 HTEIYVDWEK
-306 NEVYVDYLY
+306 GELHVNYLY
-315 ENIQNFIPIGAQ
+315 ENLQNLRDSKVQ
-327 FVQII
+327 FVQIL
-332 PKALY
+332 PKGLL
-337 DSLAPRYVGGKQV
+337 DSLEPRWVGYKQV

-356 VYKYGTTGDGGDEGV
+356 VYKRGDLNWGNDQGI
-371 SLYASNFTIG
+371 SLYRSDFTVG
-381 NRADDFKYTADSSGD
+381 NKRSDQDGFDVDQNGSLAGL
-396 RAAFRLQRPN
+396 RLQRP
-406 DNRYIYTHPWET
+406 DRDWEYTHPWT
-418 ITALQKA
+418 GIKATTTADDKEK
-425 DQGGVPQAVDLRG
+425 GGIRSVNISDE
-438 DRGRYLAHST
+438 RGRYYALSSSHGAL
-448 SYGPL
+448 G
-453 ENHTTYYI
+453 NHIIYYI
-461 DPVKFRQNFKDIDDL
+461 NKDNFRKNFNNIDDL
-476 SIESFFVV
+476 SFESFFVAKGDNEYQGAV
-484 NARDEGPGILANSDS
+484 LKNSES
-499 SSTPSYS
+499 FGTPAYA
-506 KAITNSPLVDE
+506 KAITNPPQVDE
-517 IYDDAKEITGKTGYS
+517 IYDDAKEITGKTGYN

-545 KEENDPNKVKF
+545 KDENDPNKVKF

-571 LIPGTFDGAFE
+571 LIPGTFGDVFK
-582 DMEKDDKLTFE
+582 DMEKDDKLSFE

-664 KGYIFKGWATKE
+664 KGYIFKGWATKA

-698 SQWKDTKAYKFTKDS
+698 NQWKDTKAYKFTKDS

-905 TKDKKYDNAN
+905 TKDEKYDNAN

-933 DQGVEKEID
+933 DQGVEKDID

-1077 TVRILKENGIAIEEK
+1077 TVRILKENGIEIKEQ

-1108 LYNVETNLAYPNF
+1108 LYNVETNLAYPSF

-1135 SIDPDVKVVEFD
+1135 SADPDVKVVEFD

-1156 FQKQDDGTWKR
+1156 FQKQDEGTWKR
-1167 VQLNEQGNAWQDYT
+1167 VQLNTQGNAWEDYT
-1181 GNSRYKNEYT
+1181 GDSRYKNKYT
-1191 FEVNEQGT
+1191 FEVNEKGT

-1206 KFNLEQFPKLSYKAL
+1206 KFNLKQFPKLSYKAL

-1231 FGSNPTIVS
+1231 FGSNPTLVS

-1248 NELVTPTLNGLEQ
+1248 NEPVTPTLNGLEQ
-1261 VRKETIGGKDYVVI
+1261 VRKETIDGKDYVVI

-1283 LGEFRDGAT
+1283 LGQFKDGAT
-1292 LTLIHDGKAKE
+1292 LTLIHDGMAKE
-1303 GDLVPDEA
+1303 GDLVANEA

-1322 TESNGYYYFKVPVD
+1322 TESNGYYYFKVPAE
-1336 NIKHDDIVGVHG
+1336 NIQDGDPVGVHG
-1348 HQDTYK
+1348 HQDTFK

-1400 IETLPNGL
+1400 LETLPNGL

-1414 NAELGKEWKI
+1414 NAELGKEWKLD
-1424 EGKADANGKT
+1424 GKADTNGET

-1499 IKVYLYDPA
+1499 IKVYLYNPA
-1508 SSALAAQVV
+1508 TSALAAQVV

-1679 EARNVESDNT
+1679 EARNVESDRT

-1731 DDGNYSIDLKGP
+1731 DDGNYRIDLKGP

-1780 FDPDDQNKP
+1780 FDPDDPNKP

-1807 TFLPGTKSSFY
+1807 TFLPGTKSAFH
-1818 VKKTHVLIT
+1818 VKKDRVLKA
-1827 SEFEDAKLHL
+1827 EDFEEARLRL

-1843 TFDKWTEDQ
+1843 TFDKWLIEENGNKVEYTERKFDA
-1852 DGKTAY
+1852 D
-1858 VEKAFTENATIY
+1858 ATIY

-1888 KPDKPDDEKYVTV
+1888 KPDKPDKDKYVTV
-1901 TLDANGGKFVEGTKS
+1901 TLNANGGTFDKGTKS
-1916 AFHVKKEYTVTT
+1916 AFHVKKDYTLTT
-1928 NDFAIAERGLKAP
+1928 NDFAVAERGLKAP

-1949 YLDKAGTQ
+1949 YLDKDGKTP
-1957 AFPSAGMKFTSNAFV
+1957 FPAEGKQFTEDSSVF
-1972 YAAYKEDRDIIPVD
+1972 AAYKEDRDIIPVD
-1986 DETKEPEEGYVRVTI
+1986 DETKDPQEGYVRVTI
-2001 EKDDKTVRFLNSDAK
+2001 EKDDKTVGFLNTEAK
-2016 HSYDVKKASKVRYA
+2016 HYYDVKVASKVRYA
-2030 DVINV
+2030 DVIAV
-2035 VRAEAQN
+2035 VRAEALQ
-2042 GYKDLKW
+2042 GYKELKW

-2055 NSLTLADNAKV
+2055 ETLTLANEATIIDKA
-2066 ITENVTLYAKAV
+2066 VTLYAKAVNDKDIIDVPNPDDTKTPEGYVRVTLAHDDTVTFTNTVTTFDVNANGNIRYADVYAKAGAQAKDGYKDLKWYKDKAAVKGTEIIDKASDGLVLTAKAV
-2078 NEKDIIPVEPGKEDE
+2078 NEKDIIPVPNPGDN
-2093 TETPEGYVRVKLSHD
+2093 PNPPAAYVRVTL
-2108 DTVAFT
+2108 
-2114 DGVATSYD
+2114 
-2122 VNANGTVRYAD
+2122 
-2133 VYNKVGAHAI
+2133 
-2143 DGYQDMKWYQGEKA
+2143 
-2157 VTGAEVVKT
+2157 
-2166 AVELTAKASNSKS
+2166 
-2179 IIPVEPGDEDDPT
+2179 
-2192 TIPEGYVR
+2192 
-2200 VKFVKDTGVSEIK
+2200 VKDTGVSEIN
-2213 GTKAYDIKADG
+2213 GVTTYDIKADG
-2224 SVRYKD
+2224 SVRYSD
-2230 LIDEVTKDQSKTS
+2230 IIEEVTKTQGSKTS

-2264 LSSYPGVNTEIK
+2264 LSSYPGVNTEIN

-2300 TPKAEN
+2300 VPKAEN
-2306 SIGNKETL
+2306 SIGNKDKL

-2321 FVDDQGNPTI
+2321 FVDKSGNPTT
-2331 PDTSTIGEKD
+2331 PDTSTIGEQP
-2341 VTVKVKYP
+2341 VTVKVTYP
-2349 DGSSETVDTKIN
+2349 DNSSETVNTKIN
-2361 IVPKEDIIDVT
+2361 VVPREDIIDVK
-2372 DPDTTP
+2372 DPDHTD
-2378 IPKGYIRV
+2378 IPAGYIRV
-2386 KFMDDDSVTYGAN
+2386 KFADDASVVYKDGT
-2399 VTRACDI
+2399 VRACDI

-2449 RLVKDDVDQNTKVLE
+2449 RLVKDDVDANTKVLE

-2472 DASKYNPQGDNLK
+2472 DASIYDPKGQELK
-2485 VTQGSEIEAK
+2485 VTQGSTIEAK
-2495 DFIKNK
+2495 DFISNK

-2510 EFVDDS
+2510 EFVDDN
-2516 GNKVTP
+2516 GDPVTP
-2522 DTNKLGKQDLKIKVT
+2522 DTNILGKQDLKIKVT

-2554 ADNIVEVD
+2554 KDNIVKVD
-2562 DPDNTPVPTGYV
+2562 DPDHTPVPTDYV
-2574 RVTLVND
+2574 RVTLIND
-2581 KTSVQTYKETY
+2581 KTSVETYKEVY
-2592 DVKVEAKIKY
+2592 DVKVSANIKF
-2602 GDVLLRARDV
+2602 GEVLRQAISP
-2612 QPNDKYTEPITWKM
+2612 QPNDKYTTPITWKN
-2626 NGTEVNKLAT
+2626 NGIEVDKL
-2636 IYEESTLTAFAKLKD
+2636 STVLETSKLVAFAKLKD
-2651 SEVYEPEVQDQTV
+2651 SEKYNPEVQDQTV
-2664 KQGETPKAEDSIS
+2664 KQGDTPKAEDSIK
-2677 NKDKLPDG
+2677 NKDKLPEG

-2691 DPTTG
+2691 DKKDEPANTV
-2696 DPTTPDTSK
+2696 TPNTDK
-2705 PGTQKPN
+2705 PGEEKPY
-2712 VKVTYPDG
+2712 VRVIYPDG

-2730 TVVPDKDIIPVD
+2730 KVVPDKDIIPVN
-2742 PGKEGETTT
+2742 PGEEETTET
-2751 PEGYVR
+2751 PEAYVR
-2757 VTLTRDEN
+2757 VTLTKDDT
-2765 SVDFKE
+2765 SVDFKAGAI
-2771 NVSTSY
+2771 TSY

-2784 VLYSQVAAEVGAS
+2784 VLYSQVVAEVGAT
-2797 AKDGYKDLKWYDA
+2797 AKEGYKDLKWYKDT
-2810 EAKEVS
+2810 KEVF
-2816 LFTTVTKAVTLNAKA
+2816 LLDKVTGTEAMTLNAKA
-2831 ENANSI
+2831 ENKDSI
-2837 IPVKPEDESKP
+2837 IPVQPGDESKP
-2848 ARDGYVRVKLTHDDT
+2848 AREGYVRVKLTHDDT
-2863 VTFQADAETAYD
+2863 VTFQAGAETAYD
-2875 VKNDGS
+2875 VKNDG
-2881 VRYADVTAK
+2881 
-2890 VNASAKEGYKNL
+2890 G
-2902 TWYQD
+2902 
-2907 DTPVRGTEIVK
+2907 
-2918 TALTLNAKAVNG
+2918 
-2930 KDIIEVPDPTDPTHK
+2930 
-2945 TPDGYVMVTLTRDE
+2945 
-2959 NSVDFK
+2959 
-2965 ANAVTTYDVNANGTV
+2965 V
-2980 RYADVYAKVE
+2980 RYADVYAKVNAT
-2990 AKPADGYKDLKWYEN
+2990 AKDGYTNLKWYEGQ
-3005 NSVVTGNE
+3005 SVVTGNE
-3013 KVTQAVTLNAKA
+3013 RVEQALTLNAKA

-3039 GTTTT
+3039 ETTTT
-3044 PEGYVRVELTK
+3044 PE
-3055 DDTVT
+3055 
-3060 FKTGVPTSYD
+3060 
-3070 VKADGTVRYS
+3070 
-3080 DVYSKVDAQAAEG
+3080 
-3093 YKDLTWS
+3093 
-3100 KDSRAITG
+3100 
-3108 LEKVEGTEAITLTAS
+3108 
-3123 AVHSDNIIPV
+3123 
-3133 KPGDENKPSPNGYVR
+3133 GYVR
-3148 VNLTKDDKSVQFTAT
+3148 VNLTKDDKSVKFTAV
-3163 DAPTSYD
+3163 DAPTFYD
-3170 VKADNTVSL
+3170 VKADGTVYL
-3179 VDVAAKVQAQA
+3179 ADVYAKVQAVPVE
-3190 NDGYKNLKWY
+3190 GYKDLTWY
-3200 KGDEEVR
+3200 KGEEAVKITER
-3207 LTDKVSGNT
+3207 VSGNT
-3216 AITLKAMAEKDI
+3216 PITLNAKAVKDL
-3228 TDSIIPVKPG
+3228 TDDIIPVPNPG
-3238 DENEPSPNGYVRVTI
+3238 DNPNPPVGYVRI
-3253 QAGEGVE
+3253 
-3260 TLTGITSYDVKSDM
+3260 TLQKGTGLGKLSGITTYDVKSGKPT
-3274 SVRYADLIAKISVK
+3274 RYSDIIAMVK
-3288 DIDQDK
+3288 
-3294 DIVATLR
+3294 VATGDTAKETVVTLTDGYR
-3301 AEYQKPLTFKVDGN
+3301 EPLVFTVAGNKVDI
-3315 DVNTNDYPS
+3315 TDYPT
-3324 RPTTMVVGATEK
+3324 RATTMVVGATEK

-3341 QPVPQEQTVNQG
+3341 QPEVQEQTVNQG
-3353 EEPKAEDS
+3353 DIPKAEDS
-3361 IKNKDQLPDGTK
+3361 ISNKDKLPEGTK
-3373 YEFVDDQG
+3373 YEFVD
-3381 QPTKPDTNEP
+3381 PTTGDSTRPDTSQP
-3391 GEKDVKIKVTYP
+3391 GTLTPNVKVTYP
-3403 DGSEDTVD
+3403 DGSSEIVGPAT
-3411 TKIKVEKNKPEKPDV
+3411 IIVEKNKPEKPDV

>member
-60 NIPLITV
+60 NIPLINM
-67 YSGSMDQATGP
+67 YSGIANTG
-78 TGIRYLKTAQDEQG
+78 TGSNNIKYVKTANDDQG
-92 RTYMEFQITQV
+92 REYIEFQISQTGQFAEEGTRNYNSLSTGSGYWSNFIIHFDQV
-103 GQIGER
+103 LFDNLDLDRSYIIGENNSNGYQKR
-109 NTVNYDNFNTHAG
+109 FNFSQRARGYN
-122 KWADLI
+122 
-128 LHFDDVLFSSIDLDK
+128 
-143 SYINGTQDSVNGR
+143 
-156 PYGPQKVFY
+156 
-165 LKDRDKG
+165 DRY
-172 SADPYNTD
+172 STD
-180 GKSVTVPFSSIFGPG
+180 GQSVTVPFLSIFNVGSAFV
-195 IRWER
+195 RHE
-200 QDATLRLYTKAGAEN
+200 ATLRLYTKETNN
-215 LLTQGENYLIEFRI
+215 LIKGSNYLLEYRV
-229 GTSPKD
+229 GAQPKD
-235 RYGYYFRNYIYG
+235 RSGVYFRNYIYG
-247 RKGTTQDEDR
+247 IENPEVNQFE
-257 KPFNYPDYI
+257 YPDYI
-266 KYTGSVSFP
+266 KHTGSLNFP
-275 YGATISK
+275 YGVEIKDPSYSSSQQDAMK
-282 PKYVDDKLVKISNV
+282 NV
-296 HTEVYVDWDK
+296 HTEIYVDWEK
-306 NEVYVDYLY
+306 GELHVNYLY
-315 ENIQNFIPIGAQ
+315 ENLQNLRDSKVQ
-327 FVQII
+327 FVQIL
-332 PKALY
+332 PKGLL
-337 DSLAPRYVGGKQV
+337 DSLEPRWVGYQQV

-356 VYKYGTTGDGGDEGV
+356 VYKRGDLNWGNDQGI
-371 SLYASNFTIG
+371 SLYRSDFTVG
-381 NRADDFKYTADSSGD
+381 NKRSDQDGFDDDQNGSLAGL
-396 RAAFRLQRPN
+396 RLQRP
-406 DNRYIYTHPWET
+406 DRDWEYTHPWT
-418 ITALQKA
+418 GIKATTTADDREK
-425 DQGGVPQAVDLRG
+425 GGIRSVNISDE
-438 DRGRYLAHST
+438 RGRYYALSSSHGAL
-448 SYGPL
+448 G
-453 ENHTTYYI
+453 NHIIYYI
-461 DPVKFRQNFKDIDDL
+461 NKDNFRKNFNNIDDL
-476 SIESFFVV
+476 SFESFFVAKGDNEYQGAV
-484 NARDEGPGILANSDS
+484 LKNSES
-499 SSTPSYS
+499 FGTPAYA
-506 KAITNSPLVDE
+506 KAITNPPQVDE
-517 IYDDAKEITGKTGYS
+517 IYDDAKEITGKTGYN

-545 KEENDPNKVKF
+545 KDENDPNKVKF

-571 LIPGTFDGAFE
+571 LIPGTFGDVFK

-614 IYFKDYEAD
+614 IYFKDYEVN

-642 FRGQAGYTET
+642 FRGQAGYKET

-807 REDAAGQKYTLVGWS
+807 RKDATGQKYTLVGWS

-905 TKDKKYDNAN
+905 TKDEKYDNAN

-933 DQGVEKEID
+933 DQGVEKDID

-1043 LDEFGTWDNKNIS
+1043 LDEFGTWNNKNIS

-1108 LYNVETNLAYPNF
+1108 LYNVETNLAYPSF

-1135 SIDPDVKVVEFD
+1135 STDPDVKVVEFD

-1167 VQLNEQGNAWQDYT
+1167 VQLNTQGNAWEDYT
-1181 GNSRYKNEYT
+1181 GDSRYKNKYT

-1231 FGSNPTIVS
+1231 FGSNPTLVS

-1248 NELVTPTLNGLEQ
+1248 NEPVTPTLNGLEQ
-1261 VRKETIGGKDYVVI
+1261 VRKETIDGKDYVVI

-1283 LGEFRDGAT
+1283 LGQFKDGAT
-1292 LTLIHDGKAKE
+1292 LTLIKDGMAKE

-1400 IETLPNGL
+1400 LETLPNGL

-1414 NAELGKEWKI
+1414 NAELGKEWKLD
-1424 EGKADANGKT
+1424 GKADTNGKT

-1558 AIEVAMDVEAPDVP
+1558 AIEVAMDVEAPKVP

-1579 EKTITLSNVDTAD
+1579 EKTITLSNVDTTD

-1599 VAGEDYSLINSTAAG
+1599 VAGEDYSLTNSTAAG

-1624 KVNVNIENGNELVFN
+1624 KVNVNLKDGNELVFDV
-1639 LGSDLK
+1639 GSDLK

-1679 EARNVESDNT
+1679 EARNVESDKT

-1731 DDGNYSIDLKGP
+1731 DDGNYRIDLKGP

-1780 FDPDDQNKP
+1780 FDPDDPNKP

-1807 TFLPGTKSSFY
+1807 TFLPGTKSAFH
-1818 VKKTHVLIT
+1818 VKKDRVLKA
-1827 SEFEDAKLHL
+1827 EDFEEAKLRL

-1843 TFDKWTEDQ
+1843 TFDKWLIEENGNKVEYTERKFDA
-1852 DGKTAY
+1852 D
-1858 VEKAFTENATIY
+1858 ATIY

-1888 KPDKPDDEKYVTV
+1888 KPDKPDKDKYVTV
-1901 TLDANGGKFVEGTKS
+1901 TLNANGGTFDKGTKS
-1916 AFHVKKEYTVTT
+1916 AFHVKKDYTVTT

-1941 EGKAFTAW
+1941 AGKAFTAW
-1949 YLDKAGTQ
+1949 YLDKDAKTP
-1957 AFPSAGMKFTSNAFV
+1957 FPAEGKKFTEDSSVF
-1972 YAAYKEDRDIIPVD
+1972 AAYKEDRDIIPVD

-2001 EKDDKTVRFLNSDAK
+2001 EKDDKTVRFLNTEAK

-2035 VRAEAQN
+2035 VRAVAQQ

-2108 DTVAFT
+2108 YTVAFT

-2157 VTGAEVVKT
+2157 VTGAEIIDKASDGLV
-2166 AVELTAKASNSKS
+2166 LTAKAVNEKD
-2179 IIPVEPGDEDDPT
+2179 IIPVPNPGDNPN
-2192 TIPEGYVR
+2192 PPAAYVR
-2200 VKFVKDTGVSEIK
+2200 VTLVKDTGVSEIN
-2213 GTKAYDIKADG
+2213 GVTTYDIKADG
-2224 SVRYKD
+2224 SVRYSD
-2230 LIDEVTKDQSKTS
+2230 IIEEVTKTQGSKTS

-2264 LSSYPGVNTEIK
+2264 LSSYPGVNTEIN

-2300 TPKAEN
+2300 VPKAEN
-2306 SIGNKETL
+2306 SIGNKDKL

-2321 FVDDQGNPTI
+2321 FVDKSGNPTT
-2331 PDTSTIGEKD
+2331 PDTSTIGEQP
-2341 VTVKVKYP
+2341 VTVKVTYP
-2349 DGSSETVDTKIN
+2349 DNSSETVNTKIN
-2361 IVPKEDIIDVT
+2361 VVPREDIIDVK
-2372 DPDTTP
+2372 DPDHTD
-2378 IPKGYIRV
+2378 IPAGYIRV
-2386 KFMDDDSVTYGAN
+2386 KFADDASVVYKDGT
-2399 VTRACDI
+2399 VRACDI

-2449 RLVKDDVDQNTKVLE
+2449 RLVKDDVDANTKVLE

-2472 DASKYNPQGDNLK
+2472 DASIYDPKGQELK
-2485 VTQGSEIEAK
+2485 VTQGSTIEAK
-2495 DFIKNK
+2495 DFISNK

-2510 EFVDDS
+2510 EFVDDN
-2516 GNKVTP
+2516 GDPVTP
-2522 DTNKLGKQDLKIKVT
+2522 DTNILGKQDLKIKVT

-2554 ADNIVEVD
+2554 KDNIVKVD
-2562 DPDNTPVPTGYV
+2562 DPDHTPVPTDYV
-2574 RVTLVND
+2574 RVTLIND
-2581 KTSVQTYKETY
+2581 KTSVETYKEVY
-2592 DVKVEAKIKY
+2592 DVKVSANIKF
-2602 GDVLLRARDV
+2602 GEVLRQAISP
-2612 QPNDKYTEPITWKM
+2612 QPNDKYTTPITWKN
-2626 NGTEVNKLAT
+2626 NGIEVDKL
-2636 IYEESTLTAFAKLKD
+2636 STVLETSKLVAFAKLKD
-2651 SEVYEPEVQDQTV
+2651 SEKYNPEVQDQTV
-2664 KQGETPKAEDSIS
+2664 KQGDTPKAEDSIK
-2677 NKDKLPDG
+2677 NKDKLPEG

-2691 DPTTG
+2691 DKKDEPANTV
-2696 DPTTPDTSK
+2696 TPNTDK
-2705 PGTQKPN
+2705 PGEEKPY
-2712 VKVTYPDG
+2712 VRVIYPDG

-2730 TVVPDKDIIPVD
+2730 KVVPDKDIIPVN
-2742 PGKEGETTT
+2742 PGEEETTET
-2751 PEGYVR
+2751 PEAYVR
-2757 VTLTRDEN
+2757 VTLTKDDT
-2765 SVDFKE
+2765 SVDFKAGAI
-2771 NVSTSY
+2771 TSY

-2784 VLYSQVAAEVGAS
+2784 VLYSQVVAEVGAT
-2797 AKDGYKDLKWYDA
+2797 AKEGYKDLKWYKDT
-2810 EAKEVS
+2810 KEVF
-2816 LFTTVTKAVTLNAKA
+2816 LLDKVTGTEAMTLNAKA
-2831 ENANSI
+2831 ENKDSI
-2837 IPVKPEDESKP
+2837 IPVQPGDESKP
-2848 ARDGYVRVKLTHDDT
+2848 AREGYVRVKLTHDDT
-2863 VTFQADAETAYD
+2863 VTFQAGAETAYD
-2875 VKNDGS
+2875 VKNDG
-2881 VRYADVTAK
+2881 
-2890 VNASAKEGYKNL
+2890 G
-2902 TWYQD
+2902 
-2907 DTPVRGTEIVK
+2907 
-2918 TALTLNAKAVNG
+2918 
-2930 KDIIEVPDPTDPTHK
+2930 
-2945 TPDGYVMVTLTRDE
+2945 
-2959 NSVDFK
+2959 
-2965 ANAVTTYDVNANGTV
+2965 V
-2980 RYADVYAKVE
+2980 RYADVYAKVNAT
-2990 AKPADGYKDLKWYEN
+2990 AKDCYTNLKWYEGQ
-3005 NSVVTGNE
+3005 SVVTGNE
-3013 KVTQAVTLNAKA
+3013 RVEQALTLNAKA

-3039 GTTTT
+3039 ETTTT
-3044 PEGYVRVELTK
+3044 PE
-3055 DDTVT
+3055 
-3060 FKTGVPTSYD
+3060 
-3070 VKADGTVRYS
+3070 
-3080 DVYSKVDAQAAEG
+3080 
-3093 YKDLTWS
+3093 
-3100 KDSRAITG
+3100 
-3108 LEKVEGTEAITLTAS
+3108 
-3123 AVHSDNIIPV
+3123 
-3133 KPGDENKPSPNGYVR
+3133 GYVR
-3148 VNLTKDDKSVQFTAT
+3148 VNLTKDDKSVKFTAV
-3163 DAPTSYD
+3163 DAPTFYD
-3170 VKADNTVSL
+3170 VKADGTVYL
-3179 VDVAAKVQAQA
+3179 ADVYAKVQAVPVE
-3190 NDGYKNLKWY
+3190 GYKDLTWY
-3200 KGDEEVR
+3200 KGEEAVKITER
-3207 LTDKVSGNT
+3207 VSGNT
-3216 AITLKAMAEKDI
+3216 PITLNAKAVKDL
-3228 TDSIIPVKPG
+3228 TDDIIPVPNPG
-3238 DENEPSPNGYVRVTI
+3238 DNPNPPVGYVRI
-3253 QAGEGVE
+3253 
-3260 TLTGITSYDVKSDM
+3260 TLQKGTGLGKLSGITTYDVKSGKPT
-3274 SVRYADLIAKISVK
+3274 RYSDIIAMVK
-3288 DIDQDK
+3288 
-3294 DIVATLR
+3294 VATGNPAKETVVTLTDGYR
-3301 AEYQKPLTFKVDGN
+3301 EPLVFTVAGNKVDI
-3315 DVNTNDYPS
+3315 TDYPS
-3324 RPTTMVVGATEK
+3324 RATTIVVGATEK

-3341 QPVPQEQTVNQG
+3341 TPETQEQTVNQG
-3353 EEPKAEDS
+3353 DTPKAEDS

-3373 YEFVDDQG
+3373 YEFVDDNG
-3381 QPTKPDTNEP
+3381 KPTTPDTNEP
-3391 GEKDVKIKVTYP
+3391 GEKDVMIKVTYP
-3403 DGSEDTVD
+3403 DGSEETVD
-3411 TKIKVEKNKPEKPDV
+3411 TTIKVEKNKPEKPQV
-3426 EPIKEGDETVKVK
+3426 EPIKESDETVKVK
-3439 VPTDGDKVIVELPDG
+3439 VPTDGDKVIVTLPDG
-3454 TKVEAEKDPDGNW
+3454 TEVEVTKDPTNPDKW
-3467 TATETDPD
+3467 TTPD
-3475 GTPKTD
+3475 ENGED
-3481 PDTGDPIVK
+3481 QEV
-3490 PVEVNED
+3490 PVNDEGE
-3497 GRLEIPVDPTKV
+3497 LEIPVNPDKV
-3509 VPGDKPVEVTVKDS
+3509 VPGEDPVKVTVKDS

-3534 KVVAIPK
+3534 PIVEIPK
-3541 ELERIKLSVANLYEG
+3541 QLEQIKLSVANLYDGRTG
-3556 IKGITA
+3556 IA
-3562 TTNPEEAKILIY
+3562 VTTNPAEATIVVY
-3574 KDDEVVAKGYTDA
+3574 KDGVEVGNSITNG
-3587 LGNATII
+3587 LGKVTIVLSQDMLEGESYTII
-3594 LTKDMVLGEKY
+3594 
-3605 RIVASKDGYLP
+3605 ASKDGYLP
-3616 NEITMIVK
+3616 NEISKTVK